1 MENQVEN
8 NSLDQTIVN
17 NQVTESVIPKGESFQ
32 PVMDMFDS
40 EENDVLMSR
49 MDLAQ
54 FQRLDALKPLIDS
67 TGIRSNGNALAKR
80 PTLSSNTFDPVL
92 QQNPPNLKE
101 PGGFERM
108 MDQSLQSTVQ
118 NFQKNI
124 KPGTGVASPTFTGMA
139 QSNFMRYYEHPK
151 FQELGWK
158 PYADNEAYY
167 NANSTIYDD
176 MSRMWGQFGSLA
188 GTGFVGGYRSIGSMF
203 SGESMTTDL
212 KSATEFEDAMAIGN
226 SSRGG
231 ALAWTNNLLLNSAY
245 TVGIISSIAVEEVAL
260 AALEVATFG
269 GATPLVAARTT
280 ANAARLARS
289 IGQATTV
296 GRLYSAG
303 RGMMTTLKS
312 IDAAEDFWS
321 VTRAGGKIAAGL
333 FAPET
338 VAAVKR
344 LKTTEVVAQNLTNM
358 AKASEYAGSFYRDV
372 RALNLALS
380 ESKLEG
386 GMVYNQMLKDGM
398 AIKFAENGGGP
409 VTTEQVADIQNNA
422 HKAAF
427 ATTMTNMPVIY
438 LTNKLVLGNSLG
450 GFNKSL
456 GRIFNEEAKGI
467 GRRIIKTAGTVGK
480 DGIKTLNPFKD
491 AGTGLKGL
499 ATTIANAGVKGNLT
513 KLGQGSL
520 RYFAANLGEGIQ
532 ELSQE
537 AISAGTKNY
546 YTATLKDPMNGG
558 NELFNA
564 SVKAGIGQQFSAQ
577 GFDVF
582 MSGFLMGG
590 VVSGPQKL
598 FFQGVPALYQRV
610 ANPEKYNEYKQNRD
624 NLIKSTV
631 DTYNAVWNAQAED
644 PNSVFD
650 PKRYNFL
657 MQKAAAA
664 GKTEAAIANNQFD
677 FVDETDFA
685 KFQQIHTVLSTGGA
699 HLFQD
704 QLLDYMK
711 MSDENL
717 ATAFPSS
724 KKDIKNGKIRERLQS
739 LVNQI
744 DKTQEIYEESKDR
757 NPNPFTPEAYEKG
770 SRQYTEETIK
780 QIAFEHARYLYMFT
794 QDGFTRALERSNSIY
809 QSLASEPLFEKMAAN
824 DLTVLLDQDS
834 INREVV
840 MLTKEAEVL
849 SEDKANDAKVKE
861 KTERVKRLISFKL
874 ALIENQKK
882 DGSFDKR
889 KMGALRKEFE
899 KYVKHMAQA
908 SGTFVNKNNVDAA
921 LKQIIDYTALQG
933 RAKVYDK
940 TIEYLNDP
948 QKFDLV
954 FQRTAEV
961 LQEKYKNRKS
971 IFEKQV
977 SDYIGIIERNE
988 LANQIAK
995 AGFIPD
1001 VEEMKMFLETGD
1013 SKYLKTFYNQK
1024 GEQVGVLTLA
1034 KNAVLPGFDK
1044 SDLEDIQVL
1053 LNDYEQTRPDKKVE
1067 EVKTDE
1073 VVAEE
1078 SRTEVDD
1085 ILENNG
1091 IDIEVTVSDS
1101 AVLDNSMQKAYA
1113 KYAAK
1118 QTATGK
1124 KPMAFDK
1131 WVNSEDGKNLR
1142 VAFIA
1147 VKKIWIDNDKLIN
1160 PNNPLTEAEIQSESK
1175 LIPWLQS
1182 QEGKTNDLV
1191 QNVVNALGLT
1201 IDDVTG
1207 QTELLPN
1214 EGETVEGNKNVT
1226 IVKKGNVVSLIELKN
1241 VDSQGNVI
1249 TSYQLVDQ
1257 YKQPLDEETLN
1268 RYSIASFGIY
1278 AEGDK
1283 AKALAMQKTLDNA
1296 APDTTKFTFDD
1307 IELNYGQLVYDQTGK
1322 EFIVLSQPKQVGSE
1336 RKLLLIPSDEITPS
1350 VEDTKRAT
1358 IPVKP
1363 GEFKA
1368 SFSIQDLDLKVLPQS
1383 VSRLNI
1389 NEPIQPYAYRNKDAV
1404 TDQWTESPEQAVARY
1419 NLILSILTPEELAEL
1434 ELVIIADPQGG
1445 MNNGNLIIPGFKEAN
1460 PYIQTIRAKY
1470 SVGIR
1475 ISNPDVQAKVDKA
1488 IAEKGLNKNNSE
1500 NGIFGYMQNT
1510 NFIITNSQGTVINP
1524 ATMTAEEYKN
1534 IIYTPEGMDVN
1545 LEEDLKRAQDN
1556 FALNNLLSSVLP
1568 GLVALNPDG
1577 VIALSKLPNGLSF
1590 ISKPGVTIYDKSPK
1604 PLVDLEF
1611 SAADR
1616 EGNYLI
1622 YQLENNKGGART
1634 KVAISNL
1641 EGEER
1646 RQLIDKV
1653 EESLTKQGLL
1663 DSITTLTDAY
1673 VAAVLLPDGTYA
1685 LVNLKAKS
1693 IDLNTKFLEL
1703 INRAETTL
1711 SDNPEANAEKFD
1723 KRFNVDYNKGL
1734 RSELFISAKPGY
1746 RLSLQVSPWGK
1757 IELEISD
1764 SNNKQIG
1771 IVRLNKSEISNK
1783 DLSTEDKL
1791 NLLLDKF
1798 NALPAVVAAD
1808 VNLTAANFRAS
1819 YSREAGVQEILDK
1832 TTTQVAPQ
1840 VVSPNAIQLSADSS
1854 AIQAAKNIP
1863 VVQQSAFV
1871 ATEEVAET
1879 KAEEVADDT
1888 MKNRRMDLFPAQSEF
1903 ADVVGG
1909 SNQMSNI
1916 SSYKE
1921 VNGIGIAE
1929 YTNPENGLVDVI
1941 MTGKSDN
1948 DYVGYIRIYTKSI
1961 VNGNVVITPTNRW
1974 TSKMENKSGDKT
1986 GFKSMITEVQNL
1998 LPAGHEYTEKTNI
2011 SLDGLRVYAN
2021 NLKRDYEVL
2030 MDNGVP
2036 VINNVTLNKA
2046 TLEKL
2051 RNAKTEEE
2059 INDLYEKITGITREE
2074 YEKIREQVN
2083 SLMPGVQTIFNA
2095 TDGSVIIKLPV
2106 LVSTKGAASNAVT
2119 PEERADAVNVD
2130 NINPEDINI
2139 DDASL
2144 TRNGVR
2150 LNKLEAVKQQLE
2162 LLKAQ
2167 LTEGLVGAAKIKAV
2181 KDSQEYADLLAERK
2195 KLESEANKIIDLN
2208 TLTEDVEDIDAFTAW
2223 AAMTLPDFI
2232 SMEDIET
2239 LGDNLKAGGVRV
2251 GAFVLGLS
2259 NIGGGLTVNGTLFTG
2274 AKSPFKYHEAFHGV
2288 FRMLLTDAEIKK
2300 YLGIAR
2306 REVRA
2311 KLRAEGK
2318 SFEAELERFRNSA
2331 NTYSDMSRERLEQEY
2346 YEEYLADEFEKFKAN
2361 AKSTQTDSSVKSL
2374 FTRIMEWIQ
2383 SVFKSFTKNQLL
2395 TLYENIDAGKFKNA
2409 GVSQNQF
2416 VTSLMTGVTLEAN
2429 ALLPYDTEQNANNK
2443 VGYYFLDS
2451 AIAEPLVSSIAA
2463 MYIQEISKVRDP
2475 NVKRGD
2481 ILENVI
2487 NDFAALYDEETEANQ
2502 KLSDEQKKFLPQI
2515 SEVFYNFSDE
2525 LKSEVYKVLNIITKQ
2540 TQEEEYN
2547 NEYFEEEVG
2556 LRNVEQYNMDASM
2569 IGGYG
2574 SLSEGLRSYLA
2585 TTTIEETDYFGNKE
2599 LKPGVKLIVPINFT
2613 SAYNGLLKAVKNIDD
2628 SKKMLQNMYFFG
2640 LDNPQTGAVVTRLL
2654 QDFGISVDTLLEPGP
2669 LPTKIKNS
2677 ALFTSVVKGF
2687 TTFRVDYLFVQRDN
2701 AGAVLIY
2708 SAAQRDDINS
2718 QLESWSQAW
2727 GQAEKKIKT
2736 DVKVKNETVR
2746 TLEDFASYLKPS
2758 DTKLTG
2764 PKLSEISSK
2773 YSQDIFRLTGIKLS
2787 KQFIAFSIASS
2798 RNNPTVA
2805 QAALVNANSEQTPI
2819 SYSDILEINKLIQ
2832 QGNDI
2837 FSEGETGASSRLRTL
2852 AIQNA
2857 PFDETIGA
2865 SVFKNPEGNLVYAHQ
2880 LPTFHLKRIQELNDV
2895 EELERLK
2902 ESDPYLANN
2911 FLLNSEAFIQMS
2923 AENRQ
2928 KVLRIAGSSVGK
2940 INSTEEELNDKI
2952 SGVSNKSSYGNYT
2965 PQEFALSIL
2974 NTYTA
2979 LLNTKSNKVDSIE
2992 YFDDKLNKTV
3002 KAALAPILI
3011 RVLEASNTGDLMY
3024 LPVVKAVKFEKPG
3037 GGKVVLTDEIIDAF
3051 TNRIETEYDRIRRES
3066 NPLTKTEE
3074 TQLGYNNNE
3083 KGRAFQLINTGLL
3096 LTPELKTSLEEIAKR
3111 EDAPSLKEA
3120 LKELNITDNAF
3131 RTVVNAQLESQYTK
3145 FSEGLAELQI
3155 EDQLGKSITEGLAAT
3170 TKANQN
3176 LIESAELLNLTYD
3189 KEYNL
3194 KQIFFNDWI
3203 NTTSINDVLLG
3214 DQAITLK
3221 DGIDAV
3227 KRAKMQNAAY
3237 YSAYT
3242 SISAEELGVMHT
3254 VDDISLVSLEEP
3266 TGVSALTGNSID
3278 RSDAQMWMT
3287 TKAFRYMW
3295 FGFGKLTPAQ
3305 AKLIDRIEAGEDISS
3320 QELFGQDGYV
3330 DMGSMLN
3337 SKKLVYGDGKTF
3349 IKMSAFVLTPQL
3361 TSNKVVD
3368 ENGNVTFVAKENKVD
3383 LHNLRVKLEAIEKTK
3398 ETISIA
3404 APLSAL
3410 KMLKQRVNP
3419 LSDLGNTNSFTNGH
3433 TTLSAK
3439 YMGLQVL
3446 TPSNKTEV
3454 IDPTQVKNIVTSEQK
3469 DSVYVEALGMTVGQI
3484 RTAYNLATSAKVEL
3498 KFKNKRNLI
3507 FSFEKGMQELAISKQ
3522 NNKITP
3528 NLTAF
3533 LRYATEGLK
3542 ASQASSNLLEFFST
3556 QDGEQ
3561 KYDLNNPITLNKFE
3575 QLFLSYLSKGALAE
3589 KAPGHAVAL
3598 VSDFGTKVYRRVFSV
3613 DENGVPDR
3621 SEIIRENVWN
3631 SLANKPQLGE
3641 YDTLSVTLKD
3651 NKEGVVILDRLRSG
3665 VKEYDKDGKFTG
3677 ERYTEMLMPAHF
3689 KSVMD
3694 LIENSNGAFPDV
3706 LSKMF
3711 AVRIPSQDNHSTINV
3726 KHVDFLPGFYGSS
3739 AMFAQELIEISGADF
3754 DIDKVYMQIKEFYE
3768 DKGQFYEYGKQ
3779 TTDNG
3784 KYTDYLKYVSEKVN
3798 QPGTTYAEA
3807 LELYKNNLQASSIA
3821 NSVTDIEQE
3830 IASDAGL
3837 SENGMKAL
3845 QILGLPITKEQYLE
3859 YKKNFREPY
3868 EAPMNNAILD
3878 YKYALMG
3885 NTGVTETTN
3894 ENETPISY
3902 TAASLQILQDSLAEL
3917 EEVLPGL
3924 LERSREDNI
3933 DINNIIGKIKAFT
3946 NNKGAAIGAIV
3957 LPNVYLSLLTEY
3969 GIKINDKGP
3978 TISVNG
3984 ITYDNFGVT
3993 REQLPNG
4000 LEGLRKQDIISALIT
4015 MATDNAK
4022 ERLVAKL
4029 GLNKHA
4035 LGVVANLTA
4044 LGVPIKTSL
4053 LLINNPMIQDIY
4065 SQALNKKDKLDPGVT
4080 SILNSILVDLT
4091 EKRKTVKLGDAKSIE
4106 AIKVNDNLL
4115 IDAFNNPEEVTNNE
4129 KIAILNLFLNAVQV
4143 KDFTSN
4149 MSAVAGLTN
4158 GLGKDIASVNEKAD
4172 QIDKLFDKDAMMD
4185 LNPIYKSK
4193 TWQSKYLEIFNQIRN
4208 DLLPATFLSASEN
4221 FQAILTKVLD
4231 NVNSDSIEF
4240 TEETKAKISR
4250 DLLSYLT
4257 IKAYQQNKLNNDP
4270 QSVATLNN
4278 NLVYPGGGYESI
4290 NDVVDRMRTTE
4301 AGQNN
4306 FFLDNFAISEKAT
4319 DSKNQ
4324 TGLNLVNA
4332 NTFRSLNAGQK
4343 VDLQNSFAK
4352 LYGSLET
4359 KDDALSIINYIMV
4372 KDGLQVGY
4380 ASLLEAVSPFTMD
4393 SYLSQ
4398 IETANKALRTNDDA
4412 NIKKVFGLNRTQLE
4426 SDFVNNYLQSNIN
4439 GPLLYTFSIN
4449 DKTGLLPKG
4458 VSIKENKVT
4467 IKWDDMGKVSP
4478 KDFVRYRI
4486 EDIQTGFVTYKT
4498 YMSTTQDESITKVY
4512 EEIETKGSNQQT
4524 PIGFMFG
4531 ERPTYKEVRQ
4541 SIKIKNAT
4549 TGQDAYA
4556 DNIQFEAEENY
4567 ALSAAEMIQLE
4578 ALNDE
4583 SANIEATEFGV
4594 NINGNNIAN
4603 ISALEAML
4611 TAKPKESAQSKGV
4624 EISSNAKG
4632 LAAAL
4637 TNPTELAKSK
4647 GNLKESYPVYF
4658 QWLNKEGEAEDNE
4671 FKDVEQ
4677 AYQKLKDNSEAKT
4690 KPAKENSNNYK
4701 LMVELIKAKLEQHP
4715 RLVSE
4720 ITKQGGSA
4728 WILSST
4734 HQPTKQNSVWETG
4747 GQNWFI
4753 ESLNDAYLSVAQ
4765 PAVKEDIA
4773 TTLVDSM
4780 SDLEREL
4787 YEEFAAEVE
4796 SDYLAIEN
4804 FWDANIQKDT
4814 QAKENLRLNNNVLS
4828 LEDLIDM
4835 YNKGIYTS
4843 QEEFIEQIKQCNL

>member
-1 MENQVEN
+1 
-8 NSLDQTIVN
+8 
-17 NQVTESVIPKGESFQ
+17 
-32 PVMDMFDS
+32 
-40 EENDVLMSR
+40 
-49 MDLAQ
+49 
-54 FQRLDALKPLIDS
+54 
-67 TGIRSNGNALAKR
+67 
-80 PTLSSNTFDPVL
+80 
-92 QQNPPNLKE
+92 
-101 PGGFERM
+101 
-108 MDQSLQSTVQ
+108 
-118 NFQKNI
+118 
-124 KPGTGVASPTFTGMA
+124 
-139 QSNFMRYYEHPK
+139 
-151 FQELGWK
+151 
-158 PYADNEAYY
+158 
-167 NANSTIYDD
+167 
-176 MSRMWGQFGSLA
+176 
-188 GTGFVGGYRSIGSMF
+188 
-203 SGESMTTDL
+203 
-212 KSATEFEDAMAIGN
+212 
-226 SSRGG
+226 
-231 ALAWTNNLLLNSAY
+231 
-245 TVGIISSIAVEEVAL
+245 
-260 AALEVATFG
+260 
-269 GATPLVAARTT
+269 
-280 ANAARLARS
+280 
-289 IGQATTV
+289 
-296 GRLYSAG
+296 
-303 RGMMTTLKS
+303 
-312 IDAAEDFWS
+312 
-321 VTRAGGKIAAGL
+321 
-333 FAPET
+333 
-338 VAAVKR
+338 
-344 LKTTEVVAQNLTNM
+344 
-358 AKASEYAGSFYRDV
+358 
-372 RALNLALS
+372 
-380 ESKLEG
+380 
-386 GMVYNQMLKDGM
+386 
-398 AIKFAENGGGP
+398 
-409 VTTEQVADIQNNA
+409 
-422 HKAAF
+422 
-427 ATTMTNMPVIY
+427 MTNMPVIY

-467 GRRIIKTAGTVGK
+467 GSRIIKTARTVGK
-480 DGIKTLNPFKD
+480 DGIKSLSPFKD

-520 RYFAANLGEGIQ
+520 RYFARNLGEGIQ

-564 SVKAGIGQQFSAQ
+564 SVKAGIGGQFSAQ

-610 ANPEKYNEYKQNRD
+610 SNPEKYNEYKQNKE
-624 NLIKSTV
+624 NYIKSVV
-631 DTYNAVWNAQAED
+631 DTYNAVWNTQAED
-644 PNSVFD
+644 PNAIFD

-657 MQKAAAA
+657 QQKAAAQ
-664 GKTEAAIANNQFD
+664 GKTLASIANDQFD
-677 FVDETDFA
+677 FIDETDFA

-744 DKTQEIYEESKDR
+744 DKTEETYEQSKDR
-757 NPNPFTPEAYEKG
+757 NPNPFMPEAYEKG
-770 SRQYTEETIK
+770 SRQWTEETIK
-780 QIAFEHARYLYMFT
+780 KIAFEHARYLYMFT

-809 QSLASEPLFEKMAAN
+809 QNLASEPLFEKMAAN
-824 DLTVLLDQDS
+824 DLTVLLDPDS
-834 INREVV
+834 IDKEIQ
-840 MLTKEAEVL
+840 MLMQEAIVL
-849 SEDKANDAKVKE
+849 SGDKANETKVKE
-861 KTERVKRLISFKL
+861 KTEKIARLQAFQSIL
-874 ALIENQKK
+874 MNEENQNK
-882 DGSFDKR
+882 DGSFNKR
-889 KMGALRKEFE
+889 KIGLLRKEFE
-899 KYVKHMAQA
+899 NYVQYMAKQTG
-908 SGTFVNKNNVDAA
+908 SFVNKQNVDAA
-921 LKQIIDYTALQG
+921 LKQIIDYTALKG

-954 FQRTAEV
+954 FQRSAEV
-961 LQEKYKNRKS
+961 LQEQYKNRKT
-971 IFEKQV
+971 IFEQQIR
-977 SDYIGIIERNE
+977 DYTDVIERTE

-995 AGFIPD
+995 AGFIPAVD
-1001 VEEMKMFLETGD
+1001 EMKMFLETGD

-1024 GEQVGVLTLA
+1024 GEQLGA
-1034 KNAVLPGFDK
+1034 YDK
-1044 SDLEDIQVL
+1044 QDLEDIQVL

-1091 IDIEVTVSDS
+1091 IDVEVTVSDS

-1389 NEPIQPYAYRNKDAV
+1389 NEPIQPYAYRNKDIT

-1434 ELVIIADPQGG
+1434 ELVIISDPQGG
-1445 MNNGNLIIPGFKEAN
+1445 LDNGNLIIPGFKEAN

-1693 IDLNTKFLEL
+1693 IDLNAKFLEL

-1840 VVSPNAIQLSADSS
+1840 VVSPNAIQLSADSG

-1863 VVQQSAFV
+1863 IVQQSAFV
-1871 ATEEVAET
+1871 ASEEVSTEVEEIVLDLDTAGKRIDIEKRR
-1879 KAEEVADDT
+1879 KAE
-1888 MKNRRMDLFPAQSEF
+1888 
-1903 ADVVGG
+1903 
-1909 SNQMSNI
+1909 
-1916 SSYKE
+1916 
-1921 VNGIGIAE
+1921 
-1929 YTNPENGLVDVI
+1929 
-1941 MTGKSDN
+1941 
-1948 DYVGYIRIYTKSI
+1948 
-1961 VNGNVVITPTNRW
+1961 
-1974 TSKMENKSGDKT
+1974 
-1986 GFKSMITEVQNL
+1986 
-1998 LPAGHEYTEKTNI
+1998 
-2011 SLDGLRVYAN
+2011 LDE
-2021 NLKRDYEVL
+2021 LKRKRQFDKKNT
-2030 MDNGVP
+2030 DP
-2036 VINNVTLNKA
+2036 I
-2046 TLEKL
+2046 
-2051 RNAKTEEE
+2051 NAKYDAELAALEGNEE
-2059 INDLYEKITGITREE
+2059 
-2074 YEKIREQVN
+2074 V
-2083 SLMPGVQTIFNA
+2083 V
-2095 TDGSVIIKLPV
+2095 
-2106 LVSTKGAASNAVT
+2106 VT

-2306 REVRA
+2306 KEVRA

-2487 NDFAALYDEETEANQ
+2487 NDFAALYDEETETNQ

-2669 LPTKIKNS
+2669 LPTKIKNP

-2718 QLESWSQAW
+2718 QLDSWSQGW

-2736 DVKVKNETVR
+2736 DVKVKNEVVDV
-2746 TLEDFASYLKPS
+2746 LGDFASYLKPS
-2758 DTKLTG
+2758 DTIIPDYTTKIDGKTVTG
-2764 PKLSEISSK
+2764 LYEISSK

-2805 QAALVNANSEQTPI
+2805 QAALLNANSDQIPMM
-2819 SYSDILEINKLIQ
+2819 YSDIIELSLIIQ
-2832 QGNDI
+2832 AGDDP
-2837 FSEGETGASSRLRTL
+2837 FSEGKDGTVSRLRTL

-2857 PFDETIGA
+2857 EFDETIGA

-2880 LPTFHLKRIQELNDV
+2880 LPTYHLKRIQELNDV
-2895 EELERLK
+2895 AELERLK

-2979 LLNTKSNKVDSIE
+2979 LLNTKSNKVDVVE
-2992 YFDDKLNKTV
+2992 YYDNVLEKNV

-3120 LKELNITDNAF
+3120 LKELNITDSAF

-3221 DGIDAV
+3221 DGVDAV

-3993 REQLPNG
+3993 REQLANG

-4035 LGVVANLTA
+4035 LGVVGNLTA

-4208 DLLPATFLSASEN
+4208 ELLPATFLSASEN

-4467 IKWDDMGKVSP
+4467 IKWDDMGKASP

-4531 ERPTYKEVRQ
+4531 ERPTYKAVRQ

-4549 TGQDAYA
+4549 TGQDAYV
-4556 DNIQFEAEENY
+4556 DSIKYEATENY
-4567 ALSAAEMIQLE
+4567 ALSAAEMVQLQ

-4611 TAKPKESAQSKGV
+4611 TAEPKESAQP
-4624 EISSNAKG
+4624 SSNIEVVSRY
-4632 LAAAL
+4632 
-4637 TNPTELAKSK
+4637 TNADVKANP
-4647 GNLKESYPVYF
+4647 
-4658 QWLNKEGEAEDNE
+4658 NKIYVFGDNTQR
-4671 FKDVEQ
+4671 V
-4677 AYQKLKDNSEAKT
+4677 
-4690 KPAKENSNNYK
+4690 
-4701 LMVELIKAKLEQHP
+4701 
-4715 RLVSE
+4715 
-4720 ITKQGGSA
+4720 G
-4728 WILSST
+4728 
-4734 HQPTKQNSVWETG
+4734 TG
-4747 GQNWFI
+4747 GQAQIRNNENAFGIATKI
-4753 ESLNDAYLSVAQ
+4753 EPNNSKEAFMSDIDDGRMVTWYEANIIAIDNDIAKIKADGRPVVLPKDGLGTGLAKLKENAPRTYAYLKQRLLEEFGFNNDTGTVTEIINTKPETGA
-4765 PAVKEDIA
+4765 P

-4796 SDYLAIEN
+4796 SDYSAIEN
-4804 FWDANIQKDT
+4804 FWDTNIQKNAE
-4814 QAKENLRLNNNVLS
+4814 AKENLRLNNNVLS

>member
-8 NSLDQTIVN
+8 NSLDQTIID
-17 NQVTESVIPKGESFQ
+17 NQVTESVIPKDNSFQ

-40 EENDVLMSR
+40 EENNALMST

-54 FQRLDALKPLIDS
+54 LQQLDALKPLIDS
-67 TGIRSNGNALAKR
+67 SGIRSNANAAARR
-80 PTLSSNTFDPVL
+80 PTLSTNTFDPVL
-92 QQNPPNLKE
+92 QQNPPNLRE
-101 PGGFERM
+101 PGGFERF
-108 MDQSLQSTVQ
+108 VEQ
-118 NFQKNI
+118 NVKAGFQQQQKNI
-124 KPGTGVASPTFTGMA
+124 APGTGVAAPTFTGMV
-139 QSNFMRYYEHPK
+139 QSNFMRYYEHPE
-151 FQELGWK
+151 FQKLGWK

-188 GTGFVGGYRSIGSMF
+188 GTGFMGGYRSIGAMF
-203 SGESMTTDL
+203 SGESMVTDL
-212 KSATEFEDAMAIGN
+212 KSANEFEDAMAIGN

-231 ALAWTNNLLLNSAY
+231 GMAWTNNLLLNSAY
-245 TVGIISSIAVEEVAL
+245 TFGIIGSIAVEEVAL
-260 AALEVATFG
+260 AALEVGTFG

-280 ANAARLARS
+280 ANAARLARAV
-289 IGQATTV
+289 GQATTV

-303 RGMMTTLKS
+303 RGMMTTLKGF
-312 IDAAEDFWS
+312 DTAKDFWS
-321 VTRAGGKIAAGL
+321 IAKAGGKMTAGI

-338 VAAVKR
+338 LAAVKR
-344 LKTTEVVAQNLTNM
+344 LKTTEVVAQNLSNM

-386 GMVYNQMLKDGM
+386 GMVYNQMIKDGM
-398 AIKFAENGGGP
+398 DIKFAENNNSP

-438 LTNKLVLGNSLG
+438 LTNKLLLGNSLG

-456 GRIFNEEAKGI
+456 GRIFNEQAKGI
-467 GRRIIKTAGTVGK
+467 GSRIIKTAQTVGK
-480 DGIKTLNPFKD
+480 DGVKSLSPFKD

-499 ATTIANAGVKGNLT
+499 FTTLGNAGVKGNLA

-532 ELSQE
+532 EVSQE
-537 AISAGTKNY
+537 AISTGTRTY
-546 YTATLKDPMNGG
+546 YTSLLKDPMTGG
-558 NELFNA
+558 PDLFNS
-564 SVKAGIGQQFSAQ
+564 SVKAGIGSQFSAQ

-610 ANPEKYNEYKQNRD
+610 ANPQKYAEYKQNKED
-624 NLIKSTV
+624 YIKSVV
-631 DTYNAVWNAQAED
+631 DTYNAVWNTQAED
-644 PNSVFD
+644 PNAMFD
-650 PKRYNFL
+650 PKKYNFL
-657 MQKAAAA
+657 QQKAAAQ
-664 GKTEAAIANNQFD
+664 GKTLASIANDQFD

-699 HLFQD
+699 NLFQD
-704 QLLDYMK
+704 QLTDYMK
-711 MSDENL
+711 MSDEDL
-717 ATAFPSS
+717 GTAFPSS

-739 LVNQI
+739 MVNQI
-744 DKTQEIYEESKDR
+744 DKTEEVYNQSKDR
-757 NPNPFTPEAYEKG
+757 NPNPFMPEAYEKG
-770 SRQYTEETIK
+770 SRQWTEETIK
-780 QIAFEHARYLYMFT
+780 KIAFEHARYLYMFT

-809 QSLASEPLFEKMAAN
+809 QNLASEPLFEKMAAS

-834 INREVV
+834 IDKEIQ
-840 MLTKEAEVL
+840 MLTQEAIVL
-849 SEDKANDAKVKE
+849 SGDKINESKVKE
-861 KTERVKRLISFKL
+861 KTERVERLSAFKNIL
-874 ALIENQKK
+874 LENQNK
-882 DGSFDKR
+882 DGSFNKK
-889 KMGALRKEFE
+889 KMGLLRKEFE
-899 KYVKHMAQA
+899 NYVKYMAKA
-908 SGTFVNKNNVDAA
+908 SGSFVNKDNVDAA
-921 LKQIIDYTALQG
+921 LKQIVDYTALKG

-940 TIEYLNDP
+940 SIEYLNDP

-961 LQEKYKNRKS
+961 LQEQYKNRKA
-971 IFEKQV
+971 IFEQQIR
-977 SDYIGIIERNE
+977 DYTDVIERNE

-995 AGFIPD
+995 LGFIPNN
-1001 VEEMKMFLETGD
+1001 VEMKMFLETGD

-1024 GEQVGVLTLA
+1024 GEQLSA
-1034 KNAVLPGFDK
+1034 YDK
-1044 SDLEDIQVL
+1044 QDLEDIQAL

-1078 SRTEVDD
+1078 GRSEVDD
-1085 ILENNG
+1085 ILDN
-1091 IDIEVTVSDS
+1091 ITIEVSVKDS
-1101 AVLDNSMQKAYA
+1101 VVLDNTMKKAYA

-1118 QTATGK
+1118 QTAAGK
-1124 KPMAFDK
+1124 KPITLDK
-1131 WVNSEDGKNLR
+1131 WINSEDGKNHR
-1142 VAFIA
+1142 AAFIA
-1147 VKKIWIDNDKLIN
+1147 VKKIWIDNDTLVN
-1160 PNNPLTEAEIQSESK
+1160 PNNPLTEEEIETETK

-1207 QTELLPN
+1207 QTELLPS
-1214 EGETVEGNKNVT
+1214 EGEVVEGNKNVT
-1226 IVKKGNVVSLIELKN
+1226 IIKKGNSVSLIELKT
-1241 VDSQGNVI
+1241 VDAEGNI
-1249 TSYQLVDQ
+1249 STSYQLVDQ

-1268 RYSIASFGIY
+1268 RYGIATFGIFI
-1278 AEGDK
+1278 EGDK
-1283 AKALAMQKTLDNA
+1283 AKALSMQKTLDDA
-1296 APDTTKFTFDD
+1296 APDTTKFMFDD

-1322 EFIVLSQPKQVGSE
+1322 EFIVVSQPKQIGTE
-1336 RKLLLIPSDEITPS
+1336 RKLLLVPSDEITPS

-1358 IPVKP
+1358 ISVKP

-1368 SFSIQDLDLKVLPQS
+1368 SFSIQDLELKVLPQS

-1404 TDQWTESPEQAVARY
+1404 TNQWLESPEQAEARY
-1419 NLILSILTPEELAEL
+1419 NLIMSILSAEELNEL
-1434 ELVIIADPQGG
+1434 ELVISLDPEGG
-1445 MNNGNLIIPGFKEAN
+1445 LNNGNLIIPGFKEAN
-1460 PYIQTIRAKY
+1460 PYIQTIRANY

-1475 ISNPDVQAKVDKA
+1475 TSNPDVQAKIDAA
-1488 IAEKGLNKNNSE
+1488 IQKNGLNKSNAS
-1500 NGIFGYMQNT
+1500 NGVFGFMQNT

-1524 ATMTAEEYKN
+1524 ATMTEEEYKN
-1534 IIYTPEGMDVN
+1534 VIYIPAGMEVN
-1545 LEEDLKRAQDN
+1545 IEEDLKRAQNN
-1556 FALNNLLSSVLP
+1556 FALNNLLSS
-1568 GLVALNPDG
+1568 ALSELIAINPDG
-1577 VIALSKLPNGLSF
+1577 VVAFSKLPSGLSF
-1590 ISKPGVTIYDKSPK
+1590 ISKPGVTMYDKSPK
-1604 PLVDLEF
+1604 PLTDLQF
-1611 SAADR
+1611 STAD
-1616 EGNYLI
+1616 ENGNYLI
-1622 YQLENNKGGART
+1622 YQLENSKGGRT

-1646 RQLIDKV
+1646 RQLIDRV

-1663 DSITTLTDAY
+1663 DGITSLTDAY

-1693 IDLNTKFLEL
+1693 IDLNEKFLEL
-1703 INRAETTL
+1703 LNRAELTL

-1723 KRFNVDYNKGL
+1723 KRFNVDYNKGI

-1783 DLSTEDKL
+1783 DLSVEDKL
-1791 NLLLDKF
+1791 KLLLDKF
-1798 NALPAVVAAD
+1798 NQLPAVVAVD
-1808 VNLTAANFRAS
+1808 VNITAANFRSS

-1840 VVSPNAIQLSADSS
+1840 VVSSNAIQLTADSS

-1863 VVQQSAFV
+1863 VATQGTFAPTEVVVESAV
-1871 ATEEVAET
+1871 SASDIEEVFMFNVRPEDREEALNDLVKAANTIIET
-1879 KAEEVADDT
+1879 GQASASLLQ
-1888 MKNRRMDLFPAQSEF
+1888 RRFKL
-1903 ADVVGG
+1903 
-1909 SNQMSNI
+1909 
-1916 SSYKE
+1916 
-1921 VNGIGIAE
+1921 
-1929 YTNPENGLVDVI
+1929 
-1941 MTGKSDN
+1941 
-1948 DYVGYIRIYTKSI
+1948 GY
-1961 VNGNVVITPTNRW
+1961 
-1974 TSKMENKSGDKT
+1974 
-1986 GFKSMITEVQNL
+1986 
-1998 LPAGHEYTEKTNI
+1998 
-2011 SLDGLRVYAN
+2011 
-2021 NLKRDYEVL
+2021 
-2030 MDNGVP
+2030 
-2036 VINNVTLNKA
+2036 NKA
-2046 TLEKL
+2046 GRLMEVLEKL
-2051 RNAKTEEE
+2051 GIVGAFTGNTARQVLITDSAQAESLIRQQLTVSPNA
-2059 INDLYEKITGITREE
+2059 NL
-2074 YEKIREQVN
+2074 
-2083 SLMPGVQTIFNA
+2083 
-2095 TDGSVIIKLPV
+2095 
-2106 LVSTKGAASNAVT
+2106 SNIEGKNIQIVDELN
-2119 PEERADAVNVD
+2119 PEEVNTD
-2130 NINPEDINI
+2130 NINPEDINV
-2139 DDASL
+2139 DDIAAL
-2144 TRNGVR
+2144 RNGVR
-2150 LNKLEAVKQQLE
+2150 LSKLEVVKQQLE
-2162 LLKAQ
+2162 TLKAQ
-2167 LTEGLVGAAKIKAV
+2167 LTEGLTGAAKIKAV
-2181 KDSQEYADLLAERK
+2181 KESQEYQDLLAERK
-2195 KLESEANKIIDLN
+2195 RLENEANKIVSIEDAAA
-2208 TLTEDVEDIDAFTAW
+2208 DVEDIDVFKEW
-2223 AAMTLPDFI
+2223 AALNLPDFI
-2232 SMEDIET
+2232 TIDDIET
-2239 LGDNLKAGGVRV
+2239 LGNNLKAGGVRV
-2251 GAFVLGLS
+2251 GAFVLNLNG
-2259 NIGGGLTVNGTLFTG
+2259 IGGGLNVNGTLFTG

-2300 YLGIAR
+2300 YLAIAR

-2318 SFEAELERFRNSA
+2318 SFEAELQRFRNSA
-2331 NTYSDMSRERLEQEY
+2331 NTYSEMSRERLEQEY

-2361 AKSTQTDSSVKSL
+2361 AKSTQTDSTVKSL
-2374 FTRIMEWIQ
+2374 FTRIIEWIQ
-2383 SVFKSFTKNQLL
+2383 SVFKSFTRNQLL
-2395 TLYENIDAGKFKNA
+2395 TLFENIDAGKFKNT

-2416 VTSLMTGVTLEAN
+2416 VTSLMTGVSLEAN

-2463 MYIQEISKVRDP
+2463 MYIQEIKKVRDP

-2481 ILENVI
+2481 ILENVM

-2502 KLSDEQKKFLPQI
+2502 KLSEEQRKFLPQI

-2525 LKSEVYKVLNIITKQ
+2525 LKTEVYKILNIITKQ

-2547 NEYFEEEVG
+2547 NEYFEEQVG

-2569 IGGYG
+2569 IGGFG

-2599 LKPGVKLIVPINFT
+2599 LKPGVKLIVPINFV
-2613 SAYNGLLKAVKNIDD
+2613 SAYNGLLKAVKNIEDP
-2628 SKKMLQNMYFFG
+2628 KKMLQNMYFFG

-2654 QDFGISVDTLLEPGP
+2654 QDFGISEETLLEPGP
-2669 LPTKIKNS
+2669 LPTKIKNA
-2677 ALFTSVVKGF
+2677 ALFQSVVKGF

-2701 AGAVLIY
+2701 TGAVLIY

-2727 GQAEKKIKT
+2727 GQAEKKIKS

-2746 TLEDFASYLKPS
+2746 TLEDFANYLKPS

-2764 PKLSEISSK
+2764 PKLSELSSK
-2773 YSQDIFRLTGIKLS
+2773 YSQDIFNLTGIKLS

-2805 QAALVNANSEQTPI
+2805 QAALINANSEQTPI

-2832 QGNDI
+2832 QDNDI

-2895 EELERLK
+2895 SELERLK
-2902 ESDPYLANN
+2902 DSDPYLANN
-2911 FLLNSEAFIQMS
+2911 FLLNSEAFLQMS

-2952 SGVSNKSSYGNYT
+2952 SGVSNKSTYGNYT

-2979 LLNTKSNKVDSIE
+2979 LLNTKSNKVDTVE

-3024 LPVVKAVKFEKPG
+3024 MPVVKTVKFEKPG
-3037 GGKVVLTDEIIDAF
+3037 GGKVVLTDETINAF
-3051 TNRIETEYDRIRRES
+3051 VNTIEAEYDRIRRES
-3066 NPLTKTEE
+3066 NPDTKTEE
-3074 TQLGYNNNE
+3074 TQLGYNTEN
-3083 KGRAFQLINTGLL
+3083 GRAFKLTNSGLL
-3096 LTPELKTSLEEIAKR
+3096 LTPELKASLEGIAKR
-3111 EDAPSLKEA
+3111 ENAPSLKEA
-3120 LKELNITDNAF
+3120 LKELNITDSAF
-3131 RTVVNAQLESQYTK
+3131 KSVVNIQLESQYNK
-3145 FSEGLAELQI
+3145 FSEGLKELQI
-3155 EDQLGKSITEGLAAT
+3155 EDQLSKSITEGLAAT
-3170 TKANQN
+3170 GKTNQN

-3214 DQAITLK
+3214 DQAMTLK
-3221 DGIDAV
+3221 DGVDAV

-3242 SISAEELGVMHT
+3242 SITAEDMGVMHT
-3254 VDDISLVSLEEP
+3254 VDDISLVALEEP
-3266 TGVSALTGNSID
+3266 IGVSALTGNNID

-3295 FGFGKLTPAQ
+3295 FGFGKLNPAQ
-3305 AKLIDRIEAGEDISS
+3305 AKLIDKIEAGEKISS
-3320 QELFGQDGYV
+3320 EEIFGQISLEQKGVNQKIIKIKKDRVNKLKETLSLQSSSLSIESINKITEEIDILDKELLGQDGYISM
-3330 DMGSMLN
+3330 DSMLN

-3349 IKMSAFVLTPQL
+3349 IKMSAFVLTPEL

-3368 ENGNVTFVAKENKVD
+3368 ENGNVTFVAKENKLE

-3398 ETISIA
+3398 DTISIA

-3433 TTLSAK
+3433 STLSAK

-3469 DSVYVEALGMTVGQI
+3469 DDVYVEALGMTVGQI
-3484 RTAYNLATSAKVEL
+3484 RTAYNLATSTKVEL
-3498 KFKNKRNLI
+3498 KYKNKRNLI

-3522 NNKITP
+3522 NNKLTP

-3556 QDGEQ
+3556 QEGEQ

-3575 QLFLSYLSKGALAE
+3575 QLFLSYLSKGVLAE
-3589 KAPGHAVAL
+3589 KAPGHSVAL

-3631 SLANKPQLGE
+3631 SMVNKPELGE
-3641 YDTLSVTLKD
+3641 YDTLSVTLRD

-3694 LIENSNGAFPDV
+3694 LVENTNGKFPDV

-3711 AVRIPSQDNHSTINV
+3711 GVRIPSQDNHSTINI
-3726 KHVDFLPGFYGSS
+3726 KHVDFLPAFYGSS

-3768 DKGQFYEYGKQ
+3768 EKGKFYEYGKQ

-3784 KYTDYLKYVSEKVN
+3784 KYTEYLKYVSEKVN
-3798 QPGTTYAEA
+3798 QPGTTYSEA
-3807 LELYKNNLQASSIA
+3807 LEMYKNDFQAASIE
-3821 NSVTDIEQE
+3821 NSVTDVEQE
-3830 IASDAGL
+3830 MASDAGL

-3859 YKKNFREPY
+3859 YKKKFREPY

-3902 TAASLQILQDSLAEL
+3902 TAAGLKILTDSLEEL

-3946 NNKGAAIGAIV
+3946 NNKGASIGAIV

-3969 GIKINDKGP
+3969 GITIKEDGP
-3978 TISVNG
+3978 KISVNG
-3984 ITYDNFGVT
+3984 ITYDDFGVT
-3993 REQLPNG
+3993 REQLANG
-4000 LEGLRKQDIISALIT
+4000 LEGLRKQDIISSLIT

-4065 SQALNKKDKLDPGVT
+4065 SQALNKKDKLDPGVPAIT
-4080 SILNSILVDLT
+4080 KNILSFLIESVKTN
-4091 EKRKTVKLGDAKSIE
+4091 EKIE
-4106 AIKVNDNLL
+4106 FVKVNDNLL
-4115 IDAFNNPEEVTNNE
+4115 IDAFNNPEEVTDTE
-4129 KIAILNLFLNAVQV
+4129 KIAILNLFSNAVKV
-4143 KDFTSN
+4143 KDFTAN

-4158 GLGKDIASVNEKAD
+4158 GLGKDISAVNEKAI
-4172 QIDKLFDKDAMMD
+4172 QVDKLFEKDAIMD

-4193 TWQSKYLEIFNQIRN
+4193 TWQSKYLEIFNQIKN
-4208 DLLPATFLSASEN
+4208 DLLPVTFLSASEN
-4221 FQAILTKVLD
+4221 FQSILTKVFE
-4231 NVNSDSIEF
+4231 NVNSSSIEF
-4240 TEETKAKISR
+4240 TEETRAKISR

-4290 NDVVDRMRTTE
+4290 NDIVNRLRTTE

-4306 FFLDNFAISEKAT
+4306 FFLDNFAISEKASDT
-4319 DSKNQ
+4319 KNQ
-4324 TGLNLVNA
+4324 SGLNLLNA

-4359 KDDALSIINYIMV
+4359 KNDALSIINYIMV
-4372 KDGLQVGY
+4372 KDGLQLGY
-4380 ASLLEAVSPFTMD
+4380 ASLLEAISPFTMD

-4398 IETANKALRTNDDA
+4398 IETANKALRTDDDA
-4412 NIKKVFGLNRTQLE
+4412 NIKKVFGLNKAELE

-4439 GPLLYTFSIN
+4439 GPLLYTISRN
-4449 DKTGLLPKG
+4449 VEGLLPKG
-4458 VSIKENKVT
+4458 VSIKDNKITV
-4467 IKWDDMGKVSP
+4467 KWDNMGKGSP

-4486 EDIQTGFVTYKT
+4486 EDIQTGYVSYKT
-4498 YMSTTQDESITKVY
+4498 YMSTNKDDSTTKVY
-4512 EEIETKGSNQQT
+4512 EEIETKGSNQQN

-4531 ERPTYKEVRQ
+4531 ERPTYKAVRDA
-4541 SIKIKNAT
+4541 IKIKNAN

-4556 DNIQFEAEENY
+4556 DSIGFEIQDDSFFDDIQFDEMSFAQGVQTA
-4567 ALSAAEMIQLE
+4567 ALQ
-4578 ALNDE
+4578 DE
-4583 SANIEATEFGV
+4583 DAVIDATDFGV

-4603 ISALEAML
+4603 INALEAML
-4611 TAKPKESAQSKGV
+4611 NAETEQPAQEPTQSSTSVKLFNKNDKELKKGSVVEYNGKKYLFWNDNNGKAQLINTDGTKFSGTPNLDKLTVIGAYTTTMYDKTEYIVTDNNNIYSGATGNLVFTNLDGSTKSKKAKIIK
-4624 EISSNAKG
+4624 
-4632 LAAAL
+4632 AAL
-4637 TNPTELAKSK
+4637 
-4647 GNLKESYPVYF
+4647 
-4658 QWLNKEGEAEDNE
+4658 
-4671 FKDVEQ
+4671 
-4677 AYQKLKDNSEAKT
+4677 
-4690 KPAKENSNNYK
+4690 
-4701 LMVELIKAKLEQHP
+4701 
-4715 RLVSE
+4715 
-4720 ITKQGGSA
+4720 
-4728 WILSST
+4728 
-4734 HQPTKQNSVWETG
+4734 
-4747 GQNWFI
+4747 
-4753 ESLNDAYLSVAQ
+4753 ESLQNTENVEPEID
-4765 PAVKEDIA
+4765 A
-4773 TTLVDSM
+4773 TTSLVESM

-4787 YEEFAAEVE
+4787 YDEFEAEME
-4796 SDYLAIEN
+4796 SDYSAIEN
-4804 FWDANIQKDT
+4804 FWDTNIQKNP
-4814 QAKENLRLNNNVLS
+4814 QAKENLRVNNNVLS

>member
-8 NSLDQTIVN
+8 NSLDQIITN

-40 EENDVLMSR
+40 EENNVLMSR

-67 TGIRSNGNALAKR
+67 TGIRSNANALAKR

-101 PGGFERM
+101 PGGFERLM
-108 MDQSLQSTVQ
+108 EQ
-118 NFQKNI
+118 NMNAGFQQQQKNI

-212 KSATEFEDAMAIGN
+212 KSATEFEDAMAVGN

-467 GRRIIKTAGTVGK
+467 GSRIIKTARTVGK
-480 DGIKTLNPFKD
+480 DGIKSLSPFKD

-520 RYFAANLGEGIQ
+520 RYFARNLGEGIQ

-564 SVKAGIGQQFSAQ
+564 SVKAGIGGQFSAQ

-610 ANPEKYNEYKQNRD
+610 SNPEKYNEYKQNKE
-624 NLIKSTV
+624 NYIKSVV
-631 DTYNAVWNAQAED
+631 DTYNAVWNTQAED
-644 PNSVFD
+644 PNAIFD

-657 MQKAAAA
+657 QQKAAAQ
-664 GKTEAAIANNQFD
+664 GKTLASIANDQFD
-677 FVDETDFA
+677 FIDETDFA

-744 DKTQEIYEESKDR
+744 DKTEETYEQSKDR
-757 NPNPFTPEAYEKG
+757 NPNPFMPEAYEKG
-770 SRQYTEETIK
+770 SRQWTEETIK
-780 QIAFEHARYLYMFT
+780 NIAFEHARYLYMFT

-809 QSLASEPLFEKMAAN
+809 QNLASEPLFEKMAAN
-824 DLTVLLDQDS
+824 DLTVLLDPDS
-834 INREVV
+834 IDKEIQ
-840 MLTKEAEVL
+840 MLMQEAIVL
-849 SEDKANDAKVKE
+849 SGDKANETKVKE
-861 KTERVKRLISFKL
+861 KTEKIARLQAFQSIL
-874 ALIENQKK
+874 MNEENQNK
-882 DGSFDKR
+882 DGSFNKR
-889 KMGALRKEFE
+889 KIGLLRKEFE
-899 KYVKHMAQA
+899 NYVQYMAKQTG
-908 SGTFVNKNNVDAA
+908 SFVNKQNVDAA
-921 LKQIIDYTALQG
+921 LKQIIDYTALKG

-954 FQRTAEV
+954 FQRSAEV
-961 LQEKYKNRKS
+961 LQEQYKNRKT
-971 IFEKQV
+971 IFEQQIR
-977 SDYIGIIERNE
+977 DYTDVIERTE

-995 AGFIPD
+995 AGFIPAVD
-1001 VEEMKMFLETGD
+1001 EMKMFLETGD

-1024 GEQVGVLTLA
+1024 GEQLGA
-1034 KNAVLPGFDK
+1034 YDK
-1044 SDLEDIQVL
+1044 QDLEDIQVL

-1091 IDIEVTVSDS
+1091 IDVEVTVSDS

-1389 NEPIQPYAYRNKDAV
+1389 NEPIQPYAYRNKDIT

-1434 ELVIIADPQGG
+1434 ELVIISDPQGG
-1445 MNNGNLIIPGFKEAN
+1445 LDNGNLIIPGFKEAN

-1693 IDLNTKFLEL
+1693 IDLNAKFLEL

-1840 VVSPNAIQLSADSS
+1840 VVSPNAIQLSADSG

-1863 VVQQSAFV
+1863 IVQQSAFV
-1871 ATEEVAET
+1871 ASEEVSTEVEEIVLDLDTAGKRIDIEKRR
-1879 KAEEVADDT
+1879 KAE
-1888 MKNRRMDLFPAQSEF
+1888 
-1903 ADVVGG
+1903 
-1909 SNQMSNI
+1909 
-1916 SSYKE
+1916 
-1921 VNGIGIAE
+1921 
-1929 YTNPENGLVDVI
+1929 
-1941 MTGKSDN
+1941 
-1948 DYVGYIRIYTKSI
+1948 
-1961 VNGNVVITPTNRW
+1961 
-1974 TSKMENKSGDKT
+1974 
-1986 GFKSMITEVQNL
+1986 
-1998 LPAGHEYTEKTNI
+1998 
-2011 SLDGLRVYAN
+2011 LDE
-2021 NLKRDYEVL
+2021 LKRKRQFDKKNT
-2030 MDNGVP
+2030 DP
-2036 VINNVTLNKA
+2036 I
-2046 TLEKL
+2046 
-2051 RNAKTEEE
+2051 NAKYDAELAALEGNEE
-2059 INDLYEKITGITREE
+2059 
-2074 YEKIREQVN
+2074 V
-2083 SLMPGVQTIFNA
+2083 V
-2095 TDGSVIIKLPV
+2095 
-2106 LVSTKGAASNAVT
+2106 VT

-2306 REVRA
+2306 KEVRA

-2487 NDFAALYDEETEANQ
+2487 NDFAALYDEETETNQ

-2669 LPTKIKNS
+2669 LPTKIKNP

-2718 QLESWSQAW
+2718 QLDSWSQGW

-2736 DVKVKNETVR
+2736 DVKVKNEVVDV
-2746 TLEDFASYLKPS
+2746 LGDFASYLKPS
-2758 DTKLTG
+2758 DTIIPDYTTKIDGKTVTG
-2764 PKLSEISSK
+2764 LYEISSK

-2805 QAALVNANSEQTPI
+2805 QAALLNANSDQIPMM
-2819 SYSDILEINKLIQ
+2819 YSDIIELSLIIQ
-2832 QGNDI
+2832 AGDDP
-2837 FSEGETGASSRLRTL
+2837 FSEGKDGTVSRLRTL

-2857 PFDETIGA
+2857 EFDETIGA

-2880 LPTFHLKRIQELNDV
+2880 LPTYHLKRIQELNDV
-2895 EELERLK
+2895 AELERLK

-2979 LLNTKSNKVDSIE
+2979 LLNTKSNKVDVVE
-2992 YFDDKLNKTV
+2992 YYDNVLEKNV

-3120 LKELNITDNAF
+3120 LKELNITDSAF

-3221 DGIDAV
+3221 DGVDAV

-3993 REQLPNG
+3993 REQLANG

-4035 LGVVANLTA
+4035 LGVVGNLTA

-4208 DLLPATFLSASEN
+4208 ELLPATFLSASEN

-4467 IKWDDMGKVSP
+4467 IKWDDMGKASP

-4531 ERPTYKEVRQ
+4531 ERPTYKAVRQ

-4549 TGQDAYA
+4549 TGQDAYV
-4556 DNIQFEAEENY
+4556 DSIKYEATENY
-4567 ALSAAEMIQLE
+4567 ALSAAEMVQLQ

-4611 TAKPKESAQSKGV
+4611 TAEPKESAQP
-4624 EISSNAKG
+4624 SSNIEVVSRY
-4632 LAAAL
+4632 
-4637 TNPTELAKSK
+4637 TNADVKANP
-4647 GNLKESYPVYF
+4647 
-4658 QWLNKEGEAEDNE
+4658 NKIYVFGDNTQR
-4671 FKDVEQ
+4671 V
-4677 AYQKLKDNSEAKT
+4677 
-4690 KPAKENSNNYK
+4690 
-4701 LMVELIKAKLEQHP
+4701 
-4715 RLVSE
+4715 
-4720 ITKQGGSA
+4720 G
-4728 WILSST
+4728 
-4734 HQPTKQNSVWETG
+4734 TG
-4747 GQNWFI
+4747 GQAQIRNNENAFGIATKI
-4753 ESLNDAYLSVAQ
+4753 EPNNSKEAFMSDIDDGRMVTWYEANIIAIDNDIAKIKADGRPVVLPKDGLGTGLAKLKENAPRTYAYLKQRLLEEFGFNNDTGTVTEIINTKPETGA
-4765 PAVKEDIA
+4765 P

-4796 SDYLAIEN
+4796 SDYSAIEN
-4804 FWDANIQKDT
+4804 FWDTNIQKNAE
-4814 QAKENLRLNNNVLS
+4814 AKENLRLNNNVLS

>member
-1 MENQVEN
+1 MENPIEN
-8 NSLDQTIVN
+8 NSLNQTILN
-17 NQVTESVIPKGESFQ
+17 NQVTESVIPKDNSFQ

-40 EENDVLMSR
+40 EENNVLMSR

-54 FQRLDALKPLIDS
+54 FQQLDALKPMIDS
-67 TGIRSNGNALAKR
+67 TGIRSNGNAAARR

-101 PGGFERM
+101 PGGIERSIE
-108 MDQSLQSTVQ
+108 QSLNQA
-118 NFQKNI
+118 FQESQGNI
-124 KPGTGVASPTFTGMA
+124 APGTGVAAPAFASMV
-139 QSNFMRYYEHPK
+139 QSNFKRYYEHPE
-151 FQELGWK
+151 FQKLGWK

-188 GTGFVGGYRSIGSMF
+188 GTGYMGGYRSIGDMF

-212 KSATEFEDAMAIGN
+212 KSANEFEDAMAIGN

-231 ALAWTNNLLLNSAY
+231 ALGFTNNLLLNSAY
-245 TVGIISSIAVEEVAL
+245 VVGVVSSIAVEELAL
-260 AALEVATFG
+260 AALEVGTFG

-296 GRLYSAG
+296 GRMYNAG
-303 RGMMTTLKS
+303 RGMMSALKGV
-312 IDAAEDFWS
+312 DAAKDFWS
-321 VTRAGGKIAAGL
+321 IAKAGGKMTAGI

-338 VAAVKR
+338 LAAVKR

-358 AKASEYAGSFYRDV
+358 AKASEYAGAFYRDA

-380 ESKLEG
+380 ESRLEG
-386 GMVYNQMLKDGM
+386 GMVYNQLIKDGM
-398 AIKFAENGGGP
+398 DIKFAENNGSP

-456 GRIFNEEAKGI
+456 GRIFNEQAKGI
-467 GRRIIKTAGTVGK
+467 GSRIIKTAQTVGK
-480 DGIKTLNPFKD
+480 DGVKSLSPFKD

-499 ATTIANAGVKGNLT
+499 ATTLGNAGVKGNLS

-546 YTATLKDPMNGG
+546 YTSLLKDPMNGG
-558 NELFNA
+558 TELFNA
-564 SVKAGIGQQFSAQ
+564 SVNAGIGQQFSSQ
-577 GFDVF
+577 GFETF

-590 VVSGPQKL
+590 IVSGPQKL

-610 ANPEKYNEYKQNRD
+610 SNPEKYAQYKQNKED
-624 NLIKSTV
+624 YVKSVV
-631 DTYNAVWNAQAED
+631 DTYNAVWNEQAQD
-644 PNSVFD
+644 PNSIFD
-650 PKRYNFL
+650 PKKYNFL
-657 MQKAAAA
+657 MQKAAAT
-664 GKTEAAIANNQFD
+664 GKTLASIANDQFD

-685 KFQQIHTVLSTGGA
+685 KFQQIHTVLTTGGA
-699 HLFQD
+699 ALFQD
-704 QLLDYMK
+704 QLTDYMK
-711 MSDENL
+711 MSDEDL

-724 KKDIKNGKIRERLQS
+724 KADVKNGKIRERLQS
-739 LVNQI
+739 MVNQI
-744 DKTQEIYEESKDR
+744 DKTEEVYSQSKDR
-757 NPNPFTPEAYEKG
+757 NPNPFTPESYEKG
-770 SRQYTEETIK
+770 SRQWTEETLK
-780 QIAFEHARYLYMFT
+780 KIAFEHARYLYMFT

-809 QSLASEPLFEKMAAN
+809 QNLAAEPLFEKMAAS

-834 INREVV
+834 IDKEIQ
-840 MLTKEAEVL
+840 MLTEEAIIL
-849 SEDKANDAKVKE
+849 SGDKINETKVKE
-861 KTERVKRLISFKL
+861 KTEKIERLSAFKNIL
-874 ALIENQKK
+874 LENQNK
-882 DGSFDKR
+882 DGSFNK
-889 KMGALRKEFE
+889 KKIGLLRKEFE
-899 KYVKHMAQA
+899 NYVKYMAQA
-908 SGTFVNKNNVDAA
+908 SGTFVNKDNIDAA
-921 LKQIIDYTALQG
+921 LKQIIDYTALKG

-940 TIEYLNDP
+940 AIEYLNDP
-948 QKFDLV
+948 QKFDV
-954 FQRTAEV
+954 IFQRTAEV
-961 LQEKYKNRKS
+961 LQEQYKNRKS
-971 IFEKQV
+971 IFEQQV
-977 SDYIGIIERNE
+977 RDYTEVIERTE

-995 AGFIPD
+995 AGFIPAVD
-1001 VEEMKMFLETGD
+1001 EMKMFLETGD

-1024 GEQVGVLTLA
+1024 GEQLSA
-1034 KNAVLPGFDK
+1034 YDK
-1044 SDLEDIQVL
+1044 QDLEDIQAL

-1067 EVKTDE
+1067 EVKDE
-1073 VVAEE
+1073 EEIAEE
-1078 SRTEVDD
+1078 GRSDVDD
-1085 ILENNG
+1085 ILGNIN
-1091 IDIEVTVSDS
+1091 IEVSVKDS
-1101 AVLDNSMQKAYA
+1101 VVLDNTMKKAYA

-1118 QTATGK
+1118 QTAAGK
-1124 KPMAFDK
+1124 KPITLDK
-1131 WVNSEDGKNLR
+1131 WINSEDGKNHR
-1142 VAFIA
+1142 TAFIA
-1147 VKKIWIDNDKLIN
+1147 VKKIWIDNDTLVN

-1207 QTELLPN
+1207 QTELLPS
-1214 EGETVEGNKNVT
+1214 EGEAVEGNKNIT
-1226 IVKKGNVVSLIELKN
+1226 IVKKGNAVSLIELKT
-1241 VDSQGNVI
+1241 VDSEGNI
-1249 TSYQLVDQ
+1249 STSYQLVDQ

-1268 RYSIASFGIY
+1268 RFGVPAFGIFI
-1278 AEGDK
+1278 EGDK
-1283 AKALAMQKTLDNA
+1283 AKALSIQKAIDSA
-1296 APDTTKFTFDD
+1296 APDITPFIFDD
-1307 IELNYGQLVYDQTGK
+1307 VQLNYGQLVYDQTGK
-1322 EFIVLSQPKQVGSE
+1322 EFIVVSQPKQIGTE
-1336 RKLLLIPSDEITPS
+1336 RKLLLVPSDEISTS
-1350 VEDTKRAT
+1350 IEETKKAT
-1358 IPVKP
+1358 FSVKP

-1368 SFSIQDLDLKVLPQS
+1368 SFSIQDLELKVLPQS

-1404 TDQWTESPEQAVARY
+1404 TNQWLESPEQATARY
-1419 NLILSILTPEELAEL
+1419 NLVMSVLSPEELSQL
-1434 ELVIIADPQGG
+1434 ELVVTLDPERGL
-1445 MNNGNLIIPGFKEAN
+1445 NNGYLIIPGFKEAN
-1460 PYIQTIRAKY
+1460 PYIQTITANY

-1475 ISNPDVQAKVDKA
+1475 TSNPEVQAKIDAA
-1488 IAEKGLNKNNSE
+1488 IEKNGLNKSNSP
-1500 NGIFGYMQNT
+1500 NGVFGFMQNT

-1524 ATMTAEEYKN
+1524 VNMTEEEYKN
-1534 IIYTPEGMDVN
+1534 IVYIPAGMSVN
-1545 LEEDLKRAQDN
+1545 LEEDLKRAQNN

-1568 GLVALNPDG
+1568 ELVANNPDG

-1590 ISKPGVTIYDKSPK
+1590 ISKPGVTMYDKAPK
-1604 PLVDLEF
+1604 PLTDLQF
-1611 SAADR
+1611 SSAD
-1616 EGNYLI
+1616 ENGNYLI
-1622 YQLENNKGGART
+1622 YQLENNKGGSRT
-1634 KVAISNL
+1634 KIAISNL

-1646 RQLIDKV
+1646 RQLIDRV

-1663 DSITTLTDAY
+1663 DSITSLTDAY

-1685 LVNLKAKS
+1685 LANLKAKS
-1693 IDLNTKFLEL
+1693 IDLNAKFLEL

-1723 KRFNVDYNKGL
+1723 KRFNVDYNKAL

-1783 DLSTEDKL
+1783 DLSVDDKL
-1791 NLLLDKF
+1791 KLLLDKF
-1798 NALPAVVAAD
+1798 NELPGVVAAD
-1808 VNLTAANFRAS
+1808 INLTAANFRAS
-1819 YSREAGVQEILDK
+1819 YSREAGVQEILEK

-1840 VVSPNAIQLSADSS
+1840 VVSNNVIQLSGDSS
-1854 AIQAAKNIP
+1854 AIQTARNIP
-1863 VVQQSAFV
+1863 VVTQGTF
-1871 ATEEVAET
+1871 
-1879 KAEEVADDT
+1879 
-1888 MKNRRMDLFPAQSEF
+1888 
-1903 ADVVGG
+1903 
-1909 SNQMSNI
+1909 
-1916 SSYKE
+1916 
-1921 VNGIGIAE
+1921 
-1929 YTNPENGLVDVI
+1929 
-1941 MTGKSDN
+1941 
-1948 DYVGYIRIYTKSI
+1948 
-1961 VNGNVVITPTNRW
+1961 TPTE
-1974 TSKMENKSGDKT
+1974 TFTDAEG
-1986 GFKSMITEVQNL
+1986 
-1998 LPAGHEYTEKTNI
+1998 
-2011 SLDGLRVYAN
+2011 
-2021 NLKRDYEVL
+2021 
-2030 MDNGVP
+2030 
-2036 VINNVTLNKA
+2036 
-2046 TLEKL
+2046 
-2051 RNAKTEEE
+2051 NA
-2059 INDLYEKITGITREE
+2059 I
-2074 YEKIREQVN
+2074 
-2083 SLMPGVQTIFNA
+2083 P
-2095 TDGSVIIKLPV
+2095 
-2106 LVSTKGAASNAVT
+2106 KGPELTTAAT
-2119 PEERADAVNVD
+2119 PEEIADGINTD
-2130 NINPEDINI
+2130 TINPEDINI
-2139 DDASL
+2139 DDTNL
-2144 TRNGVR
+2144 LRNAVR
-2150 LNKLEAVKQQLE
+2150 LSLLEGIKQELE
-2162 LLKAQ
+2162 TLKAE
-2167 LTEGLVGAAKIKAV
+2167 LTEGLVGAAKRKAV
-2181 KDSQEYADLLAERK
+2181 NESKKYQDLLAQRK
-2195 KLESEANKIIDLN
+2195 KLESEANKIVSV
-2208 TLTEDVEDIDAFTAW
+2208 EDAIANVEDINVFADW
-2223 AAMTLPDFI
+2223 ASQNLPDFI
-2232 SMEDIET
+2232 SRADIET
-2239 LGDNLKAGGVRV
+2239 LANNLKAGGVRV
-2251 GAFVLGLS
+2251 GAFVLSLN

-2288 FRMLLTDAEIKK
+2288 FRMLLSDTEIKK
-2300 YLGIAR
+2300 YLAIAR
-2306 REVRA
+2306 KEVRA

-2318 SFEAELERFRNSA
+2318 SFKVELEKFRNSA
-2331 NTYSDMSRERLEQEY
+2331 NTYSDMSPERLEQEY

-2361 AKSTQTDSSVKSL
+2361 AKSTQTDSTVKSL

-2383 SVFKSFTKNQLL
+2383 SVFKSFTRNELL
-2395 TLYENIDAGKFKNA
+2395 TLFENIDSGKFKNA
-2409 GVSQNQF
+2409 SINQNQF
-2416 VTSLMTGVTLEAN
+2416 VTSLMTGVSLEAN

-2463 MYIQEISKVRDP
+2463 MYLQEVQKVRDP

-2487 NDFAALYDEETEANQ
+2487 DDFAALYDEETESNQ

-2525 LKSEVYKVLNIITKQ
+2525 LKAEVYKVLNIITKQ

-2556 LRNVEQYNMDASM
+2556 LRNVEQFNMDASM
-2569 IGGYG
+2569 IGGFG

-2599 LKPGVKLIVPINFT
+2599 LKPGVKLIVPINFV

-2628 SKKMLQNMYFFG
+2628 PKKMLQNMYFFG

-2654 QDFGISVDTLLEPGP
+2654 QDFGISEETLLEAGP
-2669 LPTKIKNS
+2669 LPTKIKNA
-2677 ALFTSVVKGF
+2677 ALFQSVVKGF

-2727 GQAEKKIKT
+2727 GQAEKKIKS
-2736 DVKVKNETVR
+2736 DVKVKNETIK

-2764 PKLSEISSK
+2764 PKLSELSSK

-2819 SYSDILEINKLIQ
+2819 SYGDILEINKLIQ

-2880 LPTFHLKRIQELNDV
+2880 LPTYHLKRIQELNDV
-2895 EELERLK
+2895 SELERLI

-2911 FLLNSEAFIQMS
+2911 FLLNSEAFRQMS

-2928 KVLRIAGSSVGK
+2928 KVLRVAGSSVGK
-2940 INSTEEELNDKI
+2940 INTTEEDLNDKI

-2965 PQEFALSIL
+2965 PQEFALSII

-2979 LLNTKSNKVDSIE
+2979 LLNTKSNKVDTVE
-2992 YFDDKLNKTV
+2992 YFDDKSNKTV

-3024 LPVVKAVKFEKPG
+3024 LPVVKAVKFNKP
-3037 GGKVVLTDEIIDAF
+3037 GGKVVLTDEVIDAF
-3051 TNRIETEYDRIRRES
+3051 VNRIETEYDRIRRES
-3066 NPLTKTEE
+3066 NPETKTEE
-3074 TQLGYNNNE
+3074 TQLGYNTDN
-3083 KGRAFQLINTGLL
+3083 GRAFKLINSGLL
-3096 LTPELKTSLEEIAKR
+3096 LTPELKASLEEIAKR
-3111 EDAPSLKEA
+3111 EDAPSLKDA
-3120 LKELNITDNAF
+3120 LKELNVTNNAF
-3131 RTVVNAQLESQYTK
+3131 KTIVNTQLESQYDV
-3145 FSEGLAELQI
+3145 FSKGLVDLKI
-3155 EDQLGKSITEGLAAT
+3155 EDQLGKSITEGLAT
-3170 TKANQN
+3170 TGKADQN

-3203 NTTSINDVLLG
+3203 NTASINDVLLG
-3214 DQAITLK
+3214 DQAVTLK
-3221 DGIDAV
+3221 DGVDAV

-3242 SISAEELGVMHT
+3242 SISAEDLGVMHT

-3266 TGVSALTGNSID
+3266 VGVSALTGKNID

-3295 FGFGKLTPAQ
+3295 FGFGKLNPAQ

-3320 QELFGQDGYV
+3320 EELFGQDGYV

-3398 ETISIA
+3398 DTISIA

-3498 KFKNKRNLI
+3498 KYKNKRNLI

-3522 NNKITP
+3522 NNKLTP

-3575 QLFLSYLSKGALAE
+3575 QLFLSYLSKGVLAE

-3631 SLANKPQLGE
+3631 NMTNKPTLGE

-3651 NKEGVVILDRLRSG
+3651 NKEGVVILDRLRAG

-3689 KSVMD
+3689 KSIMD
-3694 LIENSNGAFPDV
+3694 LVENTDSAFPDI

-3768 DKGQFYEYGKQ
+3768 EKGKFYEYGKQ
-3779 TTDNG
+3779 TTDEG

-3807 LELYKNNLQASSIA
+3807 LELYKNNDQGATIE
-3821 NSVTDIEQE
+3821 NSVTDIEAE

-3837 SENGMKAL
+3837 SENGIKAL

-3859 YKKNFREPY
+3859 YKKKFREPY

-3902 TAASLQILQDSLAEL
+3902 TAASLQILQNSLKEL

-3957 LPNVYLSLLTEY
+3957 LPNLYLSLLTEY
-3969 GIKINDKGP
+3969 GITINNKGP
-3978 TISVNG
+3978 KISVNG
-3984 ITYDNFGVT
+3984 ITYDDFGVT
-3993 REQLPNG
+3993 REQLANG
-4000 LEGLRKQDIISALIT
+4000 LQGLRKQDIISSLIT

-4065 SQALNKKDKLDPGVT
+4065 SEALNKKDKLDPGVNN
-4080 SILNSILVDLT
+4080 ILDGILKDLIQKTKVNKKDKT
-4091 EKRKTVKLGDAKSIE
+4091 EVTEFV
-4106 AIKVNDNLL
+4106 KVNDDLL
-4115 IDAFNNPEEVTNNE
+4115 IDAFNNPEEVTTKE
-4129 KIAILNLFLNAVQV
+4129 KIAILYLFLNSVKV

-4158 GLGKDIASVNEKAD
+4158 GLGKDIASLNEKAE
-4172 QIDKLFDKDAMMD
+4172 QITKLFNEDAMMD
-4185 LNPIYKSK
+4185 LKPIYKSK
-4193 TWQSKYLEIFNQIRN
+4193 TWQSKYLEIFNQIKN
-4208 DLLPATFLSASEN
+4208 DLLPATFLSASNN
-4221 FQAILTKVLD
+4221 FQSILTKILD
-4231 NVNSDSIEF
+4231 NANTDSIEF

-4257 IKAYQQNKLNNDP
+4257 IKAYEQNKLNNDP

-4278 NLVYPGGGYESI
+4278 NLIYPGGGYESI
-4290 NDVVDRMRTTE
+4290 NDIVDRLRTTE
-4301 AGQNN
+4301 VGQNN
-4306 FFLDNFAISEKAT
+4306 FFLDNFAISVKAT
-4319 DSKNQ
+4319 DVKNQ
-4324 TGLNLVNA
+4324 SGLNLLNA

-4359 KDDALSIINYIMV
+4359 KNDALSIINYIMV
-4372 KDGLQVGY
+4372 KDGLQLGY
-4380 ASLLEAVSPFTMD
+4380 ESLLEAISPFTMD

-4398 IETANKALRTNDDA
+4398 IETANVALRSNDDA
-4412 NIKKVFGLNRTQLE
+4412 KVKETFGLNTEELK

-4439 GPLLYTFSIN
+4439 GPLLYTISR
-4449 DKTGLLPKG
+4449 DEKTDLLPKG
-4458 VSIKENKVT
+4458 VSIKENKLT
-4467 IKWDDMGKVSP
+4467 IKWADMRVSSP
-4478 KDFVRYRI
+4478 KDFVRLKI
-4486 EDIQTGFVTYKT
+4486 EDIMTGFVTYKT
-4498 YMSTTQDESITKVY
+4498 YMSTTEAESDTKVY

-4531 ERPTYKEVRQ
+4531 ERPTYKAVRQ
-4541 SIKIKNAT
+4541 SIKSKNAT
-4549 TGQDAYA
+4549 TSQDAYA
-4556 DNIQFEAEENY
+4556 DSIKYDADENY
-4567 ALSAAEMIQLE
+4567 ALSPDEMIQLQ
-4578 ALNDE
+4578 ALSDE
-4583 SANIEATEFGV
+4583 SANIEANEFGV

-4603 ISALEAML
+4603 ISAMEAML
-4611 TAKPKESAQSKGV
+4611 TAEPKENVNNKVSKYASILREIARRRDMVTDSDLKNSQLIKDIRVDKSQPKALKPNKADLDLTAIMLYGKRYDEIRDKYNGRFDEYGEPID
-4624 EISSNAKG
+4624 EISDGKFESET
-4632 LAAAL
+4632 LAYRILNDLLFNLDEINEYILEIVKNPEYASAL
-4637 TNPTELAKSK
+4637 TTNENPVKDFFENEIFDLTDSI
-4647 GNLKESYPVYF
+4647 
-4658 QWLNKEGEAEDNE
+4658 AEP
-4671 FKDVEQ
+4671 
-4677 AYQKLKDNSEAKT
+4677 KT
-4690 KPAKENSNNYK
+4690 N
-4701 LMVELIKAKLEQHP
+4701 M
-4715 RLVSE
+4715 
-4720 ITKQGGSA
+4720 
-4728 WILSST
+4728 
-4734 HQPTKQNSVWETG
+4734 
-4747 GQNWFI
+4747 
-4753 ESLNDAYLSVAQ
+4753 
-4765 PAVKEDIA
+4765 A
-4773 TTLVDSM
+4773 TTLLDSM

-4787 YEEFAAEVE
+4787 YEEFAAEME
-4796 SDYLAIEN
+4796 SNYSTIEN
-4804 FWDANIQKDT
+4804 FWDANIQKNSE
-4814 QAKENLRLNNNVLS
+4814 AKENLRLNNNVLS

-4835 YNKGIYTS
+4835 YNNGIYKN

>member
-8 NSLDQTIVN
+8 NSLDQTILN
-17 NQVTESVIPKGESFQ
+17 NQVTENVIPKDNSFQ

-40 EENDVLMSR
+40 EENNALMSR

-54 FQRLDALKPLIDS
+54 LQQLDALKPLIDS
-67 TGIRSNGNALAKR
+67 TGIRANGNAAARR

-92 QQNPPNLKE
+92 QQNPPNLNE

-108 MDQSLQSTVQ
+108 MEQ
-118 NFQKNI
+118 NVKTGFQQQQKSI
-124 KPGTGVASPTFTGMA
+124 KPGTGVAAPAFTGMV
-139 QSNFMRYYEHPK
+139 QSNFMRYYEHPE
-151 FQELGWK
+151 FQKLGWK
-158 PYADNEAYY
+158 PFADNEAYY

-188 GTGFVGGYRSIGSMF
+188 GTGFMGGYRSIGSMF
-203 SGESMTTDL
+203 TGESMVTDL
-212 KSATEFEDAMAIGN
+212 KSANEFEDAMAIGN

-245 TVGIISSIAVEEVAL
+245 TVGIIGSIAAEELAL
-260 AALEVATFG
+260 AALEVGTFG

-280 ANAARLARS
+280 ANAARLARAV
-289 IGQATTV
+289 GQATTV

-303 RGMMTTLKS
+303 RGMMTTLKGL
-312 IDAAEDFWS
+312 DAAKDFWS
-321 VTRAGGKIAAGL
+321 VARAGGKMTAGL

-338 VAAVKR
+338 LAAVKR

-386 GMVYNQMLKDGM
+386 GMVYNQLIKDGM
-398 AIKFAENGGGP
+398 DIKFAENNGGP

-456 GRIFNEEAKGI
+456 GRVFNEQAKGI
-467 GRRIIKTAGTVGK
+467 GSRIIKTAQTVGK
-480 DGIKTLNPFKD
+480 DGVKSLSPFKD

-499 ATTIANAGVKGNLT
+499 ITTIGNAGVKGNLT

-520 RYFAANLGEGIQ
+520 RYFAANLGEGVQ

-546 YTATLKDPMNGG
+546 YTSLLKDPMNGG
-558 NELFNA
+558 PELFNA
-564 SVKAGIGQQFSAQ
+564 SVKAGIGEQFSAQ

-610 ANPEKYNEYKQNRD
+610 ANPEKYAEYKQNKED
-624 NLIKSTV
+624 YIKSVV
-631 DTYNAVWNAQAED
+631 DTYNAVWNTQAED
-644 PNSVFD
+644 PNAMFD
-650 PKRYNFL
+650 PKKYNFL
-657 MQKAAAA
+657 QQKAAAT
-664 GKTEAAIANNQFD
+664 GKTLASIANDQFD
-677 FVDETDFA
+677 FIDETDFA

-699 HLFQD
+699 ALFQD
-704 QLLDYMK
+704 QLVDYMK
-711 MSDENL
+711 MSDEDL

-739 LVNQI
+739 MVNQI
-744 DKTQEIYEESKDR
+744 DKTEDVYQQSKDR
-757 NPNPFTPEAYEKG
+757 NPNPFMPEAYERG
-770 SRQYTEETIK
+770 SRQWTEETIK
-780 QIAFEHARYLYMFT
+780 KVAFEHARYLYMFT

-809 QSLASEPLFEKMAAN
+809 QSLTSDPLFDKMAAS

-834 INREVV
+834 IDKEIQ
-840 MLTKEAEVL
+840 MLTEEAIVL
-849 SEDKANDAKVKE
+849 SGDKINESKVKQ
-861 KTERVKRLISFKL
+861 KTERIERLSAFKNVL
-874 ALIENQKK
+874 LENQTK

-889 KMGALRKEFE
+889 KMGLLRNEFE
-899 KYVKHMAQA
+899 KYVKHMANQ
-908 SGTFVNKNNVDAA
+908 SGTFVNKENIDAA
-921 LKQIIDYTALQG
+921 LKQIIDYTALKG

-954 FQRTAEV
+954 FERTAEV
-961 LQEKYKNRKS
+961 LKEQYKNRKS
-971 IFEKQV
+971 IFEQQV
-977 SDYIGIIERNE
+977 RDYVGVIERNE

-995 AGFIPD
+995 LGFIPNNT
-1001 VEEMKMFLETGD
+1001 EMKMFLETGD
-1013 SKYLKTFYNQK
+1013 SRYLKTFYNQK
-1024 GEQVGVLTLA
+1024 GEQLSA
-1034 KNAVLPGFDK
+1034 YDK
-1044 SDLEDIQVL
+1044 QDLEDIQAL
-1053 LNDYEQTRPDKKVE
+1053 LNDYEETRPDKKVE
-1067 EVKTDE
+1067 EVKDE
-1073 VVAEE
+1073 EEVAEE
-1078 SRTEVDD
+1078 ARTEVDD
-1085 ILENNG
+1085 ILDG
-1091 IDIEVTVSDS
+1091 INIEVSVKDS
-1101 AVLDNSMQKAYA
+1101 VVLDNTMKKAYA

-1118 QTATGK
+1118 QTAAGK
-1124 KPMAFDK
+1124 KPITLDK
-1131 WVNSEDGKNLR
+1131 WINSEDGKNHR
-1142 VAFIA
+1142 AAFIA
-1147 VKKIWIDNDKLIN
+1147 VKKIWIDNDTLIN

-1207 QTELLPN
+1207 QTELLPA
-1214 EGETVEGNKNVT
+1214 EGEAVEGNKNIT
-1226 IVKKGNVVSLIELKN
+1226 IVKKGNTVSLIELKT
-1241 VDSQGNVI
+1241 VDSQGNI
-1249 TSYQLVDQ
+1249 STSYQLVDQ
-1257 YKQPLDEETLN
+1257 FKQPLEEELLN
-1268 RYSIASFGIY
+1268 RFNVPSFGIFV
-1278 AEGDK
+1278 EGDK
-1283 AKALAMQKTLDNA
+1283 VKALSMQKAIDDA
-1296 APDTTKFTFDD
+1296 APDTTSFIFDD
-1307 IELNYGQLVYDQTGK
+1307 VELNYGQLVYDQTGK
-1322 EFIVLSQPKQVGSE
+1322 EFIVVSQPKQVGTE
-1336 RKLLLIPSDEITPS
+1336 RKLLVVPSDEISPS
-1350 VEDTKRAT
+1350 IEETKKAT
-1358 IPVKP
+1358 FSVKP

-1368 SFSIQDLDLKVLPQS
+1368 SFNVQALDLKVLPQS

-1389 NEPIQPYAYRNKDAV
+1389 NEPIQPYAYRNKDAA
-1404 TDQWTESPEQAVARY
+1404 TNQWLETPEQATARY
-1419 NLILSILTPEELAEL
+1419 NLVMSMLSSEELNEL
-1434 ELVIIADPQGG
+1434 ELIVTLDPEGG
-1445 MNNGNLIIPGFKEAN
+1445 LNNGNLIIPGFKEAN
-1460 PYIQTIRAKY
+1460 PYIQTIRANY

-1475 ISNPDVQAKVDKA
+1475 TSNPNVQAKIDAA
-1488 IAEKGLNKNNSE
+1488 IEKNGLNKSNSP
-1500 NGIFGYMQNT
+1500 NGVFGFMQNA
-1510 NFIITNSQGTVINP
+1510 NFVITNSQGTVINP
-1524 ATMTAEEYKN
+1524 ATMTADEYKN
-1534 IIYTPEGMDVN
+1534 IVYTPEGMDVN
-1545 LEEDLKRAQDN
+1545 LEEDLKRAQNN
-1556 FALNNLLSSVLP
+1556 FALNNLLSSMLP
-1568 GLVALNPDG
+1568 ELVANNPDG

-1590 ISKPGVTIYDKSPK
+1590 ISKPGVTMYDKSPK
-1604 PLVDLEF
+1604 PLGDLQY
-1611 SAADR
+1611 STADE

-1646 RQLIDKV
+1646 RQLIDRV

-1663 DSITTLTDAY
+1663 DSITSLTDAY
-1673 VAAVLLPDGTYA
+1673 VAAVLLPDGSYA

-1693 IDLNTKFLEL
+1693 IDLNAKFLEL
-1703 INRAETTL
+1703 INRSETTL

-1723 KRFNVDYNKGL
+1723 KRFNVDYNKAL

-1783 DLSTEDKL
+1783 DLSVDDKL

-1840 VVSPNAIQLSADSS
+1840 VVSNNAIQLSADSS

-1863 VVQQSAFV
+1863 IVQRTAFV
-1871 ATEEVAET
+1871 STEEIPVGIDEIVLDLDTAGKRLDIEKRR
-1879 KAEEVADDT
+1879 KAELDELKRKRQFDK
-1888 MKNRRMDLFPAQSEF
+1888 KNTDPINARYDAELA
-1903 ADVVGG
+1903 ALD
-1909 SNQMSNI
+1909 
-1916 SSYKE
+1916 SSKE
-1921 VNGIGIAE
+1921 
-1929 YTNPENGLVDVI
+1929 
-1941 MTGKSDN
+1941 
-1948 DYVGYIRIYTKSI
+1948 
-1961 VNGNVVITPTNRW
+1961 VVIT
-1974 TSKMENKSGDKT
+1974 SE
-1986 GFKSMITEVQNL
+1986 
-1998 LPAGHEYTEKTNI
+1998 EK
-2011 SLDGLRVYAN
+2011 
-2021 NLKRDYEVL
+2021 
-2030 MDNGVP
+2030 
-2036 VINNVTLNKA
+2036 
-2046 TLEKL
+2046 
-2051 RNAKTEEE
+2051 
-2059 INDLYEKITGITREE
+2059 
-2074 YEKIREQVN
+2074 
-2083 SLMPGVQTIFNA
+2083 
-2095 TDGSVIIKLPV
+2095 
-2106 LVSTKGAASNAVT
+2106 
-2119 PEERADAVNVD
+2119 ADAVNTD
-2130 NINPEDINI
+2130 NINPEDINV
-2139 DDASL
+2139 DDINAL
-2144 TRNGVR
+2144 RNGVR
-2150 LNKLEAVKQQLE
+2150 LNKLEGVKQQLE
-2162 LLKAQ
+2162 TLKAK

-2181 KDSQEYADLLAERK
+2181 KESKEYQDLLAERK
-2195 KLESEANKIIDLN
+2195 KLESEANKIVSI
-2208 TLTEDVEDIDAFTAW
+2208 EDAVADAEDINVFTEW
-2223 AAMTLPDFI
+2223 ASQNLPSFI
-2232 SMEDIET
+2232 TIEDIKT

-2251 GAFVLGLS
+2251 GAFVLGL
-2259 NIGGGLTVNGTLFTG
+2259 NDIGGGLTVNGTLFTG

-2300 YLGIAR
+2300 YLAIAR
-2306 REVRA
+2306 KEVRA

-2318 SFEAELERFRNSA
+2318 NFEAELERFRNSA

-2374 FTRIMEWIQ
+2374 FTRIMEWIK
-2383 SVFKSFTKNQLL
+2383 SVFSSFTKNQLL

-2416 VTSLMTGVTLEAN
+2416 VTSMMTGIALEAN

-2463 MYIQEISKVRDP
+2463 MYIQEVQKVRDP

-2481 ILENVI
+2481 ILENVM

-2556 LRNVEQYNMDASM
+2556 LRNVEQYSMDASM
-2569 IGGYG
+2569 IGGFG

-2654 QDFGISVDTLLEPGP
+2654 QDFGISVETLLEAGP
-2669 LPTKIKNS
+2669 LPTEIKNA

-2727 GQAEKKIKT
+2727 GQAEKKIKS

-2764 PKLSEISSK
+2764 PKLSELSSK

-2819 SYSDILEINKLIQ
+2819 SYSDILEMNKLIQ

-2895 EELERLK
+2895 AELERLK
-2902 ESDPYLANN
+2902 GSDPYLTNN
-2911 FLLNSEAFIQMS
+2911 FLLNSDAFIQMS

-2928 KVLRIAGSSVGK
+2928 RVLRIAGSSVGK

-2979 LLNTKSNKVDSIE
+2979 LLNTKSNKVDTVE
-2992 YFDDKLNKTV
+2992 YFDDVLNKNV

-3024 LPVVKAVKFEKPG
+3024 LPVVKAVRFEKAG
-3037 GGKVVLTDEIIDAF
+3037 AGKVVLTDEIINAF
-3051 TNRIETEYDRIRRES
+3051 VNRIESEYDRIRRES
-3066 NPLTKTEE
+3066 NPETKTEE
-3074 TQLGYNNNE
+3074 TQLGYNTE
-3083 KGRAFQLINTGLL
+3083 DGRAFQLINSGLL
-3096 LTPELKTSLEEIAKR
+3096 LTPELKVSLEEIAKR

-3120 LKELNITDNAF
+3120 LKELNVTDKTF
-3131 RTVVNAQLESQYTK
+3131 RSVVNTQLESQYTK

-3214 DQAITLK
+3214 DQAVTLK
-3221 DGIDAV
+3221 DGVDAV

-3242 SISAEELGVMHT
+3242 SISAKDLGVMHT

-3266 TGVSALTGNSID
+3266 VGVSTLTGKNID

-3305 AKLIDRIEAGEDISS
+3305 AKLIDKIEAGEDISS
-3320 QELFGQDGYV
+3320 EELFGQDGYV

-3368 ENGNVTFVAKENKVD
+3368 ENGNVTFVPKETKVD

-3398 ETISIA
+3398 DTISIA

-3641 YDTLSVTLKD
+3641 YDTLSITLKD
-3651 NKEGVVILDRLRSG
+3651 NKNGVVILDRLRSG

-3694 LIENSNGAFPDV
+3694 LVENTNSAFPDV

-3784 KYTDYLKYVSEKVN
+3784 KYTDYLRYVSEKVN

-3807 LELYKNNLQASSIA
+3807 LDLYRNNLQASSIA

-3837 SENGMKAL
+3837 SENGIKAL
-3845 QILGLPITKEQYLE
+3845 QILGLPITKDQYLE

-3902 TAASLQILQDSLAEL
+3902 TSASLQILTDSLKEL

-3969 GIKINDKGP
+3969 GITINDKGP
-3978 TISVNG
+3978 KISVNG
-3984 ITYDNFGVT
+3984 ITYDDFGVT
-3993 REQLPNG
+3993 REQLANG

-4065 SQALNKKDKLDPGVT
+4065 SQALNKKDKLDPGVN
-4080 SILNSILVDLT
+4080 SILNSILADLT
-4091 EKRKTVKLGDAKSIE
+4091 EKRKAVKLGDAKSIE

-4129 KIAILNLFLNAVQV
+4129 KIAILNLFSNAVQV

-4158 GLGKDIASVNEKAD
+4158 GLGKDIASVNEKAE

-4221 FQAILTKVLD
+4221 FQSILTKVLD

-4257 IKAYQQNKLNNDP
+4257 IKAYEQNKLNNDP

-4306 FFLDNFAISEKAT
+4306 FFLDNFAISIKAT
-4319 DSKNQ
+4319 DAKNQ
-4324 TGLNLVNA
+4324 SGLNLLNA

-4380 ASLLEAVSPFTMD
+4380 ASLLEAISPFTMD

-4412 NIKKVFGLNRTQLE
+4412 NIKKVFGLNRAQLE

-4439 GPLLYTFSIN
+4439 GPLLYTIN
-4449 DKTGLLPKG
+4449 RSEIGALPKG
-4458 VSIKENKVT
+4458 ISIKENKIT
-4467 IKWDDMGKVSP
+4467 IKWEDMYGTSP
-4478 KDFVRYRI
+4478 KDFVRLKL
-4486 EDIQTGFVTYKT
+4486 EDIATGFVTYKT
-4498 YMSTTQDESITKVY
+4498 YMSTTQDESTTKVY

-4524 PIGFMFG
+4524 AIGFMFG
-4531 ERPTYKEVRQ
+4531 ERPTYKAVRQ
-4541 SIKIKNAT
+4541 SIKIKNLGAE
-4549 TGQDAYA
+4549 QDSFT
-4556 DNIQFEAEENY
+4556 DSIQFDEMSFAQGVQTA
-4567 ALSAAEMIQLE
+4567 ALQ
-4578 ALNDE
+4578 DE
-4583 SANIEATEFGV
+4583 DAVIDATEFGV
-4594 NINGNNIAN
+4594 NVNGNNIAN

-4611 TAKPKESAQSKGV
+4611 TAESKEKV
-4624 EISSNAKG
+4624 EE
-4632 LAAAL
+4632 
-4637 TNPTELAKSK
+4637 TKS
-4647 GNLKESYPVYF
+4647 
-4658 QWLNKEGEAEDNE
+4658 D
-4671 FKDVEQ
+4671 
-4677 AYQKLKDNSEAKT
+4677 
-4690 KPAKENSNNYK
+4690 
-4701 LMVELIKAKLEQHP
+4701 I
-4715 RLVSE
+4715 
-4720 ITKQGGSA
+4720 I
-4728 WILSST
+4728 
-4734 HQPTKQNSVWETG
+4734 ETG
-4747 GQNWFI
+4747 
-4753 ESLNDAYLSVAQ
+4753 V
-4765 PAVKEDIA
+4765 A

-4796 SDYLAIEN
+4796 NNYSAIEN
-4804 FWDANIQKDT
+4804 FWDANIQKNSD
-4814 QAKENLRLNNNVLS
+4814 AKENLRLNNNVLS

>member
-8 NSLDQTIVN
+8 NSLDQTILN
-17 NQVTESVIPKGESFQ
+17 NQVTESVIPKDNSFQ

-40 EENDVLMSR
+40 EENNALMSR

-54 FQRLDALKPLIDS
+54 LQQLDALKPFIDS
-67 TGIRSNGNALAKR
+67 TGIRSNGNAAARR

-92 QQNPPNLKE
+92 QQNPPNLNE

-108 MDQSLQSTVQ
+108 MEQ
-118 NFQKNI
+118 NVKTGFQQQQKSI
-124 KPGTGVASPTFTGMA
+124 KPGTGVASPTFTGMV
-139 QSNFMRYYEHPK
+139 QSNFMRYYEHPE
-151 FQELGWK
+151 FQKLGWK
-158 PYADNEAYY
+158 PFADNEAYY

-188 GTGFVGGYRSIGSMF
+188 GTGFMGGYRSIGSMF
-203 SGESMTTDL
+203 TGESMVTDL
-212 KSATEFEDAMAIGN
+212 KSANEFEDAMAIGN

-245 TVGIISSIAVEEVAL
+245 TVGIIGSIAAEELAL
-260 AALEVATFG
+260 AALEVVTFG

-280 ANAARLARS
+280 ANAARFARS
-289 IGQATTV
+289 VGQATTV

-303 RGMMTTLKS
+303 RGMMTTLKGL
-312 IDAAEDFWS
+312 DAAKDFWS
-321 VTRAGGKIAAGL
+321 VARAGGKITAGI

-344 LKTTEVVAQNLTNM
+344 LKTTEVVAQNLSNM

-386 GMVYNQMLKDGM
+386 GMVYNQLIKDGM
-398 AIKFAENGGGP
+398 DIKFAENNGGP
-409 VTTEQVADIQNNA
+409 VTPEQVADIQNNA

-456 GRIFNEEAKGI
+456 GRVFNEQAKGI
-467 GRRIIKTAGTVGK
+467 GSRIIKTAQTVGK
-480 DGIKTLNPFKD
+480 DGVKSLSPFKD

-546 YTATLKDPMNGG
+546 YTSLLKDPMNGG
-558 NELFNA
+558 PELFNA

-610 ANPEKYNEYKQNRD
+610 ANPEKYAQYKQNKED
-624 NLIKSTV
+624 YVKSVV

-644 PNSVFD
+644 PNAIFD
-650 PKRYNFL
+650 PKKYNFL
-657 MQKAAAA
+657 LQKSAAT
-664 GKTEAAIANNQFD
+664 GKTLASIANDQFD
-677 FVDETDFA
+677 FIDETDFA

-699 HLFQD
+699 ALFQD
-704 QLLDYMK
+704 QLVDYMK
-711 MSDENL
+711 MSDEDL

-739 LVNQI
+739 MVNQI
-744 DKTQEIYEESKDR
+744 DKTEDVYKQSKDR

-770 SRQYTEETIK
+770 SRQWTEETIK
-780 QIAFEHARYLYMFT
+780 KIGWEHARYLYMFT

-809 QSLASEPLFEKMAAN
+809 QSLVSEPLFEKMAAN
-824 DLTVLLDQDS
+824 DLTVLLDQNS
-834 INREVV
+834 IDKEIQ
-840 MLTKEAEVL
+840 MLTEEAIIL
-849 SEDKANDAKVKE
+849 SGDKVNESKVKQ
-861 KTERVKRLISFKL
+861 KTERIERLSAFKNVL
-874 ALIENQKK
+874 LENQTK
-882 DGSFDKR
+882 DGSFDRIKISL
-889 KMGALRKEFE
+889 LRKEFE
-899 KYVKHMAQA
+899 NYVKHMANQ
-908 SGTFVNKNNVDAA
+908 SGTFVNKDNVDAA

-954 FQRTAEV
+954 FERTAEV
-961 LQEKYKNRKS
+961 LKEQYKNRKS
-971 IFEKQV
+971 IFEQQV
-977 SDYIGIIERNE
+977 RDYVGVIERNE

-995 AGFIPD
+995 LGFIPNNM
-1001 VEEMKMFLETGD
+1001 EMKMFLETGD

-1024 GEQVGVLTLA
+1024 GEQLSA
-1034 KNAVLPGFDK
+1034 YDK
-1044 SDLEDIQVL
+1044 QDLEDIQAL

-1067 EVKTDE
+1067 EVKDE
-1073 VVAEE
+1073 EEIAEE
-1078 SRTEVDD
+1078 GRSEVDD
-1085 ILENNG
+1085 ILDG
-1091 IDIEVTVSDS
+1091 INIEVSVKDS
-1101 AVLDNSMQKAYA
+1101 VVLDNTMKKAYA

-1118 QTATGK
+1118 QTASGK
-1124 KPMAFDK
+1124 KPITLDK
-1131 WVNSEDGKNLR
+1131 WINSEDGKNHR
-1142 VAFIA
+1142 AAFIA
-1147 VKKIWIDNDKLIN
+1147 VKKIWIDNDTLVN

-1214 EGETVEGNKNVT
+1214 EGEAVEGNKNIT
-1226 IVKKGNVVSLIELKN
+1226 IVRKGNAVSLIELKT
-1241 VDSQGNVI
+1241 VDSQGNI
-1249 TSYQLVDQ
+1249 STSYQLVDQ
-1257 YKQPLDEETLN
+1257 FKQPLEEELLN
-1268 RYSIASFGIY
+1268 RFNVPAFGIFV
-1278 AEGDK
+1278 EGDK
-1283 AKALAMQKTLDNA
+1283 TKALSMQKAIDNA
-1296 APDTTKFTFDD
+1296 APDTTSFIFDD
-1307 IELNYGQLVYDQTGK
+1307 VELNYGQLVYDQTGK
-1322 EFIVLSQPKQVGSE
+1322 EFIVVSQPKQIGAE
-1336 RKLLLIPSDEITPS
+1336 RKLLVVPSDEISPS
-1350 VEDTKRAT
+1350 IEETKKAT
-1358 IPVKP
+1358 FSIKP

-1368 SFSIQDLDLKVLPQS
+1368 SFNVQALDLKVLPQS

-1389 NEPIQPYAYRNKDAV
+1389 NEPIQPYAYRNKDAA
-1404 TDQWTESPEQAVARY
+1404 TNQWLESPEQARARY
-1419 NLILSILTPEELAEL
+1419 NLVMSILTPEELSEL
-1434 ELVIIADPQGG
+1434 ELVISADPEGG
-1445 MNNGNLIIPGFKEAN
+1445 LNNGYLIIPGFKEAN
-1460 PYIQTIRAKY
+1460 PNIQTITANY

-1475 ISNPDVQAKVDKA
+1475 VSNPETQTKIDVAIEKA
-1488 IAEKGLNKNNSE
+1488 GLNKNNSPI
-1500 NGIFGYMQNT
+1500 GVFGFMQNT
-1510 NFIITNSQGTVINP
+1510 NFVITNSQGTVINP
-1524 ATMTAEEYKN
+1524 ATMTADEYKN
-1534 IIYTPEGMDVN
+1534 IVYTPEGMDVN
-1545 LEEDLKRAQDN
+1545 LEEDLKRAQNN
-1556 FALNNLLSSVLP
+1556 FALNNLLSSILP
-1568 GLVALNPDG
+1568 GLVGEYPNGIIPIS
-1577 VIALSKLPNGLSF
+1577 VLPSGLSF
-1590 ISKPGVTIYDKSPK
+1590 ISKPGVTMYDKAPK
-1604 PLVDLEF
+1604 ALTDLQF
-1611 SAADR
+1611 STADN

-1622 YQLENNKGGART
+1622 YQLENNKGGSRT

-1663 DSITTLTDAY
+1663 DGITSLTDAY

-1703 INRAETTL
+1703 LNRAETT
-1711 SDNPEANAEKFD
+1711 SADNPESNPEKFD

-1783 DLSTEDKL
+1783 DLSVDDKL
-1791 NLLLDKF
+1791 KLLLDKF
-1798 NALPAVVAAD
+1798 NELPGVVAAD
-1808 VNLTAANFRAS
+1808 INLTAANFRAS
-1819 YSREAGVQEILDK
+1819 YSREAGVQEILEK

-1840 VVSPNAIQLSADSS
+1840 VVSPSAIQLSADSS
-1854 AIQAAKNIP
+1854 AIQAARNIP
-1863 VVQQSAFV
+1863 VVTQGVFTP
-1871 ATEEVAET
+1871 TE
-1879 KAEEVADDT
+1879 
-1888 MKNRRMDLFPAQSEF
+1888 LFTDAQGNPIPKGPPLTTAPAS
-1903 ADVVGG
+1903 
-1909 SNQMSNI
+1909 
-1916 SSYKE
+1916 E
-1921 VNGIGIAE
+1921 VN
-1929 YTNPENGLVDVI
+1929 
-1941 MTGKSDN
+1941 
-1948 DYVGYIRIYTKSI
+1948 
-1961 VNGNVVITPTNRW
+1961 
-1974 TSKMENKSGDKT
+1974 
-1986 GFKSMITEVQNL
+1986 
-1998 LPAGHEYTEKTNI
+1998 
-2011 SLDGLRVYAN
+2011 
-2021 NLKRDYEVL
+2021 LK
-2030 MDNGVP
+2030 
-2036 VINNVTLNKA
+2036 
-2046 TLEKL
+2046 
-2051 RNAKTEEE
+2051 EEE
-2059 INDLYEKITGITREE
+2059 INNKLDALTEKFIKEGKTQKEAENLALGSITEEERQVLRDAYNEDLKNGNPTVDVVSDP
-2074 YEKIREQVN
+2074 EQVN
-2083 SLMPGVQTIFNA
+2083 T
-2095 TDGSVIIKLPV
+2095 
-2106 LVSTKGAASNAVT
+2106 
-2119 PEERADAVNVD
+2119 D
-2130 NINPEDINI
+2130 NINPEDINV
-2139 DDASL
+2139 DDIAAL
-2144 TRNGVR
+2144 RNGVR
-2150 LNKLEAVKQQLE
+2150 LNKLEAVKQQLD
-2162 LLKAQ
+2162 LLKKE
-2167 LTEGLVGAAKIKAV
+2167 LTKDKIGAAKIEAV
-2181 KDSQEYADLLAERK
+2181 RDSKEYQDLLAERK
-2195 KLESEANKIIDLN
+2195 KLENEANKIIDLN
-2208 TLTEDVEDIDAFTAW
+2208 TLTEDVDDIDAFTAW
-2223 AAMTLPDFI
+2223 AALTLPDFI

-2239 LGDNLKAGGVRV
+2239 LGNNLKAGGVRV
-2251 GAFVLGLS
+2251 GAFVLSLNG
-2259 NIGGGLTVNGTLFTG
+2259 IGGGMTVNGTLFTG

-2300 YLGIAR
+2300 YLAIAR
-2306 REVRA
+2306 KEVRA

-2331 NTYSDMSRERLEQEY
+2331 DTYSNMSRERLEQEY

-2361 AKSTQTDSSVKSL
+2361 AKSTQTDSAVKSL

-2383 SVFKSFTKNQLL
+2383 SVFKSFTRNQLL
-2395 TLYENIDAGKFKNA
+2395 TLFENIDSGKFKNA
-2409 GVSQNQF
+2409 SINQNQF
-2416 VTSLMTGVTLEAN
+2416 VTSLMTGVSLEAN

-2451 AIAEPLVSSIAA
+2451 TIAEPLVSSIAA
-2463 MYIQEISKVRDP
+2463 MYIQEVQKVRDP

-2487 NDFAALYDEETEANQ
+2487 DDFAALYDEETESNQ

-2525 LKSEVYKVLNIITKQ
+2525 LKAEVYKVLNIITKQ

-2556 LRNVEQYNMDASM
+2556 LRNVEQFNMDASM
-2569 IGGYG
+2569 IGGFG

-2599 LKPGVKLIVPINFT
+2599 LKPGVKLIVPINFV

-2628 SKKMLQNMYFFG
+2628 PKKMLQNMYFFG

-2654 QDFGISVDTLLEPGP
+2654 QDFGISEETLLESGP
-2669 LPTKIKNS
+2669 LPTKIKNP
-2677 ALFTSVVKGF
+2677 ALFQSVVKGF

-2727 GQAEKKIKT
+2727 GQAEKKIKS
-2736 DVKVKNETVR
+2736 DVKVKNETVK

-2764 PKLSEISSK
+2764 PKLSELSSK

-2819 SYSDILEINKLIQ
+2819 SYGDILEINKLIQ

-2880 LPTFHLKRIQELNDV
+2880 LPTYHLKRIQELNDV
-2895 EELERLK
+2895 AELETLRD
-2902 ESDPYLANN
+2902 SDPYLANN
-2911 FLLNSEAFIQMS
+2911 FLLNSDAFRQMS

-2928 KVLRIAGSSVGK
+2928 KILRIAGSSVGK
-2940 INSTEEELNDKI
+2940 INSTEEDLNDKI
-2952 SGVSNKSSYGNYT
+2952 SGVSNKASYGNYT

-3024 LPVVKAVKFEKPG
+3024 LPVVKAVKFEKAG
-3037 GGKVVLTDEIIDAF
+3037 GGKVVLTDEILDAF
-3051 TNRIETEYDRIRRES
+3051 TNNIKSEYDRIRREES
-3066 NPLTKTEE
+3066 ARVIRELNPLTADQN

-3096 LTPELKTSLEEIAKR
+3096 LTPELKASLEEIAKR
-3111 EDAPSLKEA
+3111 KDAPSLKEA
-3120 LKELNITDNAF
+3120 LKELNITNSAF
-3131 RTVVNAQLESQYTK
+3131 RTTVNTQLESQYTK

-3203 NTTSINDVLLG
+3203 NTSAINDVLLG

-3221 DGIDAV
+3221 DGVDAV

-3469 DSVYVEALGMTVGQI
+3469 DSVYVEALGMTIGQI
-3484 RTAYNLATSAKVEL
+3484 RAAYNLATSAKVEL

-3726 KHVDFLPGFYGSS
+3726 KHVDFLPAFYGSS

-3754 DIDKVYMQIKEFYE
+3754 DIDKVYMHIKEFYE

-3859 YKKNFREPY
+3859 YKKKFREPY

-4278 NLVYPGGGYESI
+4278 NLIYPGGGYESI
-4290 NDVVDRMRTTE
+4290 NDVVDRIRTTE
-4301 AGQNN
+4301 VGQNN

-4467 IKWDDMGKVSP
+4467 IKWDDIGKASP

-4531 ERPTYKEVRQ
+4531 ERPTYKAVRQ
-4541 SIKIKNAT
+4541 SIKTKNAT

-4567 ALSAAEMIQLE
+4567 ALSAAEMVQLE

-4611 TAKPKESAQSKGV
+4611 NAESKQSAQPIGSVKKGV

-4658 QWLNKEGEAEDNE
+4658 QWLNAEGEAEDNN

-4677 AYQKLKDNSEAKT
+4677 AYQTLKDNSEAKT
-4690 KPAKENSNNYK
+4690 KPNKENSANYK
-4701 LMVELIKAKLEQHP
+4701 LMVELIKAKLKQHP

-4720 ITKQGGSA
+4720 ITNQGGSA

-4734 HQPTKQNSVWETG
+4734 HQPTKQNSVWETD

-4765 PAVKEDIA
+4765 PAVKEDVT
-4773 TTLVDSM
+4773 TTLLDSM

-4787 YEEFAAEVE
+4787 YDEFAAEVE
-4796 SDYLAIEN
+4796 SDYSAIEN
-4804 FWDANIQKDT
+4804 FWDTNIQKNAE
-4814 QAKENLRLNNNVLS
+4814 AKENLRLNNNVLS

>member
-8 NSLDQTIVN
+8 NSLDQTIIN
-17 NQVTESVIPKGESFQ
+17 NQVTESVIPKDNSFQ
-32 PVMDMFDS
+32 PVMDMFDTP
-40 EENDVLMSR
+40 ENNALMSR

-54 FQRLDALKPLIDS
+54 LQQLDALKPLIDS
-67 TGIRSNGNALAKR
+67 TGIRSNGNAAARR

-92 QQNPPNLKE
+92 QQNPPNLNE

-108 MDQSLQSTVQ
+108 MEQNVQSG
-118 NFQKNI
+118 FQKQQKDI
-124 KPGTGVASPTFTGMA
+124 KPGSGVAAPAFAGMV
-139 QSNFMRYYEHPK
+139 QTNFMRYYEHPK

-158 PYADNEAYY
+158 PFSDNEAYY

-188 GTGFVGGYRSIGSMF
+188 GTGFVSGYRSIGSMF
-203 SGESMTTDL
+203 TGESMTTDL
-212 KSATEFEDAMAIGN
+212 KSANEFEDAMAIGN

-231 ALAWTNNLLLNSAY
+231 AMAWTNNLLLNSAY
-245 TVGIISSIAVEEVAL
+245 TVGIISSIALEEVAL
-260 AALEVATFG
+260 AALEVVTLG
-269 GATPLVAARTT
+269 GASGLVAARTG
-280 ANAARLARS
+280 ANAVRLGRA

-296 GRLYSAG
+296 GRMYGAG
-303 RGMMTTLKS
+303 RTMMNTLKG
-312 IDAAEDFWS
+312 IDAAKDFWAVS
-321 VTRAGGKIAAGL
+321 KAGAKMTAGI

-338 VAAVKR
+338 MAAVKR
-344 LKTTEVVAQNLTNM
+344 LKTTESVAQNLTNM
-358 AKASEYAGSFYRDV
+358 AKASEYAGSFYRDL
-372 RALNLALS
+372 RGLNLALS

-386 GMVYNQMLKDGM
+386 GMVYNQMVKDGM
-398 AIKFAENGGGP
+398 DIKFAENNGSP

-427 ATTMTNMPVIY
+427 ATTMTNMPVIF

-456 GRIFNEEAKGI
+456 GRIFNEEAKGV
-467 GRRIIKTAGTVGK
+467 GSRIIKTARTVGK
-480 DGIKTLNPFKD
+480 DGVKALSPFKD

-513 KLGQGSL
+513 KVGQGSL
-520 RYFAANLGEGIQ
+520 RYFAANFGEGIQ
-532 ELSQE
+532 EISQE
-537 AISAGTKNY
+537 AISVGTKNY
-546 YTATLKDPMNGG
+546 YTALLKDPMSGG
-558 NELFNA
+558 PELFNA
-564 SVKAGIGQQFSAQ
+564 SVKAGIGEQFSAQ
-577 GFDVF
+577 GFDTF

-610 ANPEKYNEYKQNRD
+610 SNPEKYAEYKQNKE
-624 NLIKSTV
+624 NYIKSVV

-644 PNSVFD
+644 PGAIFD
-650 PKRYNFL
+650 PKKYNFL
-657 MQKAAAA
+657 QQKAAAQ
-664 GKTEAAIANNQFD
+664 GKTLASIANDQFD

-685 KFQQIHTVLSTGGA
+685 KFQQIHTVLTTGGA
-699 HLFQD
+699 NLFED
-704 QLLDYMK
+704 QLKDYMK
-711 MSDENL
+711 MSDEDL
-717 ATAFPSS
+717 AAAFPSS
-724 KKDIKNGKIRERLQS
+724 KKDIKDGKIRERLQS

-744 DKTQEIYEESKDR
+744 DRTETVYEQSKDR
-757 NPNPFTPEAYEKG
+757 YQNPFIPESFEKG
-770 SRQYTEETIK
+770 SRQWTEETIK
-780 QIAFEHARYLYMFT
+780 KVAFEHARYLYMFT
-794 QDGFTRALERSNSIY
+794 QDGFTRALERSNNIY
-809 QSLASEPLFEKMAAN
+809 QNLASEPLFDKMAAN
-824 DLTVLLDQDS
+824 DLTVLLDQNS
-834 INREVV
+834 IDKEIQ
-840 MLTKEAEVL
+840 MLTEEAIIL
-849 SEDKANDAKVKE
+849 SGDPTNADRVKE
-861 KTERVKRLISFKL
+861 KTERVERLSAFKNIL
-874 ALIENQKK
+874 MNEENQAK

-889 KMGALRKEFE
+889 KIGALRKEFE
-899 KYVKHMAQA
+899 NYVKYMAKQ
-908 SGTFVNKNNVDAA
+908 SGTFVNKEAVDAA

-961 LQEKYKNRKS
+961 LQEQYKNRKV
-971 IFEKQV
+971 IFEQQV
-977 SDYIGIIERNE
+977 RDYTDVIERNE

-995 AGFIPD
+995 LGYIPNN
-1001 VEEMKMFLETGD
+1001 VEMKMFLETGD

-1024 GEQVGVLTLA
+1024 GEQLTS
-1034 KNAVLPGFDK
+1034 FDK
-1044 SDLEDIQVL
+1044 EALEDIQGL

-1067 EVKTDE
+1067 EVKTE
-1073 VVAEE
+1073 EETAEE
-1078 SRTEVDD
+1078 SRDEVDD
-1085 ILENNG
+1085 ILDNVIIDVEVSVKDSVVLEN
-1091 IDIEVTVSDS
+1091 T
-1101 AVLDNSMQKAYA
+1101 MKKAYA
-1113 KYAAK
+1113 KYAVK
-1118 QTATGK
+1118 ETTAGR
-1124 KPMAFDK
+1124 KPVTFDK
-1131 WVNSEDGKNLR
+1131 WVNSESGKNHR
-1142 VAFIA
+1142 AAFIA
-1147 VKKIWIDNDKLIN
+1147 VKKIWISNDKLIN
-1160 PNNPLTEAEIQSESK
+1160 PNNPLTEEEIRTEAG

-1191 QNVVNALGLT
+1191 ESVVNALGLT

-1214 EGETVEGNKNVT
+1214 EGEAVEGNKNIT
-1226 IVKKGNVVSLIELKN
+1226 TVKKGNTVSLVELKTL
-1241 VDSQGNVI
+1241 DSEGNTVI
-1249 TSYQLVDQ
+1249 SYQLVDQ
-1257 YKQPLDEETLN
+1257 SKQPIDEETLT
-1268 RYSIASFGIY
+1268 RYGIPTFGIF

-1283 AKALAMQKTLDNA
+1283 AKALSMQKTLDNA
-1296 APDTTKFTFDD
+1296 APDSTQFIFDD
-1307 IELNYGQLVYDQTGK
+1307 VTLNYGQLVYDLSGK
-1322 EFIVLSQPKQVGSE
+1322 EFIVLSQPKQVGTE
-1336 RKLLLIPSDEITPS
+1336 RKLMLIASDDISPSIDETTNASFKI
-1350 VEDTKRAT
+1350 A
-1358 IPVKP
+1358 P

-1368 SFSIQDLDLKVLPQS
+1368 SFTVQALDLKVLPQN

-1389 NEPIQPYAYRNKDAV
+1389 NEPIQPYAYRNKDVV
-1404 TDQWTESPEQAVARY
+1404 TNQWLESPEQATARY
-1419 NLILSILTPEELAEL
+1419 NLVMSVLSPEELSQL
-1434 ELVIIADPQGG
+1434 ELVVTLDPEGG
-1445 MNNGNLIIPGFKEAN
+1445 VNNGNLIIPGFKEAN
-1460 PYIQTIRAKY
+1460 PYIQTVRAKY

-1475 ISNPDVQAKVDKA
+1475 TSNPETQAKIDAA
-1488 IAEKGLNKNNSE
+1488 IEASGLNKSNSS
-1500 NGIFGYMQNT
+1500 NGVFGFMQNT

-1524 ATMTAEEYKN
+1524 STMTAEDYKN
-1534 IIYTPEGMDVN
+1534 LIYVPAGMSVN
-1545 LEEDLKRAQDN
+1545 TEEDLKRAQNN
-1556 FALNNLLSSVLP
+1556 FALNNLLSSALP
-1568 GLVALNPDG
+1568 ELIANNPDG
-1577 VIALSKLPNGLSF
+1577 VISISKLPSGLSF
-1590 ISKPGVTIYDKSPK
+1590 ISKPGITVYDKTPK
-1604 PLVDLEF
+1604 SLNDLEF
-1611 SAADR
+1611 KSAD
-1616 EGNYLI
+1616 ENGNYLI
-1622 YQLENNKGGART
+1622 YQLENNKGGSRT

-1646 RQLIDKV
+1646 RQLIDRV
-1653 EESLTKQGLL
+1653 EESLTKQGML
-1663 DSITTLTDAY
+1663 DSITSLTDAY
-1673 VAAVLLPDGTYA
+1673 VAAVLLQDGSYA

-1693 IDLNTKFLEL
+1693 IDLNAKFLEL
-1703 INRAETTL
+1703 LDRAQLTL
-1711 SDNPEANAEKFD
+1711 SENPEKNADKFD
-1723 KRFNVDYNKGL
+1723 KRFNVDYNKAL
-1734 RSELFISAKPGY
+1734 RSELFISAKPGF

-1764 SNNKQIG
+1764 SSNKQIG
-1771 IVRLNKSEISNK
+1771 IVRLNKADILNK
-1783 DLSTEDKL
+1783 DLSVDQKL
-1791 NLLLDKF
+1791 KLLLDQF
-1798 NALPAVVAAD
+1798 NELPAVIASD
-1808 VNLTAANFRAS
+1808 VNITAANFRAS
-1819 YSREAGVQEILDK
+1819 YSREAGVQEIIEK
-1832 TTTQVAPQ
+1832 TTTEVAPQ
-1840 VVSPNAIQLSADSS
+1840 VSSVSAIQLSADSG

-1863 VVQQSAFV
+1863 VVTQGVFTP
-1871 ATEEVAET
+1871 TEMFTDAQGNPIPKGPELRTA
-1879 KAEEVADDT
+1879 ADPMQD
-1888 MKNRRMDLFPAQSEF
+1888 RRKDLFPDQSEF

-1909 SNQMSNI
+1909 SNKNSNI

-1961 VNGNVVITPTNRW
+1961 VNGNVVITPSNRW
-1974 TSKMENKSGDKT
+1974 TSKMENKSGDKVS
-1986 GFKSMITEVQNL
+1986 FKSMITEVQKL

-2030 MDNGVP
+2030 TVNGNP
-2036 VINNVTLNKA
+2036 VTNNVELNKA

-2051 RNAKTEEE
+2051 KNAKTEDE
-2059 INDLYEKITGITREE
+2059 IQDLYERQTGITQDEFN
-2074 YEKIREQVN
+2074 KIKEQVT
-2083 SLMPGVQTIFNA
+2083 SLIPGVQLLFNQA
-2095 TDGSVIIKLPV
+2095 DGSVIIKLPV
-2106 LVSTKGAASNAVT
+2106 LVSTKADVSNVVT
-2119 PEERADAVNVD
+2119 PEEKADRVNTD
-2130 NINPEDINI
+2130 SINPEDINV
-2139 DDASL
+2139 DDINAL
-2144 TRNGVR
+2144 RNGVR
-2150 LNKLEAVKQQLE
+2150 LNKLEGVKQQLE
-2162 LLKAQ
+2162 ILKAQ
-2167 LTEGLVGAAKIKAV
+2167 LTQGLVGAAKIKAV
-2181 KDSQEYADLLAERK
+2181 KESKEYQDLLAERK
-2195 KLESEANKIIDLN
+2195 KLESEANKIVSVEDAAA
-2208 TLTEDVEDIDAFTAW
+2208 DVEDIDVFTEW
-2223 AAMTLPDFI
+2223 AGNNLPSFI
-2232 SMEDIET
+2232 SIADIET
-2239 LGDNLKAGGVRV
+2239 LGNNLKNAGVRV
-2251 GAFVLGLS
+2251 GAFVLNL
-2259 NIGGGLTVNGTLFTG
+2259 NDLGGGLTVNGTLFTG
-2274 AKSPFKYHEAFHGV
+2274 ARSPFRYHEAFHGV
-2288 FRMLLTDAEIKK
+2288 FRMLLTDAEITK
-2300 YLGIAR
+2300 YLAIAR
-2306 REVRA
+2306 KEVRA

-2331 NTYSDMSRERLEQEY
+2331 DTYSNMSRERLEQEY

-2374 FTRIMEWIQ
+2374 FTRIMEWIK
-2383 SVFKSFTKNQLL
+2383 SVFQSFTKNQLL

-2409 GVSQNQF
+2409 SINSNQF
-2416 VTSLMTGVTLEAN
+2416 VNSLMTGVSLEAN

-2443 VGYYFLDS
+2443 IGYYFLDS

-2463 MYIQEISKVRDP
+2463 MYIQEIQKVRDP

-2481 ILENVI
+2481 ILENVM
-2487 NDFAALYDEETEANQ
+2487 NDFAALYDEETESNQ

-2515 SEVFYNFSDE
+2515 NEVFYNFSDE
-2525 LKSEVYKVLNIITKQ
+2525 LKSEVFKVLNIITKQ

-2547 NEYFEEEVG
+2547 NEYFEEQVG

-2569 IGGYG
+2569 IGGFG

-2585 TTTIEETDYFGNKE
+2585 TTTIEETDYFGNTE

-2628 SKKMLQNMYFFG
+2628 PKKMLQNMYFFG

-2654 QDFGISVDTLLEPGP
+2654 QDFGISVDTLLESGP
-2669 LPTKIKNS
+2669 LPTKIKNA
-2677 ALFTSVVKGF
+2677 ALFQSVVKGF

-2727 GQAEKKIKT
+2727 GQAEKKIKS

-2758 DTKLTG
+2758 DTQISD
-2764 PKLSEISSK
+2764 PKLSELSSK

-2798 RNNPTVA
+2798 RNNPTVP

-2837 FSEGETGASSRLRTL
+2837 FSEGETGASSRIRTL

-2895 EELERLK
+2895 AELERLK
-2902 ESDPYLANN
+2902 DSDPYLRNN

-2952 SGVSNKSSYGNYT
+2952 SGVSNKASYGNYT

-2979 LLNTKSNKVDSIE
+2979 LLNTKSNKVDSVE
-2992 YFDDKLNKTV
+2992 YFDNVLNKTV
-3002 KAALAPILI
+3002 KAALAPVLL
-3011 RVLEASNTGDLMY
+3011 RVLEASNTGDLTY
-3024 LPVVKAVKFEKPG
+3024 LPVIKAVKFDKPG
-3037 GGKVVLTDEIIDAF
+3037 GGKVVLTDEIINAF
-3051 TNRIETEYDRIRRES
+3051 ATNIETEYDRIRRES
-3066 NPLTKTEE
+3066 NPETKTQEI
-3074 TQLGYNNNE
+3074 QLGYNTNN
-3083 KGRAFQLINTGLL
+3083 GRAFKLINSGLL
-3096 LTPELKTSLEEIAKR
+3096 LTPELKVSLEEIAKR
-3111 EDAPSLKEA
+3111 ENAPSLADA
-3120 LKELNITDNAF
+3120 LKELNITDKTF
-3131 RTVVNAQLESQYTK
+3131 KSIVNAQLESQYNK
-3145 FSEGLAELQI
+3145 FSEGIKELQI
-3155 EDQLGKSITEGLAAT
+3155 EDQLSKNITEGLAAT
-3170 TKANQN
+3170 TKPNQN
-3176 LIESAELLNLTYD
+3176 LVESAELLNLTYD

-3203 NTTSINDVLLG
+3203 NTSAINEVLLG
-3214 DQAITLK
+3214 DQAVTLK
-3221 DGIDAV
+3221 DGVDAV

-3242 SISAEELGVMHT
+3242 SISAEDMGVMHT
-3254 VDDISLVSLEEP
+3254 VDDISLVALEEP
-3266 TGVSALTGNSID
+3266 IGVSALTGSNID

-3295 FGFGKLTPAQ
+3295 FGFGKLNPAQ
-3305 AKLIDRIEAGEDISS
+3305 ARLIDKIEAGEDISS
-3320 QELFGQDGYV
+3320 EEIFGQDGYV
-3330 DMGSMLN
+3330 DMDSMLN

-3361 TSNKVVD
+3361 TSNKIVD
-3368 ENGNVTFVAKENKVD
+3368 ENGNVTFVPKENKVD

-3404 APLSAL
+3404 APLTAL

-3419 LSDLGNTNSFTNGH
+3419 LSDLGNTNSFTNGYS
-3433 TTLSAK
+3433 TLSAK

-3469 DSVYVEALGMTVGQI
+3469 DDVFVEALNMYVGQI

-3498 KFKNKRNLI
+3498 KYKNKRNLI

-3522 NNKITP
+3522 NNKVTP
-3528 NLTAF
+3528 NLMAF

-3631 SLANKPQLGE
+3631 SMANKPELGA

-3651 NKEGVVILDRLRSG
+3651 NKNGVVILDRLRSG
-3665 VKEYDKDGKFTG
+3665 VKEYDKDGNFTG

-3694 LIENSNGAFPDV
+3694 LVENTDSAFPDV

-3711 AVRIPSQDNHSTINV
+3711 GVRIPSQDNHSTINI
-3726 KHVDFLPGFYGSS
+3726 KHVDFLPAFYGSS

-3768 DKGQFYEYGKQ
+3768 DKGKFYEYGKQ

-3798 QPGTTYAEA
+3798 KSGTVYTEA
-3807 LELYKNNLQASSIA
+3807 LQLYKNDFQAASVQ

-3830 IASDAGL
+3830 VASDAGL
-3837 SENGMKAL
+3837 SENGIKAL

-3859 YKKNFREPY
+3859 YKKKFREPY
-3868 EAPMNNAILD
+3868 EAPMSNAILD

-3902 TAASLQILQDSLAEL
+3902 TSASLQILTDEL
-3917 EEVLPGL
+3917 KALEQVLPGL

-3969 GIKINDKGP
+3969 GITINEKGP
-3978 TISVNG
+3978 AISING
-3984 ITYDNFGVT
+3984 ITYDDFGVT
-3993 REQLPNG
+3993 REQLANG
-4000 LEGLRKQDIISALIT
+4000 IEGLRKQDIISSLIT

-4065 SQALNKKDKLDPGVT
+4065 SQAFNKKEKLDPGVNG
-4080 SILNSILVDLT
+4080 ILNAVLSGLV
-4091 EKRKTVKLGDAKSIE
+4091 EKTKASKKDDAKATE
-4106 AIKVNDNLL
+4106 FIKVNDNLL
-4115 IDAFNNPEEVTNNE
+4115 IDAFNNPEEVTDKE
-4129 KIAILNLFLNAVQV
+4129 KIAILNLFSNSVKV

-4158 GLGKDIASVNEKAD
+4158 GLGKDIASINEKSE

-4193 TWQSKYLEIFNQIRN
+4193 TWQSKYLEIFNQIKN
-4208 DLLPATFLSASEN
+4208 DLLPVTFLSASEN
-4221 FQAILTKVLD
+4221 FQLILNKVFE

-4240 TEETKAKISR
+4240 TEEIKAKISR

-4257 IKAYQQNKLNNDP
+4257 IKAYQQTKLNNDS

-4278 NLVYPGGGYESI
+4278 NLIYPGGGYQSI
-4290 NDVVDRMRTTE
+4290 NDIVDRLRTTE

-4306 FFLDNFAISEKAT
+4306 FFLDNFVVSVKAT
-4319 DSKNQ
+4319 DAKNQ
-4324 TGLNLVNA
+4324 SGLNLLNA

-4359 KDDALSIINYIMV
+4359 KNDALSIINYIMV
-4372 KDGLQVGY
+4372 KDGLQTGY

-4398 IETANKALRTNDDA
+4398 IETANKALRTDDDA
-4412 NIKKVFGLNRTQLE
+4412 NIKKVFGLNKAELE

-4439 GPLLYTFSIN
+4439 GPLLYTLNRSE
-4449 DKTGLLPKG
+4449 TGALPKG
-4458 VSIKENKVT
+4458 VSIKENKIT
-4467 IKWDDMGKVSP
+4467 IKWEDMYGANP
-4478 KDFVRYRI
+4478 KNFVRLKL
-4486 EDIQTGFVTYKT
+4486 EDIATGFVTYKT
-4498 YMSTTQDESITKVY
+4498 YMSTTEDEATTKVY
-4512 EEIETKGSNQQT
+4512 EEIETQGSNQQN

-4531 ERPTYKEVRQ
+4531 ERPTYKAIRQ
-4541 SIKIKNAT
+4541 SLKTKNLGAE
-4549 TGQDAYA
+4549 QDSFT
-4556 DNIQFEAEENY
+4556 DSIQFDEMSFAQGVQTA
-4567 ALSAAEMIQLE
+4567 ALQ
-4578 ALNDE
+4578 DE
-4583 SANIEATEFGV
+4583 DATIDATDFGV
-4594 NINGNNIAN
+4594 NVNGNNIAN

-4611 TAKPKESAQSKGV
+4611 TAEP
-4624 EISSNAKG
+4624 
-4632 LAAAL
+4632 
-4637 TNPTELAKSK
+4637 
-4647 GNLKESYPVYF
+4647 
-4658 QWLNKEGEAEDNE
+4658 
-4671 FKDVEQ
+4671 
-4677 AYQKLKDNSEAKT
+4677 
-4690 KPAKENSNNYK
+4690 
-4701 LMVELIKAKLEQHP
+4701 KAKVEEE
-4715 RLVSE
+4715 VESD
-4720 ITKQGGSA
+4720 I
-4728 WILSST
+4728 I
-4734 HQPTKQNSVWETG
+4734 ETG
-4747 GQNWFI
+4747 VQ
-4753 ESLNDAYLSVAQ
+4753 
-4765 PAVKEDIA
+4765 
-4773 TTLVDSM
+4773 TTLLDSM

-4796 SDYLAIEN
+4796 SDYSAIEN
-4804 FWDANIQKDT
+4804 FWDENIQKNAE
-4814 QAKENLRLNNNVLS
+4814 AKENLRVNNNVLS
-4828 LEDLIDM
+4828 LEDLIEM
-4835 YNKGIYTS
+4835 YDKGIYKD
-4843 QEEFIEQIKQCNL
+4843 QEEFIDQIKKCNL

>member
-1 MENQVEN
+1 MENQIEN
-8 NSLDQTIVN
+8 NSLDQTITN

-32 PVMDMFDS
+32 PVMDMFDTP
-40 EENDVLMSR
+40 ENDVLMSR

-54 FQRLDALKPLIDS
+54 LQRLDALKPLIDS

-92 QQNPPNLKE
+92 QQNPPNLRE

-108 MDQSLQSTVQ
+108 MDQSLQATVQ
-118 NFQKNI
+118 SFNKNI
-124 KPGTGVASPTFTGMA
+124 KPGTGVASPDFAGMA
-139 QSNFMRYYEHPK
+139 QTNFMRYYEHPK

-188 GTGFVGGYRSIGSMF
+188 GTGFMGGYRSIGSMF
-203 SGESMTTDL
+203 TGESMTTDL

-226 SSRGG
+226 STRGG

-245 TVGIISSIAVEEVAL
+245 TVGIIGSIAAEELAL

-303 RGMMTTLKS
+303 RGMMTTLKG
-312 IDAAEDFWS
+312 IDAAKDFWS
-321 VTRAGGKIAAGL
+321 VARAGGKMTAGL

-338 VAAVKR
+338 VAAIKR

-358 AKASEYAGSFYRDV
+358 AKASEYAGSFYRDA

-398 AIKFAENGGGP
+398 QIKFAENGGGP

-422 HKAAF
+422 HKAAY

-456 GRIFNEEAKGI
+456 GRIFNEQAKGI
-467 GRRIIKTAGTVGK
+467 GSRIIKTAGTVGK

-532 ELSQE
+532 EVTQE
-537 AISAGTKNY
+537 AISAGTRNY
-546 YTATLKDPMNGG
+546 YTSVLKDPMNGG
-558 NELFNA
+558 PELFNA
-564 SVKAGIGQQFSAQ
+564 SVKAGIGGQFSAQ

-610 ANPEKYNEYKQNRD
+610 ANPEKYAEYKQNKE
-624 NLIKSTV
+624 NYIKSVV

-644 PNSVFD
+644 PNAIFD

-657 MQKAAAA
+657 QQKAAAQ
-664 GKTEAAIANNQFD
+664 GKTLASIANDQFD
-677 FVDETDFA
+677 FIDETDFA

-711 MSDENL
+711 MSDEDL

-744 DKTQEIYEESKDR
+744 DKTEEIYEQSKDR
-757 NPNPFTPEAYEKG
+757 NPNPFMPEAYEKG
-770 SRQYTEETIK
+770 SRQWTEETIK
-780 QIAFEHARYLYMFT
+780 KIAFEHARYLYMFT

-809 QSLASEPLFEKMAAN
+809 QSLASEPLFDKMAAN

-834 INREVV
+834 IDKEIQMLMQEVI
-840 MLTKEAEVL
+840 VL
-849 SEDKANDAKVKE
+849 SGDKANEARVKE
-861 KTERVKRLISFKL
+861 KTEKVVRLQAFQSIL
-874 ALIENQKK
+874 MNEENQAK

-889 KMGALRKEFE
+889 KIGLLRKEFE
-899 KYVKHMAQA
+899 NYVQYMAKQTG
-908 SGTFVNKNNVDAA
+908 SFVNKQNVDAA
-921 LKQIIDYTALQG
+921 LKQIIDYTALKG

-961 LQEKYKNRKS
+961 LQEQYKNRKT
-971 IFEKQV
+971 IFEQQV
-977 SDYIGIIERNE
+977 NDYIGVVERTE

-995 AGFIPD
+995 AGFIPAVD
-1001 VEEMKMFLETGD
+1001 EMKMFLETGD

-1024 GEQVGVLTLA
+1024 GEQLGA
-1034 KNAVLPGFDK
+1034 YDK
-1044 SDLEDIQVL
+1044 QDLEDIQAL

-1147 VKKIWIDNDKLIN
+1147 VKKIWIDNDKLVN
-1160 PNNPLTEAEIQSESK
+1160 PNNPLKEVDINNEIG
-1175 LIPWLQS
+1175 LITWLQS

-1201 IDDVTG
+1201 IDDITG
-1207 QTELLPN
+1207 QTELLPS

-1241 VDSQGNVI
+1241 VDSQGNII

-1257 YKQPLDEETLN
+1257 YKQPLDEETLT
-1268 RYSIASFGIY
+1268 RYGIASFGIY
-1278 AEGDK
+1278 VEGDK
-1283 AKALAMQKTLDNA
+1283 AKALVMQKTLDNA
-1296 APDTTKFTFDD
+1296 APDTTVFTFDD
-1307 IELNYGQLVYDQTGK
+1307 VELNYGQLVYDQTGK

-1336 RKLLLIPSDEITPS
+1336 RKLLLIPSDEISPS

-1389 NEPIQPYAYRNKDAV
+1389 NEPIQPYAYRNKDTT

-1434 ELVIIADPQGG
+1434 ELVIIFDPQGG
-1445 MNNGNLIIPGFKEAN
+1445 LDNGNLIIPGFKEAN
-1460 PYIQTIRAKY
+1460 PYIQTVRAKY

-1475 ISNPDVQAKVDKA
+1475 ISNSDVQAKVDKA

-1590 ISKPGVTIYDKSPK
+1590 ISKPGVTMYDKSPK

-1641 EGEER
+1641 EGDER

-1663 DSITTLTDAY
+1663 DSITSLTDAY

-1703 INRAETTL
+1703 LNRAETTL
-1711 SDNPEANAEKFD
+1711 ADNPESNPEKFD
-1723 KRFNVDYNKGL
+1723 KRFNVDYNKGV

-1771 IVRLNKSEISNK
+1771 IVRLNKSEILNK
-1783 DLSTEDKL
+1783 DLSVDDKL
-1791 NLLLDKF
+1791 KLLLDKF
-1798 NALPAVVAAD
+1798 NELPGVVAAD

-1854 AIQAAKNIP
+1854 AIQAARNIP
-1863 VVQQSAFV
+1863 VVQQSTFV
-1871 ATEEVAET
+1871 ASEEVSTEVDEIVLDLDTAGKRIDIEKRRQAELDELKRKRQFDKKNT
-1879 KAEEVADDT
+1879 DPINAKYDAELAALESNEEV
-1888 MKNRRMDLFPAQSEF
+1888 
-1903 ADVVGG
+1903 
-1909 SNQMSNI
+1909 I
-1916 SSYKE
+1916 
-1921 VNGIGIAE
+1921 
-1929 YTNPENGLVDVI
+1929 
-1941 MTGKSDN
+1941 
-1948 DYVGYIRIYTKSI
+1948 
-1961 VNGNVVITPTNRW
+1961 
-1974 TSKMENKSGDKT
+1974 
-1986 GFKSMITEVQNL
+1986 
-1998 LPAGHEYTEKTNI
+1998 
-2011 SLDGLRVYAN
+2011 
-2021 NLKRDYEVL
+2021 
-2030 MDNGVP
+2030 
-2036 VINNVTLNKA
+2036 
-2046 TLEKL
+2046 
-2051 RNAKTEEE
+2051 
-2059 INDLYEKITGITREE
+2059 
-2074 YEKIREQVN
+2074 
-2083 SLMPGVQTIFNA
+2083 
-2095 TDGSVIIKLPV
+2095 
-2106 LVSTKGAASNAVT
+2106 VT
-2119 PEERADAVNVD
+2119 PEETADTVNVD
-2130 NINPEDINI
+2130 NINPEDIII

-2208 TLTEDVEDIDAFTAW
+2208 TVIEDAEDIDAFTAW

-2300 YLGIAR
+2300 YLAIAR
-2306 REVRA
+2306 KEVRA

-2481 ILENVI
+2481 ILDNVI

-2556 LRNVEQYNMDASM
+2556 LRNVEQYSMDASM
-2569 IGGYG
+2569 IGGFG

-2654 QDFGISVDTLLEPGP
+2654 QDFGISVETLLEAGP
-2669 LPTKIKNS
+2669 LPTEIKNS

-2727 GQAEKKIKT
+2727 GQAEKKIKS
-2736 DVKVKNETVR
+2736 DVKVKNETIK

-2764 PKLSEISSK
+2764 PKLSELSSK

-2798 RNNPTVA
+2798 RNNPTVP

-2895 EELERLK
+2895 AELERLK

-2928 KVLRIAGSSVGK
+2928 RVLRIAGSSVGK

-2979 LLNTKSNKVDSIE
+2979 LLNTKSNKVDTVE
-2992 YFDDKLNKTV
+2992 YFDDVLNKNV

-3024 LPVVKAVKFEKPG
+3024 LPVVKAVKFEKSG
-3037 GGKVVLTDEIIDAF
+3037 GGKVVLTDEITDAF
-3051 TNRIETEYDRIRRES
+3051 INRIESEYDRIRRES

-3074 TQLGYNNNE
+3074 VQLGYNNNE
-3083 KGRAFQLINTGLL
+3083 KGRAFQLINSGLL
-3096 LTPELKTSLEEIAKR
+3096 LTPELKVSLEEIAKR
-3111 EDAPSLKEA
+3111 EDAPTLKEA
-3120 LKELNITDNAF
+3120 LKELNVTDKTF
-3131 RTVVNAQLESQYTK
+3131 RSVVNTQLESQYIK

-3203 NTTSINDVLLG
+3203 NTTSINDILLG

-3221 DGIDAV
+3221 DGVDAV

-3242 SISAEELGVMHT
+3242 SISAKELGVMHT

-3266 TGVSALTGNSID
+3266 TGVSALTGNNID

-3305 AKLIDRIEAGEDISS
+3305 AKLIDKIETGEDISS
-3320 QELFGQDGYV
+3320 EELFGQDGYV

-3368 ENGNVTFVAKENKVD
+3368 ENGNVTFVPKENRVD

-3398 ETISIA
+3398 DTISIA

-3498 KFKNKRNLI
+3498 KYKNKRNLI

-3598 VSDFGTKVYRRVFSV
+3598 VSDFGVKVYRRVFSV

-3631 SLANKPQLGE
+3631 NLANKPQLGE

-3689 KSVMD
+3689 KSIMD
-3694 LIENSNGAFPDV
+3694 LVENTNGKFPDV

-3845 QILGLPITKEQYLE
+3845 QILGLPITKQQYLD

-3969 GIKINDKGP
+3969 GITINDKGP
-3978 TISVNG
+3978 KISVNG

-3993 REQLPNG
+3993 REQLANG

-4035 LGVVANLTA
+4035 LGVVGNLTA

-4065 SQALNKKDKLDPGVT
+4065 SQALNKKDKLDPGVN

-4106 AIKVNDNLL
+4106 AVKVNDNLL

-4129 KIAILNLFLNAVQV
+4129 KIAILNLFSNAVQV

-4257 IKAYQQNKLNNDP
+4257 IKAYEQNKLNNDP

-4278 NLVYPGGGYESI
+4278 NLIYPGGGYESI

-4319 DSKNQ
+4319 DAKNQ
-4324 TGLNLVNA
+4324 TGLNLLNA

-4380 ASLLEAVSPFTMD
+4380 ASLLEAISPFTMD

-4412 NIKKVFGLNRTQLE
+4412 NIKKVFGLNRTELE

-4439 GPLLYTFSIN
+4439 GPLLYTVSIN

-4458 VSIKENKVT
+4458 VTVEKNKIT
-4467 IKWDDMGKVSP
+4467 IKWDDMGKASP

-4498 YMSTTQDESITKVY
+4498 YISTTQDESTTKVY
-4512 EEIETKGSNQQT
+4512 EEVETKGSNQQT

-4541 SIKIKNAT
+4541 SIKTKNAT
-4549 TGQDAYA
+4549 TGQDAYV

-4567 ALSAAEMIQLE
+4567 ALSAAEMVQLE

-4611 TAKPKESAQSKGV
+4611 QAEPKQKVDNKISKYASILK
-4624 EISSNAKG
+4624 EISIRRAMATDSDLKNSQLIKDIRVDKSQPNAIEPNKADLDLTAIMLYG
-4632 LAAAL
+4632 KRYDDIRDKYNGRFDEYGEPIDKITNGRFESKTLAYRILNDLLFNLNEINEYILEIVENPEYAAAL
-4637 TNPTELAKSK
+4637 TTNENPVKDFFENEIF
-4647 GNLKESYPVYF
+4647 NLTDSI
-4658 QWLNKEGEAEDNE
+4658 AEP
-4671 FKDVEQ
+4671 
-4677 AYQKLKDNSEAKT
+4677 KT
-4690 KPAKENSNNYK
+4690 D
-4701 LMVELIKAKLEQHP
+4701 M
-4715 RLVSE
+4715 
-4720 ITKQGGSA
+4720 
-4728 WILSST
+4728 
-4734 HQPTKQNSVWETG
+4734 
-4747 GQNWFI
+4747 
-4753 ESLNDAYLSVAQ
+4753 
-4765 PAVKEDIA
+4765 A
-4773 TTLVDSM
+4773 TTLFDSM

-4787 YEEFAAEVE
+4787 YDEFAAEME
-4796 SDYLAIEN
+4796 SDYSAIEN
-4804 FWDANIQKDT
+4804 FWDANIQKNSD
-4814 QAKENLRLNNNVLS
+4814 AKENLRLNNNVLS

-4835 YNKGIYTS
+4835 YNNGIYTS

>member
-8 NSLDQTIVN
+8 NSLDQIITN
-17 NQVTESVIPKGESFQ
+17 NQVTESVIPKGDSFQ

-40 EENDVLMSR
+40 EENDILMSR

-54 FQRLDALKPLIDS
+54 LQRLDALKPLIDS

-92 QQNPPNLKE
+92 QQNPPNLNE

-108 MDQSLQSTVQ
+108 MDQNVKTG
-118 NFQKNI
+118 FQKQQKDI
-124 KPGTGVASPTFTGMA
+124 APGTGVAAPAFTGMV
-139 QSNFMRYYEHPK
+139 QSNFMRYYEHPE
-151 FQELGWK
+151 FQNLGWK
-158 PYADNEAYY
+158 PFADNEAYY

-188 GTGFVGGYRSIGSMF
+188 GTGFMGGYRSIGSLF
-203 SGESMTTDL
+203 TGESMTTDL
-212 KSATEFEDAMAIGN
+212 KSATEFEDAMAVGN
-226 SSRGG
+226 SSRTGT
-231 ALAWTNNLLLNSAY
+231 LAWTNNLLLNSAY
-245 TVGIISSIAVEEVAL
+245 TVGIIGSIAAEELAL
-260 AALEVATFG
+260 AALEVGTFG
-269 GATPLVAARTT
+269 GATPLVAGRT
-280 ANAARLARS
+280 ALNAARLAES
-289 IGQATTV
+289 VGKATTV

-303 RGMMTTLKS
+303 RSMMTTLKG
-312 IDAAEDFWS
+312 IDAAKDFWS
-321 VTRAGGKIAAGL
+321 VARAGGKMTAGL

-338 VAAVKR
+338 LAAVKR

-358 AKASEYAGSFYRDV
+358 AKASEYAGSFYRDA

-386 GMVYNQMLKDGM
+386 GMVYNQMIKDGM
-398 AIKFAENGGGP
+398 DIKFAENSGSP

-422 HKAAF
+422 HKSAF

-467 GRRIIKTAGTVGK
+467 GSRIIKTAQTVGK
-480 DGIKTLNPFKD
+480 GGVKSLSPFKD

-537 AISAGTKNY
+537 AISAGTKTY
-546 YTATLKDPMNGG
+546 YTSLLKDPMNGG
-558 NELFNA
+558 PELFNA
-564 SVKAGIGQQFSAQ
+564 SVKAGIGQQLSAQ

-590 VVSGPQKL
+590 IVSGPQKL

-610 ANPEKYNEYKQNRD
+610 ANPEKYAEYKQNKE
-624 NLIKSTV
+624 NYIKSVV

-644 PNSVFD
+644 PNAIFD
-650 PKRYNFL
+650 PKKYNFL
-657 MQKAAAA
+657 QQKAAAT
-664 GKTEAAIANNQFD
+664 GKTLASIANDQFD
-677 FVDETDFA
+677 FIDETDFA

-711 MSDENL
+711 MSDEDL
-717 ATAFPSS
+717 ATAFPAS
-724 KKDIKNGKIRERLQS
+724 KKEIKNGKIRERLQG

-744 DKTQEIYEESKDR
+744 DVTENIYEESKDR
-757 NPNPFTPEAYEKG
+757 NPNPFMPEAYEKG
-770 SRQYTEETIK
+770 SRQWTEETIK
-780 QIAFEHARYLYMFT
+780 KIAFEHARYLYMFT

-809 QSLASEPLFEKMAAN
+809 QNLTSEPLFDKMAAN

-834 INREVV
+834 IDKEIQ
-840 MLTKEAEVL
+840 MLTEETIVL
-849 SEDKANDAKVKE
+849 SGDKTNQK
-861 KTERVKRLISFKL
+861 RVKDKIEKIARLQAFKNILISE
-874 ALIENQKK
+874 ENQTK

-889 KMGALRKEFE
+889 KIGLLRKEFE
-899 KYVKHMAQA
+899 NYVKYMANQTG
-908 SGTFVNKNNVDAA
+908 SFVNKQNVNAA
-921 LKQIIDYTALQG
+921 LKQIIDYTALKG

-940 TIEYLNDP
+940 AIEYLNDP

-961 LQEKYKNRKS
+961 LQEQYKNRKK
-971 IFEKQV
+971 IFEQQV
-977 SDYIGIIERNE
+977 RDYVGIIERNE

-995 AGFIPD
+995 AGFIPNNA
-1001 VEEMKMFLETGD
+1001 EMKLFLETGD

-1024 GEQVGVLTLA
+1024 GEQLGV
-1034 KNAVLPGFDK
+1034 FDK
-1044 SDLEDIQVL
+1044 EDLADIQSL

-1073 VVAEE
+1073 VIAEE
-1078 SRTEVDD
+1078 GRTEVDD
-1085 ILENNG
+1085 ILDG
-1091 IDIEVTVSDS
+1091 ITIEVSVKDS
-1101 AVLDNSMQKAYA
+1101 VVLDNTMQKAYA
-1113 KYAAK
+1113 RYAAK
-1118 QTATGK
+1118 QTTAGK
-1124 KPMAFDK
+1124 KPITLDK
-1131 WVNSEDGKNLR
+1131 WINSQDGKNLR
-1142 VAFIA
+1142 AAFIA
-1147 VKKIWIDNDKLIN
+1147 VKKIWIDNDTLVN
-1160 PNNPLTEAEIQSESK
+1160 PNNPLSEEEINAETG
-1175 LIPWLQS
+1175 LITWLQS

-1201 IDDVTG
+1201 IDDITG

-1214 EGETVEGNKNVT
+1214 EGQAVEGNKNVT
-1226 IVKKGNVVSLIELKN
+1226 ILKKGNTVSLIELKN
-1241 VDSQGNVI
+1241 VDSQGNII

-1257 YKQPLDEETLN
+1257 FKQPLDEETLN
-1268 RYSIASFGIY
+1268 RYGIASFGIY

-1283 AKALAMQKTLDNA
+1283 AKALAMQRTLDNA
-1296 APDTTKFTFDD
+1296 APDTTTFTFDD
-1307 IELNYGQLVYDQTGK
+1307 TELNYGQLVYDQTGK
-1322 EFIVLSQPKQVGSE
+1322 EFIVLSQPKQVGTE
-1336 RKLLLIPSDEITPS
+1336 RKLLIIPSDEITPS
-1350 VEDTKRAT
+1350 VEETKKAT
-1358 IPVKP
+1358 ISVKP

-1368 SFSIQDLDLKVLPQS
+1368 SFNVQALDLKVLPQS

-1389 NEPIQPYAYRNKDAV
+1389 NEPIQPYAYRNKDTA
-1404 TDQWTESPEQAVARY
+1404 TDQWTESPEQALARY
-1419 NLILSILTPEELAEL
+1419 NLVMSMLTPEELNEL
-1434 ELVIIADPQGG
+1434 ELVITFDPEGG
-1445 MNNGNLIIPGFKEAN
+1445 LDTGFLIIPGFKEVN
-1460 PYIQTIRAKY
+1460 PYIQTTRAKY

-1488 IAEKGLNKNNSE
+1488 IEEKGLNKNNST
-1500 NGIFGYMQNT
+1500 NGVFGFMQNT
-1510 NFIITNSQGTVINP
+1510 NFKITNSQGTVINP
-1524 ATMTAEEYKN
+1524 ATMTEEEYKN
-1534 IIYTPEGMDVN
+1534 IIYTPEGMDIN
-1545 LEEDLKRAQDN
+1545 LEEDLKRAQNN
-1556 FALNNLLSSVLP
+1556 FALNNLLSSMLP
-1568 GLVALNPDG
+1568 ELVANNPDG
-1577 VIALSKLPNGLSF
+1577 VIAISKLPNGLSF
-1590 ISKPGVTIYDKSPK
+1590 ISKPGVTMYDKAPK
-1604 PLVDLEF
+1604 LLTDLEF
-1611 SAADR
+1611 SAADA

-1646 RQLIDKV
+1646 RQLIDRV

-1663 DSITTLTDAY
+1663 DSITSLTDAY

-1693 IDLNTKFLEL
+1693 IDLNEKFLEL

-1711 SDNPEANAEKFD
+1711 ADNPESNPEKFD
-1723 KRFNVDYNKGL
+1723 KRFNVDYNKGI

-1791 NLLLDKF
+1791 KLLLDKF

-1808 VNLTAANFRAS
+1808 VNLTAANFRSS

-1840 VVSPNAIQLSADSS
+1840 VVSPSAIQLSADSS
-1854 AIQAAKNIP
+1854 AIQAARNIP
-1863 VVQQSAFV
+1863 VVEQGTFTP
-1871 ATEEVAET
+1871 TESLTTTPTSEVNI
-1879 KAEEVADDT
+1879 KAEE
-1888 MKNRRMDLFPAQSEF
+1888 
-1903 ADVVGG
+1903 
-1909 SNQMSNI
+1909 I
-1916 SSYKE
+1916 STKLDILTEQFIVQGKTQKE
-1921 VNGIGIAE
+1921 AE
-1929 YTNPENGLVDVI
+1929 SLALA
-1941 MTGKSDN
+1941 
-1948 DYVGYIRIYTKSI
+1948 SI
-1961 VNGNVVITPTNRW
+1961 
-1974 TSKMENKSGDKT
+1974 
-1986 GFKSMITEVQNL
+1986 
-1998 LPAGHEYTEKTNI
+1998 
-2011 SLDGLRVYAN
+2011 
-2021 NLKRDYEVL
+2021 
-2030 MDNGVP
+2030 
-2036 VINNVTLNKA
+2036 
-2046 TLEKL
+2046 
-2051 RNAKTEEE
+2051 TEEE
-2059 INDLYEKITGITREE
+2059 RQVLRDAYNEDLKNG
-2074 YEKIREQVN
+2074 N
-2083 SLMPGVQTIFNA
+2083 STV
-2095 TDGSVIIKLPV
+2095 DV
-2106 LVSTKGAASNAVT
+2106 AAD
-2119 PEERADAVNVD
+2119 PEEVNID
-2130 NINPEDINI
+2130 NINPEDINV
-2139 DDASL
+2139 DDIAAL
-2144 TRNGVR
+2144 RNGVR

-2181 KDSQEYADLLAERK
+2181 KDSKEYADLLAERK
-2195 KLESEANKIIDLN
+2195 KLENEANKIIDFG

-2223 AAMTLPDFI
+2223 AALSLPEFI
-2232 SMEDIET
+2232 SIEDIET

-2251 GAFVLGLS
+2251 GAFVLNL
-2259 NIGGGLTVNGTLFTG
+2259 NDIGGGLTVNGTLFTG

-2306 REVRA
+2306 KEVRA

-2331 NTYSDMSRERLEQEY
+2331 NTYTNMSRERLEQEY

-2361 AKSTQTDSSVKSL
+2361 TKSTQTDSSVKSL
-2374 FTRIMEWIQ
+2374 FTRIMEWIK
-2383 SVFKSFTKNQLL
+2383 SVFNSFTKNQLL

-2409 GVSQNQF
+2409 GISQNQF
-2416 VTSLMTGVTLEAN
+2416 VTSMMTGVSLEAN

-2451 AIAEPLVSSIAA
+2451 VIAEPLVSSIAA
-2463 MYIQEISKVRDP
+2463 MYIQEVSKVRDP

-2481 ILENVI
+2481 ILENVM

-2540 TQEEEYN
+2540 TQEEEFN

-2556 LRNVEQYNMDASM
+2556 LRNVEQFNMDASM
-2569 IGGYG
+2569 IGGFG

-2599 LKPGVKLIVPINFT
+2599 LKPGVKLIVPINFV

-2628 SKKMLQNMYFFG
+2628 PKKMLQNMYFFG

-2654 QDFGISVDTLLEPGP
+2654 QDFGISEETLLEPGP
-2669 LPTKIKNS
+2669 LPTKIKNP
-2677 ALFTSVVKGF
+2677 ALFQSVVKGF

-2727 GQAEKKIKT
+2727 GQAEKKIKS
-2736 DVKVKNETVR
+2736 DAKVKNETVR
-2746 TLEDFASYLKPS
+2746 TLEDFASYLKSS
-2758 DTKLTG
+2758 DTKMTA
-2764 PKLSEISSK
+2764 PKLSELSSK

-2798 RNNPTVA
+2798 RKNPTVA
-2805 QAALVNANSEQTPI
+2805 QAALLNANSEQTPI

-2837 FSEGETGASSRLRTL
+2837 FSEGEIGASSRLRTL

-2895 EELERLK
+2895 AELDRLK
-2902 ESDPYLANN
+2902 ESDPYLEDN
-2911 FLLNSEAFIQMS
+2911 FLLNSEAFYQMS

-2952 SGVSNKSSYGNYT
+2952 SGVSNKASYGNYT
-2965 PQEFALSIL
+2965 PQEFALSII

-2979 LLNTKSNKVDSIE
+2979 LLNTKSNKVDSVE
-2992 YFDDKLNKTV
+2992 YFDDILNKTV

-3037 GGKVVLTDEIIDAF
+3037 GGKVVLTDELVDAF
-3051 TNRIETEYDRIRRES
+3051 INRIESEYDRIRRES

-3074 TQLGYNNNE
+3074 TQLGYNTPN
-3083 KGRAFQLINTGLL
+3083 GRAFQLINSGLL
-3096 LTPELKTSLEEIAKR
+3096 LTPELKSSLEEIAKR

-3131 RTVVNAQLESQYTK
+3131 KTIVNTQLESQYTK

-3170 TKANQN
+3170 GKANQN

-3214 DQAITLK
+3214 DQALTLK
-3221 DGIDAV
+3221 DGVDAV

-3242 SISAEELGVMHT
+3242 SITAEDMGVMHT
-3254 VDDISLVSLEEP
+3254 VDDISLVALEEP
-3266 TGVSALTGNSID
+3266 TGVSALTGNNID

-3295 FGFGKLTPAQ
+3295 FGFGKLNPAQ
-3305 AKLIDRIEAGEDISS
+3305 AKLIDKIEAGEDISS
-3320 QELFGQDGYV
+3320 EELFGQDGYV

-3368 ENGNVTFVAKENKVD
+3368 ENGNVTWVAKENKVE

-3398 ETISIA
+3398 DTISIS

-3419 LSDLGNTNSFTNGH
+3419 LSDLGNTNSFTNGY

-3522 NNKITP
+3522 NNKLTP

-3631 SLANKPQLGE
+3631 SMANKPTLGE

-3694 LIENSNGAFPDV
+3694 LVENSNSPFPDV

-3711 AVRIPSQDNHSTINV
+3711 GVRIPSQDNHSTINI
-3726 KHVDFLPGFYGSS
+3726 KHVDFLPAFYGSS

-3768 DKGQFYEYGKQ
+3768 SKGQFYEYGKQ
-3779 TTDNG
+3779 TTDQG
-3784 KYTDYLKYVSEKVN
+3784 KYTDYLKYVSEKVA

-3807 LELYKNNLQASSIA
+3807 LELYKNNIQAASIA
-3821 NSVTDIEQE
+3821 NSLTNAEQK
-3830 IASDAGL
+3830 AALNAGL
-3837 SENGMKAL
+3837 SENGIKAL

-3859 YKKNFREPY
+3859 YKKKFREPY

-3902 TAASLQILQDSLAEL
+3902 TSASLKILQDSLAEL

-3969 GIKINDKGP
+3969 GITINDKGP

-3984 ITYDNFGVT
+3984 ITYDDFGVT
-3993 REQLPNG
+3993 REQLANG
-4000 LEGLRKQDIISALIT
+4000 TEGLRKQDIISALIT

-4035 LGVVANLTA
+4035 LGVVGNLTA
-4044 LGVPIKTSL
+4044 LGVPINTSL
-4053 LLINNPMIQDIY
+4053 LLINNPIIQDIY
-4065 SQALNKKDKLDPGVT
+4065 SQALNKKDKLDPGVNG
-4080 SILNSILVDLT
+4080 ILNGMLAGLI
-4091 EKRKTVKLGDAKSIE
+4091 EKGKTAKIGDAESIKF
-4106 AIKVNDNLL
+4106 IKVNDNLL
-4115 IDAFNNPEEVTNNE
+4115 IDAFNNPEEVTDNE
-4129 KIAILNLFLNAVQV
+4129 KIAILNLFSNAVKV

-4172 QIDKLFDKDAMMD
+4172 QIDKLFDKDAIMD
-4185 LNPIYKSK
+4185 LTPIYKSK

-4208 DLLPATFLSASEN
+4208 DLLPVTFLSASEN
-4221 FQAILTKVLD
+4221 FQVILTKVLE

-4257 IKAYQQNKLNNDP
+4257 IKAYEQNKLNNDP

-4306 FFLDNFAISEKAT
+4306 FFLDNFAISVKAT
-4319 DSKNQ
+4319 DAKNQ
-4324 TGLNLVNA
+4324 SGLNLLNA

-4359 KDDALSIINYIMV
+4359 KNDAISIINYIMV
-4372 KDGLQVGY
+4372 KDGLQTGY
-4380 ASLLEAVSPFTMD
+4380 ASLLEAISPFTMD

-4398 IETANKALRTNDDA
+4398 IETANKALRTDDDA
-4412 NIKKVFGLNRTQLE
+4412 NIKKVFGLKRAELE

-4439 GPLLYTFSIN
+4439 GPLLYTISRSE
-4449 DKTGLLPKG
+4449 TGSLPKG
-4458 VSIKENKVT
+4458 VTIKDNKIT
-4467 IKWDDMGKVSP
+4467 IKWEDMYGTSP
-4478 KDFVRYRI
+4478 KNFVRLKL
-4486 EDIQTGFVTYKT
+4486 EDIATGFVSYKT
-4498 YMSTTQDESITKVY
+4498 YMSTTQDESTTKVY
-4512 EEIETKGSNQQT
+4512 EEIETKGSNQQN

-4531 ERPTYKEVRQ
+4531 ERPTYKAVRQ
-4541 SIKIKNAT
+4541 SIKTKNLGA
-4549 TGQDAYA
+4549 GQDSFI
-4556 DNIQFEAEENY
+4556 DDIQFDEMSFAQGVQTA
-4567 ALSAAEMIQLE
+4567 ALQ
-4578 ALNDE
+4578 DE
-4583 SANIEATEFGV
+4583 DAVIDATEFGV

-4611 TAKPKESAQSKGV
+4611 TAEPKEK
-4624 EISSNAKG
+4624 
-4632 LAAAL
+4632 
-4637 TNPTELAKSK
+4637 
-4647 GNLKESYPVYF
+4647 
-4658 QWLNKEGEAEDNE
+4658 
-4671 FKDVEQ
+4671 
-4677 AYQKLKDNSEAKT
+4677 
-4690 KPAKENSNNYK
+4690 AKE
-4701 LMVELIKAKLEQHP
+4701 
-4715 RLVSE
+4715 
-4720 ITKQGGSA
+4720 
-4728 WILSST
+4728 
-4734 HQPTKQNSVWETG
+4734 
-4747 GQNWFI
+4747 I
-4753 ESLNDAYLSVAQ
+4753 ES
-4765 PAVKEDIA
+4765 DITEIGEA

-4787 YEEFAAEVE
+4787 YEEFAAEME
-4796 SDYLAIEN
+4796 SDYSVIEN
-4804 FWDANIQKDT
+4804 FWDTNIQKNAE
-4814 QAKENLRLNNNVLS
+4814 AKEKLRVDNNVLS

>member
-8 NSLDQTIVN
+8 NSLDQIITN

-40 EENDVLMSR
+40 EENNVLMSR

-67 TGIRSNGNALAKR
+67 TGIRSNANALAKR

-101 PGGFERM
+101 PGGFERLM
-108 MDQSLQSTVQ
+108 EQ
-118 NFQKNI
+118 NMNAGFQQQQKNI

-212 KSATEFEDAMAIGN
+212 KSATEFEDAMAVGN

-467 GRRIIKTAGTVGK
+467 GSRIIKTARTVGK
-480 DGIKTLNPFKD
+480 DGIKSLSPFKD

-520 RYFAANLGEGIQ
+520 RYFARNLGEGIQ

-564 SVKAGIGQQFSAQ
+564 SVKAGIGGQFSAQ

-610 ANPEKYNEYKQNRD
+610 SNPEKYNEYKQNKE
-624 NLIKSTV
+624 NYIKSVV
-631 DTYNAVWNAQAED
+631 DTYNAVWNTQAED
-644 PNSVFD
+644 PNAIFD

-657 MQKAAAA
+657 QQKAAAQ
-664 GKTEAAIANNQFD
+664 GKTLASIANDQFD
-677 FVDETDFA
+677 FIDETDFA

-744 DKTQEIYEESKDR
+744 DKTEETYEQSKDR
-757 NPNPFTPEAYEKG
+757 NPNPFMPEAYEKG
-770 SRQYTEETIK
+770 SRQWTEETIK
-780 QIAFEHARYLYMFT
+780 KIAFEHARYLYMFT

-809 QSLASEPLFEKMAAN
+809 QNLASEPLFEKMAAN
-824 DLTVLLDQDS
+824 DLTVLLDPDS
-834 INREVV
+834 IDKEIQ
-840 MLTKEAEVL
+840 MLMQEAIVL
-849 SEDKANDAKVKE
+849 SGDKANETKVKE
-861 KTERVKRLISFKL
+861 KTEKIARLQAFQSIL
-874 ALIENQKK
+874 MNEENQNK
-882 DGSFDKR
+882 DGSFNKR
-889 KMGALRKEFE
+889 KIGLLRKEFE
-899 KYVKHMAQA
+899 NYVQYMAKQTG
-908 SGTFVNKNNVDAA
+908 SFVNKQNVDAA
-921 LKQIIDYTALQG
+921 LKQIIDYTALKG

-954 FQRTAEV
+954 FQRSAEV
-961 LQEKYKNRKS
+961 LQEQYKNRKT
-971 IFEKQV
+971 IFEQQIR
-977 SDYIGIIERNE
+977 DYTDVIERTE

-995 AGFIPD
+995 AGFIPAVD
-1001 VEEMKMFLETGD
+1001 EMKMFLETGD

-1024 GEQVGVLTLA
+1024 GEQLGA
-1034 KNAVLPGFDK
+1034 YDK
-1044 SDLEDIQVL
+1044 QDLEDIQVL

-1091 IDIEVTVSDS
+1091 IDVEVTVSDS

-1389 NEPIQPYAYRNKDAV
+1389 NEPIQPYAYRNKDIT

-1434 ELVIIADPQGG
+1434 ELVIISDPQGG
-1445 MNNGNLIIPGFKEAN
+1445 LDNGNLIIPGFKEAN

-1693 IDLNTKFLEL
+1693 IDLNAKFLEL

-1840 VVSPNAIQLSADSS
+1840 VVSPNAIQLSADSG

-1863 VVQQSAFV
+1863 IVQQSAFV
-1871 ATEEVAET
+1871 ASEEVSTEVEEIVLDLDTAGKRIDIEKRR
-1879 KAEEVADDT
+1879 KAE
-1888 MKNRRMDLFPAQSEF
+1888 
-1903 ADVVGG
+1903 
-1909 SNQMSNI
+1909 
-1916 SSYKE
+1916 
-1921 VNGIGIAE
+1921 
-1929 YTNPENGLVDVI
+1929 
-1941 MTGKSDN
+1941 
-1948 DYVGYIRIYTKSI
+1948 
-1961 VNGNVVITPTNRW
+1961 
-1974 TSKMENKSGDKT
+1974 
-1986 GFKSMITEVQNL
+1986 
-1998 LPAGHEYTEKTNI
+1998 
-2011 SLDGLRVYAN
+2011 LDE
-2021 NLKRDYEVL
+2021 LKRKRQFDKKNT
-2030 MDNGVP
+2030 DP
-2036 VINNVTLNKA
+2036 I
-2046 TLEKL
+2046 
-2051 RNAKTEEE
+2051 NAKYDAELAALEGNEE
-2059 INDLYEKITGITREE
+2059 
-2074 YEKIREQVN
+2074 V
-2083 SLMPGVQTIFNA
+2083 V
-2095 TDGSVIIKLPV
+2095 
-2106 LVSTKGAASNAVT
+2106 VT

-2306 REVRA
+2306 KEVRA

-2487 NDFAALYDEETEANQ
+2487 NDFAALYDEETETNQ

-2669 LPTKIKNS
+2669 LPTKIKNP

-2718 QLESWSQAW
+2718 QLDSWSQGW

-2736 DVKVKNETVR
+2736 DVKVKNEVVDV
-2746 TLEDFASYLKPS
+2746 LGDFASYLKPS
-2758 DTKLTG
+2758 DTIIPDYTTKIDGKTVTG
-2764 PKLSEISSK
+2764 LYEISSK

-2805 QAALVNANSEQTPI
+2805 QAALLNANSDQIPMM
-2819 SYSDILEINKLIQ
+2819 YSDIIELSLIIQ
-2832 QGNDI
+2832 AGDDP
-2837 FSEGETGASSRLRTL
+2837 FSEGKDGTVSRLRTL

-2857 PFDETIGA
+2857 EFDETIGA

-2880 LPTFHLKRIQELNDV
+2880 LPTYHLKRIQELNDV
-2895 EELERLK
+2895 AELERLK

-2979 LLNTKSNKVDSIE
+2979 LLNTKSNKVDVVE
-2992 YFDDKLNKTV
+2992 YYDNVLEKNV

-3120 LKELNITDNAF
+3120 LKELNITDSAF

-3221 DGIDAV
+3221 DGVDAV

-3993 REQLPNG
+3993 REQLANG

-4035 LGVVANLTA
+4035 LGVVGNLTA

-4208 DLLPATFLSASEN
+4208 ELLPATFLSASEN

-4467 IKWDDMGKVSP
+4467 IKWDDMGKASP

-4531 ERPTYKEVRQ
+4531 ERPTYKAVRQ

-4549 TGQDAYA
+4549 TGQDAYV
-4556 DNIQFEAEENY
+4556 DSIKYEATENY
-4567 ALSAAEMIQLE
+4567 ALSAAEMVQLQ

-4611 TAKPKESAQSKGV
+4611 TAEPKESAQP
-4624 EISSNAKG
+4624 SSNIEVVSRY
-4632 LAAAL
+4632 
-4637 TNPTELAKSK
+4637 TNADVKANP
-4647 GNLKESYPVYF
+4647 
-4658 QWLNKEGEAEDNE
+4658 NKIYVFGDNTQR
-4671 FKDVEQ
+4671 V
-4677 AYQKLKDNSEAKT
+4677 
-4690 KPAKENSNNYK
+4690 
-4701 LMVELIKAKLEQHP
+4701 
-4715 RLVSE
+4715 
-4720 ITKQGGSA
+4720 G
-4728 WILSST
+4728 
-4734 HQPTKQNSVWETG
+4734 TG
-4747 GQNWFI
+4747 GQAQIRNNENAFGIATKI
-4753 ESLNDAYLSVAQ
+4753 EPNNSKEAFMSDIDDGRMVTWYEANIIAIDNDIAKIKADGRPVVLPKDGLGTGLAKLKENAPRTYAYLKQRLLEEFGFNNDTGTVTEIINTKPETGA
-4765 PAVKEDIA
+4765 P

-4796 SDYLAIEN
+4796 SDYSAIEN
-4804 FWDANIQKDT
+4804 FWDTNIQKNAE
-4814 QAKENLRLNNNVLS
+4814 AKENLRLNNNVLS

>member
-1 MENQVEN
+1 MENQIEN
-8 NSLDQTIVN
+8 NSLDQTIID
-17 NQVTESVIPKGESFQ
+17 NQVTESVIPKGDSFQ

-54 FQRLDALKPLIDS
+54 LQQLDALKPLIDS
-67 TGIRSNGNALAKR
+67 TGIRSNANAAARR

-92 QQNPPNLKE
+92 QQNPPNLRE

-108 MDQSLQSTVQ
+108 MDQSLKSTVE
-118 NFQKNI
+118 NFKKNI
-124 KPGTGVASPTFTGMA
+124 APGTGVAAPAFTGMV

-188 GTGFVGGYRSIGSMF
+188 GTGFMGGYRSIGSMF
-203 SGESMTTDL
+203 TGDSMTTDL
-212 KSATEFEDAMAIGN
+212 KSANEFEDAMAVGN
-226 SSRGG
+226 SSRSG

-245 TVGIISSIAVEEVAL
+245 TVGIIGSIAAEELAL

-289 IGQATTV
+289 VGQATTV

-303 RGMMTTLKS
+303 RGMMTALKGV
-312 IDAAEDFWS
+312 DAAKDFWS
-321 VTRAGGKIAAGL
+321 AARAGGKITAGI

-358 AKASEYAGSFYRDV
+358 AKASEYAGAFYRDA

-386 GMVYNQMLKDGM
+386 GMVYNQMIKDGM
-398 AIKFAENGGGP
+398 DIKFTENGGGP

-456 GRIFNEEAKGI
+456 GRIFNEQAKGI
-467 GRRIIKTAGTVGK
+467 GSRIIRTAGTVGK
-480 DGIKTLNPFKD
+480 GGVKTLSPFKD

-558 NELFNA
+558 PELFNA
-564 SVKAGIGQQFSAQ
+564 SVKAGIGEQFSAQ

-610 ANPEKYNEYKQNRD
+610 ANPEKYAEYKQNKE
-624 NLIKSTV
+624 NYIKSVV

-644 PNSVFD
+644 PNAIFD

-657 MQKAAAA
+657 QQKAAAQ
-664 GKTEAAIANNQFD
+664 GKTLASIANDQFD
-677 FVDETDFA
+677 FIDETDFA
-685 KFQQIHTVLSTGGA
+685 KFQQIHTVLTTGGA

-711 MSDENL
+711 MSDEDL

-739 LVNQI
+739 LVSQI
-744 DKTQEIYEESKDR
+744 DKTEEIYEQSKDR
-757 NPNPFTPEAYEKG
+757 NPNPFMPEAYEKG
-770 SRQYTEETIK
+770 SRQWTEETIK
-780 QIAFEHARYLYMFT
+780 KIAFEHARYLYMFT

-809 QSLASEPLFEKMAAN
+809 QNLASEPLFEKMAAN

-834 INREVV
+834 IDKEIQ
-840 MLTKEAEVL
+840 MLTQEAIVL
-849 SEDKANDAKVKE
+849 SGDKANEARVKE
-861 KTERVKRLISFKL
+861 KTEKIARLQAFQNIL
-874 ALIENQKK
+874 MNEENQAK

-889 KMGALRKEFE
+889 KIGLLRKEFE
-899 KYVKHMAQA
+899 NYVQFMAKQTG
-908 SGTFVNKNNVDAA
+908 SFVNKENVDAA
-921 LKQIIDYTALQG
+921 LKQIIDYTALKG

-954 FQRTAEV
+954 FQRSAEV
-961 LQEKYKNRKS
+961 LQEQYKNRKK
-971 IFEKQV
+971 IFEQQV
-977 SDYIGIIERNE
+977 RDYVGVIERTE

-995 AGFIPD
+995 AGFIPN
-1001 VEEMKMFLETGD
+1001 VSEMKMFLETGD
-1013 SKYLKTFYNQK
+1013 SKYLKTFFNQK
-1024 GEQVGVLTLA
+1024 GEQLGA
-1034 KNAVLPGFDK
+1034 FDK

-1053 LNDYEQTRPDKKVE
+1053 LNDYEQSRPDKKVE

-1073 VVAEE
+1073 VLAEE

-1085 ILENNG
+1085 ILENSG
-1091 IDIEVTVSDS
+1091 IDVEVTVTDS
-1101 AVLDNSMQKAYA
+1101 VVLDNTMQKAYA

-1118 QTATGK
+1118 QTAIGK

-1131 WVNSEDGKNLR
+1131 WVNTEDGKNLR
-1142 VAFIA
+1142 AAFIA
-1147 VKKIWIDNDKLIN
+1147 VKKIWIDNDKLVN
-1160 PNNPLTEAEIQSESK
+1160 PTNPLTEADINAETK
-1175 LIPWLQS
+1175 LITWLQS

-1201 IDDVTG
+1201 IDDITG
-1207 QTELLPN
+1207 QTELLPS
-1214 EGETVEGNKNVT
+1214 EGENVEGNKNIT

-1241 VDSQGNVI
+1241 VDSQGNII

-1257 YKQPLDEETLN
+1257 FKQPLDEETLN
-1268 RYSIASFGIY
+1268 NYGIASFGIY

-1296 APDTTKFTFDD
+1296 APDTTKFKFDD
-1307 IELNYGQLVYDQTGK
+1307 VELNYGQLVYDQTGK
-1322 EFIVLSQPKQVGSE
+1322 EYIVLSQPKQVGTQ
-1336 RKLLLIPSDEITPS
+1336 RKLLLIPSDEISPS
-1350 VEDTKRAT
+1350 IEETKKAT
-1358 IPVKP
+1358 ITVKP

-1404 TDQWTESPEQAVARY
+1404 TGQWTESPEQAMARY
-1419 NLILSILTPEELAEL
+1419 NLVMSILTPEELAEL
-1434 ELVIIADPQGG
+1434 ELVISLDPEGG
-1445 MNNGNLIIPGFKEAN
+1445 LDTGFLIIPGFKEVN
-1460 PYIQTIRAKY
+1460 PYIQTTRAKY

-1488 IAEKGLNKNNSE
+1488 IEEKGLNKNNST
-1500 NGIFGYMQNT
+1500 NGVFGFMQNT
-1510 NFIITNSQGTVINP
+1510 NFKITNSQGTVINP
-1524 ATMTAEEYKN
+1524 ATMTEEEYKN

-1545 LEEDLKRAQDN
+1545 LEEDLKRAQNN
-1556 FALNNLLSSVLP
+1556 FALNNLLSSMLP
-1568 GLVALNPDG
+1568 ELVANNPDG
-1577 VIALSKLPNGLSF
+1577 VIAISKLPNGLSF
-1590 ISKPGVTIYDKSPK
+1590 ISKPGVTMYDKAPK
-1604 PLVDLEF
+1604 PLTDLEF
-1611 SAADR
+1611 SAADT

-1622 YQLENNKGGART
+1622 YQLENNKGGSRT

-1646 RQLIDKV
+1646 RQLIDRV
-1653 EESLTKQGLL
+1653 EESLAKQGLL
-1663 DSITTLTDAY
+1663 DSITSLTDAY

-1693 IDLNTKFLEL
+1693 IDLNAKFLEL
-1703 INRAETTL
+1703 LNRAETTL
-1711 SDNPEANAEKFD
+1711 ADNPESNPEKFD

-1771 IVRLNKSEISNK
+1771 IVRLNKSDILNK
-1783 DLSTEDKL
+1783 DLSVDDKL
-1791 NLLLDKF
+1791 KLLLDKF
-1798 NALPAVVAAD
+1798 NELPAVIAAD
-1808 VNLTAANFRAS
+1808 VNLTAANFRTS

-1863 VVQQSAFV
+1863 VVAQGAFV
-1871 ATEEVAET
+1871 ETEEEAKT
-1879 KAEEVADDT
+1879 KEEEAADDA

-1909 SNQMSNI
+1909 SNKMSNI

-1974 TSKMENKSGDKT
+1974 TSKMENKSGDKA

-2011 SLDGLRVYAN
+2011 SLDGVRVYAN

-2030 MDNGVP
+2030 MANGVL
-2036 VINNVTLNKA
+2036 VTNNVELNKA

-2059 INDLYEKITGITREE
+2059 VNDLYERQTGITQDEFN
-2074 YEKIREQVN
+2074 KIREQVT
-2083 SLMPGVQTIFNA
+2083 SLMPGVQLLFNQA
-2095 TDGSVIIKLPV
+2095 DGSVIIKLPV
-2106 LVSTKGAASNAVT
+2106 LVSTKGATSNVVT

-2130 NINPEDINI
+2130 NINPEDINV
-2139 DDASL
+2139 DDIAAL
-2144 TRNGVR
+2144 RNGVR

-2181 KDSQEYADLLAERK
+2181 RDSKEYQDLLAERK

-2223 AAMTLPDFI
+2223 AALTLPDFI
-2232 SMEDIET
+2232 SIEDIET
-2239 LGDNLKAGGVRV
+2239 LGNNLKAGGVRV
-2251 GAFVLGLS
+2251 GAFVLKL
-2259 NIGGGLTVNGTLFTG
+2259 NDIGGGLTVNGTLFTG

-2300 YLGIAR
+2300 YLAIAR
-2306 REVRA
+2306 KEVRA

-2331 NTYSDMSRERLEQEY
+2331 DTYSNMSRERLEQEY
-2346 YEEYLADEFEKFKAN
+2346 YEEYLADEFEKFKTN

-2416 VTSLMTGVTLEAN
+2416 VTSMMTGVSLEAN

-2463 MYIQEISKVRDP
+2463 MYIQEVSKVRDP
-2475 NVKRGD
+2475 NVKRGE

-2540 TQEEEYN
+2540 TQEEEFN

-2556 LRNVEQYNMDASM
+2556 LRNVEQFNMDASM
-2569 IGGYG
+2569 IGGFG

-2599 LKPGVKLIVPINFT
+2599 LKPGVKLIVPINFV

-2628 SKKMLQNMYFFG
+2628 PKKMLQNMYFFG

-2654 QDFGISVDTLLEPGP
+2654 QDFGISEETLLEPGP
-2669 LPTKIKNS
+2669 LPTKIKNP
-2677 ALFTSVVKGF
+2677 ALFQSVVKGF

-2727 GQAEKKIKT
+2727 GQAEKKIKS

-2758 DTKLTG
+2758 DTEISD
-2764 PKLSEISSK
+2764 PKLSELSSK

-2895 EELERLK
+2895 AELERLK

-2911 FLLNSEAFIQMS
+2911 FLLNSEAFLQMS

-2952 SGVSNKSSYGNYT
+2952 SGVSNKASYGNYT
-2965 PQEFALSIL
+2965 PQEFALSII

-2979 LLNTKSNKVDSIE
+2979 LLNTKSNKVDTIE
-2992 YFDDKLNKTV
+2992 YFDDTLNKNV
-3002 KAALAPILI
+3002 KAALAPILL

-3024 LPVVKAVKFEKPG
+3024 LPVVKAVKFSKPG

-3131 RTVVNAQLESQYTK
+3131 KTIVNAQLESQYTK

-3170 TKANQN
+3170 GKTNQN

-3214 DQAITLK
+3214 DQAVTLK
-3221 DGIDAV
+3221 DGVDAV

-3242 SISAEELGVMHT
+3242 SITAEDMGVMHT
-3254 VDDISLVSLEEP
+3254 VDDISLVALEEP
-3266 TGVSALTGNSID
+3266 TGVSALTGNNID

-3295 FGFGKLTPAQ
+3295 FGFGKLNPTQ
-3305 AKLIDRIEAGEDISS
+3305 AKLIDKIEAGEDISS
-3320 QELFGQDGYV
+3320 EEIFGQDGYV

-3368 ENGNVTFVAKENKVD
+3368 ENGNVTWVAKENKVA

-3419 LSDLGNTNSFTNGH
+3419 LNDLENTDSFTNGYS
-3433 TTLSAK
+3433 TLSAK

-3454 IDPTQVKNIVTSEQK
+3454 IDPTQVKNIVTSEQD
-3469 DSVYVEALGMTVGQI
+3469 DSVYVEALDMTVGQI
-3484 RTAYNLATSAKVEL
+3484 RAAYNLATSAKVEL

-3522 NNKITP
+3522 NNKLTP

-3631 SLANKPQLGE
+3631 SMANKPPLGE
-3641 YDTLSVTLKD
+3641 YDTLSVALKN

-3689 KSVMD
+3689 KSIMD
-3694 LIENSNGAFPDV
+3694 LVENSNGAFPDV

-3711 AVRIPSQDNHSTINV
+3711 GVRIPSQDNHSTINI
-3726 KHVDFLPGFYGSS
+3726 KHVDFLPAFYGSS

-3768 DKGQFYEYGKQ
+3768 SKGQFYEYGKQ
-3779 TTDNG
+3779 TTENG
-3784 KYTDYLKYVSEKVN
+3784 KYTDYLKYVSEKVT

-3859 YKKNFREPY
+3859 YKKKFREPY

-3902 TAASLQILQDSLAEL
+3902 TSASLKILQDSLVEL

-3969 GIKINDKGP
+3969 GITINDKGP
-3978 TISVNG
+3978 KISVNG
-3984 ITYDNFGVT
+3984 ITYDDFGVT
-3993 REQLPNG
+3993 REQLANG

-4053 LLINNPMIQDIY
+4053 LLINNSMIQDIY
-4065 SQALNKKDKLDPGVT
+4065 SQALNKKNKLDPGVN
-4080 SILNSILVDLT
+4080 SILNGILAGLN
-4091 EKRKTVKLGDAKSIE
+4091 EKRKAVKLGDAKAIE
-4106 AIKVNDNLL
+4106 FVKVNDNLL
-4115 IDAFNNPEEVTNNE
+4115 IDAFNNPEEVTDNE
-4129 KIAILNLFLNAVQV
+4129 KIAILNLFSNAVKV

-4158 GLGKDIASVNEKAD
+4158 GLGKDIASVNEKAE

-4193 TWQSKYLEIFNQIRN
+4193 TWQSKYLEIFNQIKN
-4208 DLLPATFLSASEN
+4208 DLLPVTFLSASEN
-4221 FQAILTKVLD
+4221 FQAILTKVLE
-4231 NVNSDSIEF
+4231 NVNSDAIDF

-4257 IKAYQQNKLNNDP
+4257 IKAYEQNKLNNDP

-4278 NLVYPGGGYESI
+4278 NLIYPGGGYESI
-4290 NDVVDRMRTTE
+4290 NDVVDRLRTTE

-4359 KDDALSIINYIMV
+4359 KNDALSIINYIMV
-4372 KDGLQVGY
+4372 KDGLQTGY
-4380 ASLLEAVSPFTMD
+4380 ASLLEAISPFTMD

-4398 IETANKALRTNDDA
+4398 IETANKALRSDDDVS
-4412 NIKKVFGLNRTQLE
+4412 IKKAFGLNRAQLE

-4439 GPLLYTFSIN
+4439 GPLLYTMSRSE
-4449 DKTGLLPKG
+4449 TGSLPKG
-4458 VSIKENKVT
+4458 VSIKDNKIT
-4467 IKWDDMGKVSP
+4467 IKWEDMYGVSP
-4478 KDFVRYRI
+4478 KNFIRLKL
-4486 EDIQTGFVTYKT
+4486 EDIATGFVTYKT
-4498 YMSTTQDESITKVY
+4498 YISTSPDESTTKVY
-4512 EEIETKGSNQQT
+4512 EEIETKGSNQQS

-4531 ERPTYKEVRQ
+4531 ERPTYKAVRQ
-4541 SIKIKNAT
+4541 AIKTKNLGAE
-4549 TGQDAYA
+4549 QDTFVDA
-4556 DNIQFEAEENY
+4556 IQFDEMSFAQGVQTA
-4567 ALSAAEMIQLE
+4567 ALQ
-4578 ALNDE
+4578 DE
-4583 SANIEATEFGV
+4583 DAVIDATEFGV

-4611 TAKPKESAQSKGV
+4611 NAEPKEK
-4624 EISSNAKG
+4624 
-4632 LAAAL
+4632 
-4637 TNPTELAKSK
+4637 
-4647 GNLKESYPVYF
+4647 
-4658 QWLNKEGEAEDNE
+4658 
-4671 FKDVEQ
+4671 
-4677 AYQKLKDNSEAKT
+4677 
-4690 KPAKENSNNYK
+4690 AKE
-4701 LMVELIKAKLEQHP
+4701 
-4715 RLVSE
+4715 
-4720 ITKQGGSA
+4720 
-4728 WILSST
+4728 
-4734 HQPTKQNSVWETG
+4734 
-4747 GQNWFI
+4747 I
-4753 ESLNDAYLSVAQ
+4753 ES
-4765 PAVKEDIA
+4765 DITEIAEA

-4787 YEEFAAEVE
+4787 YDEFAAEIE
-4796 SDYLAIEN
+4796 SDYSAIEN
-4804 FWDANIQKDT
+4804 FWDTNIQKNAE
-4814 QAKENLRLNNNVLS
+4814 AKEKLRVNNNVLS

-4835 YNKGIYTS
+4835 YNNGIYTS

>member
-8 NSLDQTIVN
+8 NSLDQTIID
-17 NQVTESVIPKGESFQ
+17 NQVTESVIPKDNSFQ

-40 EENDVLMSR
+40 EENNALMST

-54 FQRLDALKPLIDS
+54 LQQLDALKPLIDS
-67 TGIRSNGNALAKR
+67 SGVRSNANAAARR
-80 PTLSSNTFDPVL
+80 PTLSTNTFDPVL
-92 QQNPPNLKE
+92 QQNPPNLRE

-108 MDQSLQSTVQ
+108 MDQSLKSTAE

-124 KPGTGVASPTFTGMA
+124 KPGTGVAAPTFTGMV
-139 QSNFMRYYEHPK
+139 QSNFKRYYEHPE
-151 FQELGWK
+151 FQKLGWK

-176 MSRMWGQFGSLA
+176 MSRMWGQFGSLV
-188 GTGFVGGYRSIGSMF
+188 GTGYMSGYRSIGAMF
-203 SGESMTTDL
+203 SGESMVTDL
-212 KSATEFEDAMAIGN
+212 KSANEFEDAMRIGN
-226 SSRGG
+226 SSRDGG
-231 ALAWTNNLLLNSAY
+231 MAWTNNLLLNSAY
-245 TVGIISSIAVEEVAL
+245 TFGIIGSIAVEEVAL
-260 AALEVATFG
+260 AALEVVTFG
-269 GATPLVAARTT
+269 GATPLVAGKT
-280 ANAARLARS
+280 ALNAARLVES
-289 IGQATTV
+289 IGKATTI
-296 GRLYSAG
+296 GRMLSSG
-303 RGMMTTLKS
+303 RSMMTTLKGL
-312 IDAAEDFWS
+312 DAAKDFWS
-321 VTRAGGKIAAGL
+321 IAKVGGKMTAGL

-338 VAAVKR
+338 LAAVRR
-344 LKTTEVVAQNLTNM
+344 LKTTEVVAQNLSNM

-386 GMVYNQMLKDGM
+386 GMVYNQMIKDGM
-398 AIKFAENGGGP
+398 DIKFAENNNSP
-409 VTTEQVADIQNNA
+409 VTTEQVADIANNA

-456 GRIFNEEAKGI
+456 GRIFNEQAKGI
-467 GRRIIKTAGTVGK
+467 GSRIIKTAQTVGK
-480 DGIKTLNPFKD
+480 DGVKSLSPFKD

-499 ATTIANAGVKGNLT
+499 FTTLGNAGVKGNLA

-532 ELSQE
+532 EVSQE
-537 AISAGTKNY
+537 AISTGTRTY
-546 YTATLKDPMNGG
+546 YTSLLKDPMAGG
-558 NELFNA
+558 PNLFGS
-564 SVKAGIGQQFSAQ
+564 SVKAGLGSQLSAQ

-610 ANPEKYNEYKQNRD
+610 ANPQKYAEYKQKRD
-624 NLIKSTV
+624 DLVKSTV
-631 DTYNAVWNAQAED
+631 DAYNAVWNTQAED
-644 PNSVFD
+644 PNAMFD
-650 PKRYNFL
+650 PKKYNFL
-657 MQKAAAA
+657 QQKVAAQ
-664 GKTEAAIANNQFD
+664 GKTLASINNNQFD

-685 KFQQIHTVLSTGGA
+685 KFNQIHTVLSTGGA
-699 HLFQD
+699 SLFQD
-704 QLLDYMK
+704 QLTDYMK
-711 MSDENL
+711 MSDEDL

-739 LVNQI
+739 MVNQI
-744 DKTQEIYEESKDR
+744 DKTEQVYKESKDR
-757 NPNPFTPEAYEKG
+757 NPNPFMPEAYEKG
-770 SRQYTEETIK
+770 SRQWTEETIK
-780 QIAFEHARYLYMFT
+780 KIAFEHARYLYMFT
-794 QDGFTRALERSNSIY
+794 QDGFTRALERSNNIY
-809 QSLASEPLFEKMAAN
+809 QNLASEPLFEKMAAS

-834 INREVV
+834 IDKEIQ
-840 MLTKEAEVL
+840 MLTQEAIVL
-849 SEDKANDAKVKE
+849 SGDKINESKVKE
-861 KTERVKRLISFKL
+861 KTERVERLSAFKNIL
-874 ALIENQKK
+874 LENQNK
-882 DGSFDKR
+882 DGSFNK
-889 KMGALRKEFE
+889 KKIGLLRKEFE
-899 KYVKHMAQA
+899 NYVKYMAQA
-908 SGTFVNKNNVDAA
+908 AGTFVNKDNVDAA
-921 LKQIIDYTALQG
+921 LKQIVDYTALKG

-940 TIEYLNDP
+940 AIEYLNDP

-954 FQRTAEV
+954 FQRSAEV
-961 LQEKYKNRKS
+961 LQEQYKNRKA
-971 IFEKQV
+971 IFEQQV
-977 SDYIGIIERNE
+977 RDYVGIIERNE

-1001 VEEMKMFLETGD
+1001 NEQMQMFLETGD

-1024 GEQVGVLTLA
+1024 GEQLGIL
-1034 KNAVLPGFDK
+1034 DI
-1044 SDLEDIQVL
+1044 EDIQNILAL

-1078 SRTEVDD
+1078 GRSEVDD
-1085 ILENNG
+1085 ILDG
-1091 IDIEVTVSDS
+1091 ITIEVSVKDS
-1101 AVLDNSMQKAYA
+1101 VVLDNTMKKAYA
-1113 KYAAK
+1113 RYAAK
-1118 QTATGK
+1118 QTAAGK
-1124 KPMAFDK
+1124 KPITLDK
-1131 WVNSEDGKNLR
+1131 WINSEDGKNHR
-1142 VAFIA
+1142 AAFIA
-1147 VKKIWIDNDKLIN
+1147 VKKIWIDNDTLVN
-1160 PNNPLTEAEIQSESK
+1160 PNNPLTEEEIETETK

-1207 QTELLPN
+1207 QTELLPS
-1214 EGETVEGNKNVT
+1214 EGEIVEGNKNVT
-1226 IVKKGNVVSLIELKN
+1226 IIKKGNSVSLIELKT
-1241 VDSQGNVI
+1241 VDAEGNI
-1249 TSYQLVDQ
+1249 STSYQLVDQ

-1268 RYSIASFGIY
+1268 RYGIATFGIFI
-1278 AEGDK
+1278 EGDK
-1283 AKALAMQKTLDNA
+1283 EKALSMQKTLDDA
-1296 APDTTKFTFDD
+1296 APDTTKFIFDD
-1307 IELNYGQLVYDQTGK
+1307 VELNYGQLVYDQTGK
-1322 EFIVLSQPKQVGSE
+1322 EFIVVSQPKQVGAE
-1336 RKLLLIPSDEITPS
+1336 RKLLLVPSDEITPS

-1368 SFSIQDLDLKVLPQS
+1368 SFSVQDLELKVLPQS

-1404 TDQWTESPEQAVARY
+1404 TNQWLESAEQAAARY
-1419 NLILSILTPEELAEL
+1419 NLVMSVLSPEELNEL
-1434 ELVIIADPQGG
+1434 ELVISLDPEGG
-1445 MNNGNLIIPGFKEAN
+1445 LNNGNLIIPGFKEAN
-1460 PYIQTIRAKY
+1460 PYIQTVRANY

-1475 ISNPDVQAKVDKA
+1475 TSNPIVQDKINAA
-1488 IAEKGLNKNNSE
+1488 IEKNGLNKSNSP
-1500 NGIFGYMQNT
+1500 NGVFGFMQNT

-1524 ATMTAEEYKN
+1524 ATMTVDEYKN
-1534 IIYTPEGMDVN
+1534 IIYIPAGMDVN
-1545 LEEDLKRAQDN
+1545 IEEDLKRAQDN
-1556 FALNNLLSSVLP
+1556 FALNNLLSSVLSE
-1568 GLVALNPDG
+1568 LIAINPDG
-1577 VIALSKLPNGLSF
+1577 VIAFSKLPNGLSF
-1590 ISKPGVTIYDKSPK
+1590 ISKPGVTMYDKSPK
-1604 PLVDLEF
+1604 PLTDLQF
-1611 SAADR
+1611 STAD
-1616 EGNYLI
+1616 ENGNYLI
-1622 YQLENNKGGART
+1622 YQLENSKGGRT

-1646 RQLIDKV
+1646 RQLIDRV

-1663 DSITTLTDAY
+1663 DGITSLTDAY
-1673 VAAVLLPDGTYA
+1673 VAAVLLPDGSYA

-1693 IDLNTKFLEL
+1693 IDINEKFLEL
-1703 INRAETTL
+1703 LNRAELTL
-1711 SDNPEANAEKFD
+1711 SDNPEKNTETFD

-1798 NALPAVVAAD
+1798 NQLPAVVAAD

-1840 VVSPNAIQLSADSS
+1840 VVSSNAIQLTADSS

-1863 VVQQSAFV
+1863 VVTQGTFTPTETFTDAEGNPIPKGPELTTA
-1871 ATEEVAET
+1871 ATP
-1879 KAEEVADDT
+1879 EEVAD
-1888 MKNRRMDLFPAQSEF
+1888 N
-1903 ADVVGG
+1903 
-1909 SNQMSNI
+1909 
-1916 SSYKE
+1916 
-1921 VNGIGIAE
+1921 VN
-1929 YTNPENGLVDVI
+1929 TD
-1941 MTGKSDN
+1941 
-1948 DYVGYIRIYTKSI
+1948 I
-1961 VNGNVVITPTNRW
+1961 V
-1974 TSKMENKSGDKT
+1974 
-1986 GFKSMITEVQNL
+1986 
-1998 LPAGHEYTEKTNI
+1998 
-2011 SLDGLRVYAN
+2011 
-2021 NLKRDYEVL
+2021 
-2030 MDNGVP
+2030 
-2036 VINNVTLNKA
+2036 
-2046 TLEKL
+2046 
-2051 RNAKTEEE
+2051 
-2059 INDLYEKITGITREE
+2059 
-2074 YEKIREQVN
+2074 
-2083 SLMPGVQTIFNA
+2083 
-2095 TDGSVIIKLPV
+2095 
-2106 LVSTKGAASNAVT
+2106 
-2119 PEERADAVNVD
+2119 
-2130 NINPEDINI
+2130 NPEDINV
-2139 DDASL
+2139 DDIAAL
-2144 TRNGVR
+2144 RNGVR

-2162 LLKAQ
+2162 ILKAK
-2167 LTEGLVGAAKIKAV
+2167 LTEGLTGPAKIKAV
-2181 KDSQEYADLLAERK
+2181 KESKEYQDLLAERK
-2195 KLESEANKIIDLN
+2195 RLENEANKIIDFG
-2208 TLTEDVEDIDAFTAW
+2208 TLTEDVEDIDAFKAW
-2223 AAMTLPDFI
+2223 AALNLPDFI
-2232 SMEDIET
+2232 TIDDIET
-2239 LGDNLKAGGVRV
+2239 LGNNLKAGGVRV
-2251 GAFVLGLS
+2251 GAFVLNLNG
-2259 NIGGGLTVNGTLFTG
+2259 IGGGLNVNGTLFTG

-2288 FRMLLTDAEIKK
+2288 FRMLLTDAEINK
-2300 YLGIAR
+2300 YLAIAR

-2318 SFEAELERFRNSA
+2318 SFEAELQRFRNSA
-2331 NTYSDMSRERLEQEY
+2331 NTYSEMSRERLEQEY

-2361 AKSTQTDSSVKSL
+2361 AKSTQTDSTVKSL
-2374 FTRIMEWIQ
+2374 FTRIIEWIQ
-2383 SVFKSFTKNQLL
+2383 SVFKSFTRNQLL
-2395 TLYENIDAGKFKNA
+2395 TLFENIDAGKFKNT

-2416 VTSLMTGVTLEAN
+2416 VTSLMTGVSLEAN

-2463 MYIQEISKVRDP
+2463 MYIQEIQKVRDP

-2481 ILENVI
+2481 ILENVM
-2487 NDFAALYDEETEANQ
+2487 NDFAALYDEESEANQ

-2556 LRNVEQYNMDASM
+2556 LRNVEQFNMDASM
-2569 IGGYG
+2569 IGGFG

-2599 LKPGVKLIVPINFT
+2599 LKPGVKLIVPINFV
-2613 SAYNGLLKAVKNIDD
+2613 SAYNGLLKAVKNIEDP
-2628 SKKMLQNMYFFG
+2628 KKMLQNMYFFG

-2654 QDFGISVDTLLEPGP
+2654 QDFGISEETLLEPGP
-2669 LPTKIKNS
+2669 LPTKIKNA
-2677 ALFTSVVKGF
+2677 ALFQSVVKGF

-2701 AGAVLIY
+2701 TGAVLIY

-2727 GQAEKKIKT
+2727 GQAEKKIKS

-2764 PKLSEISSK
+2764 PKLSELSSK

-2798 RNNPTVA
+2798 RNNPTIA
-2805 QAALVNANSEQTPI
+2805 QAALINANSEQTPI

-2832 QGNDI
+2832 QDNDI
-2837 FSEGETGASSRLRTL
+2837 FSEGETGASSRLKTL

-2895 EELERLK
+2895 AKLESLK
-2902 ESDPYLANN
+2902 DSDPYLANN
-2911 FLLNSEAFIQMS
+2911 FLLNSDAFLQMS

-2940 INSTEEELNDKI
+2940 INTTEEELNDKI
-2952 SGVSNKSSYGNYT
+2952 SGVSNKSTYGNYT

-2979 LLNTKSNKVDSIE
+2979 LLNTKSNKVDSVE

-3024 LPVVKAVKFEKPG
+3024 MPVVKTVKFEKPG
-3037 GGKVVLTDEIIDAF
+3037 GGKVVLTDETINAF
-3051 TNRIETEYDRIRRES
+3051 VNTIEAEYDRIRRES
-3066 NPLTKTEE
+3066 NPDTKTEE
-3074 TQLGYNNNE
+3074 TQLGYNTEN
-3083 KGRAFQLINTGLL
+3083 GRAFKLTNSGLL
-3096 LTPELKTSLEEIAKR
+3096 LTPELKASLEGIAKR
-3111 EDAPSLKEA
+3111 ENAPSLKEA
-3120 LKELNITDNAF
+3120 LKELNITDSAF
-3131 RTVVNAQLESQYTK
+3131 KSVVNIQLESQYNK
-3145 FSEGLAELQI
+3145 FSEGLKELQI
-3155 EDQLGKSITEGLAAT
+3155 ENQLSKSITEGLAAT
-3170 TKANQN
+3170 GKANQN

-3214 DQAITLK
+3214 DQAMTLK
-3221 DGIDAV
+3221 DGVDAV

-3242 SISAEELGVMHT
+3242 SITAEDMGVMHT
-3254 VDDISLVSLEEP
+3254 VDDISLVALEEP
-3266 TGVSALTGNSID
+3266 TGVSALTGNNID

-3295 FGFGKLTPAQ
+3295 FGFGKLNPAQ
-3305 AKLIDRIEAGEDISS
+3305 AKLIDKIEAGEKISS
-3320 QELFGQDGYV
+3320 EEIFGQDGYV
-3330 DMGSMLN
+3330 DMDSMLN

-3349 IKMSAFVLTPQL
+3349 IKMSAFVLTPEL

-3368 ENGNVTFVAKENKVD
+3368 ENGNVTFVAKENKVE

-3398 ETISIA
+3398 DTISIA

-3433 TTLSAK
+3433 STLSAK

-3454 IDPTQVKNIVTSEQK
+3454 IDATQVKNIVTSEQK
-3469 DSVYVEALGMTVGQI
+3469 DDVYVEALGMTVGQI
-3484 RTAYNLATSAKVEL
+3484 RTAYNLATSTKVEL
-3498 KFKNKRNLI
+3498 KYKNKRNLI

-3528 NLTAF
+3528 NLMAF

-3556 QDGEQ
+3556 QEGEQ

-3575 QLFLSYLSKGALAE
+3575 QLFLSYLSKGVLAE
-3589 KAPGHAVAL
+3589 KAPGHSVAL

-3631 SLANKPQLGE
+3631 SMANKPELGE

-3694 LIENSNGAFPDV
+3694 LVENTNGKFPDV

-3711 AVRIPSQDNHSTINV
+3711 GVRIPSQDNHSTINV
-3726 KHVDFLPGFYGSS
+3726 KHVDFLPAFYGSS

-3768 DKGQFYEYGKQ
+3768 EKGKFYEYGKQ

-3784 KYTDYLKYVSEKVN
+3784 KYTEYLKYVSEKVN

-3807 LELYKNNLQASSIA
+3807 LEMYKNDFLAASIE
-3821 NSVTDIEQE
+3821 NSVTDVEQE

-3837 SENGMKAL
+3837 SENGIKAL

-3859 YKKNFREPY
+3859 YKKKFREPY

-3885 NTGVTETTN
+3885 NTAVTETTN

-3902 TAASLQILQDSLAEL
+3902 TAAGLKILTDSLEEL

-3946 NNKGAAIGAIV
+3946 NNKGASIGAIV

-3969 GIKINDKGP
+3969 GITIKEDGP
-3978 TISVNG
+3978 KISVNG
-3984 ITYDNFGVT
+3984 ITYDDFGVT
-3993 REQLPNG
+3993 REQLANG
-4000 LEGLRKQDIISALIT
+4000 LEGLRKQDIISSLIT

-4065 SQALNKKDKLDPGVT
+4065 SEALNKKDKLDPGVPAIT
-4080 SILNSILVDLT
+4080 KGLLSFLIESVKTN
-4091 EKRKTVKLGDAKSIE
+4091 EKIE
-4106 AIKVNDNLL
+4106 FVKVNDNLL
-4115 IDAFNNPEEVTNNE
+4115 IDAFNNPEEVTDTE
-4129 KIAILNLFLNAVQV
+4129 KIAILNLFLNAVEV
-4143 KDFTSN
+4143 KEFTAN

-4158 GLGKDIASVNEKAD
+4158 GLGKDISAVNEKAT
-4172 QIDKLFDKDAMMD
+4172 QVDKLFEKDAIMD

-4193 TWQSKYLEIFNQIRN
+4193 TWQSKYLEIFNQIKN
-4208 DLLPATFLSASEN
+4208 DLLPVTFLSASEN
-4221 FQAILTKVLD
+4221 FQSILTKVFE
-4231 NVNSDSIEF
+4231 NVNSSSIEF
-4240 TEETKAKISR
+4240 TQETRAKISR

-4290 NDVVDRMRTTE
+4290 NDIVDRLRTTE

-4306 FFLDNFAISEKAT
+4306 FFLDNFAISVKAADT
-4319 DSKNQ
+4319 KNQ
-4324 TGLNLVNA
+4324 SGLNLLNA

-4343 VDLQNSFAK
+4343 IDLQNSFAK

-4359 KDDALSIINYIMV
+4359 KNDALSIINYIMV
-4372 KDGLQVGY
+4372 KDGLQLGY
-4380 ASLLEAVSPFTMD
+4380 ASLLEAISPFTMD

-4398 IETANKALRTNDDA
+4398 IETANKALRTDDDA
-4412 NIKKVFGLNRTQLE
+4412 NIKKVFGLNKNELE

-4439 GPLLYTFSIN
+4439 GPLLYTISRN
-4449 DKTGLLPKG
+4449 EEGLLPKG
-4458 VSIKENKVT
+4458 ISIKDNKIT
-4467 IKWDDMGKVSP
+4467 IKWDNLGKGSP

-4486 EDIQTGFVTYKT
+4486 EDIQTGYVSYKT
-4498 YMSTTQDESITKVY
+4498 YMSTNKDDSTTKVY
-4512 EEIETKGSNQQT
+4512 EEIETKGSNQQN

-4531 ERPTYKEVRQ
+4531 ERPTYKAVRDA
-4541 SIKIKNAT
+4541 IKIKNAN

-4556 DNIQFEAEENY
+4556 DSIGFEIQDDSIFDDIQFDEMSFAQGVQTA
-4567 ALSAAEMIQLE
+4567 ALQNEDAVI
-4578 ALNDE
+4578 D
-4583 SANIEATEFGV
+4583 ATDFGV

-4603 ISALEAML
+4603 INALEAML
-4611 TAKPKESAQSKGV
+4611 NAETEQPAQEPIKPSTSVEREYTPENITTLKPNEVFVFGANTAGGHGGGTAGLAQRGTTSSNYTALPIGTKGKWSEYGIVDKLMQGTEGKSFGIVTKAATISGTSLKIGAKRSVPLSRIEESINALIKTASENPSLKFLVTKFGTNMAGFSEQEMKSLLENKNLPDNIILPKEFEVRTIQPPTGVKLFNKNDKELKKGSVVEYNGKKYLFWNDNNGKAQLINTDGTKFSGTPNLDKLTVIGAYTTTMYDNTEYIVTDNNNIYSGATGNLVFVNLDGSTKSKK
-4624 EISSNAKG
+4624 AKIIK
-4632 LAAAL
+4632 AAL
-4637 TNPTELAKSK
+4637 
-4647 GNLKESYPVYF
+4647 
-4658 QWLNKEGEAEDNE
+4658 
-4671 FKDVEQ
+4671 
-4677 AYQKLKDNSEAKT
+4677 
-4690 KPAKENSNNYK
+4690 
-4701 LMVELIKAKLEQHP
+4701 
-4715 RLVSE
+4715 
-4720 ITKQGGSA
+4720 
-4728 WILSST
+4728 
-4734 HQPTKQNSVWETG
+4734 
-4747 GQNWFI
+4747 
-4753 ESLNDAYLSVAQ
+4753 ESLQNTENVESETDVT
-4765 PAVKEDIA
+4765 
-4773 TTLVDSM
+4773 TTLVESM

-4787 YEEFAAEVE
+4787 YEEFEAEME
-4796 SDYLAIEN
+4796 SDYSAIEN
-4804 FWDANIQKDT
+4804 FWDTNIQKNP
-4814 QAKENLRLNNNVLS
+4814 QAKENLRVNNNVLS

>member
-8 NSLDQTIVN
+8 NSLDQTILN
-17 NQVTESVIPKGESFQ
+17 NQVTENVIPKDNSFQ

-40 EENDVLMSR
+40 EENNALMSR

-54 FQRLDALKPLIDS
+54 LQQLDALKPFIDS
-67 TGIRSNGNALAKR
+67 TGIRSNGNAAARR

-92 QQNPPNLKE
+92 QQNPPNLNE

-108 MDQSLQSTVQ
+108 MEQ
-118 NFQKNI
+118 NVKTGFQQQQKSI
-124 KPGTGVASPTFTGMA
+124 KPGTGVASPAFTGMV
-139 QSNFMRYYEHPK
+139 QSNFMRYYEHPE
-151 FQELGWK
+151 FQKLGWK
-158 PYADNEAYY
+158 PFADNEAYY

-188 GTGFVGGYRSIGSMF
+188 GTGFMGGYRSIGSMF
-203 SGESMTTDL
+203 TGESMTTDL
-212 KSATEFEDAMAIGN
+212 KSANEFEDAMAIGN

-245 TVGIISSIAVEEVAL
+245 TVGIIGSIAAEELAL
-260 AALEVATFG
+260 AALEVVTFG

-280 ANAARLARS
+280 ANAARFARS
-289 IGQATTV
+289 VGQATTV
-296 GRLYSAG
+296 GRMYSAG
-303 RGMMTTLKS
+303 RGMMTTLKGL
-312 IDAAEDFWS
+312 DAAKDFWS
-321 VTRAGGKIAAGL
+321 VARAGGKITAGI

-344 LKTTEVVAQNLTNM
+344 LKTTEVVAQNLSNM

-386 GMVYNQMLKDGM
+386 GMVYNELIRDGM
-398 AIKFAENGGGP
+398 DIKFAENNGGA
-409 VTTEQVADIQNNA
+409 VTPEQVADIQNNA

-438 LTNKLVLGNSLG
+438 ITNKLVLGNSLG

-456 GRIFNEEAKGI
+456 GRIFNEQAKGI
-467 GRRIIKTAGTVGK
+467 GSRIIKTAGTVGK
-480 DGIKTLNPFKD
+480 DGVKTLNPFKD

-520 RYFAANLGEGIQ
+520 RYFATNLGEGIQ

-546 YTATLKDPMNGG
+546 YTNLLKDPMSGG
-558 NELFNA
+558 PELFNA
-564 SVKAGIGQQFSAQ
+564 SVRAGIGGQFSAQ

-610 ANPEKYNEYKQNRD
+610 ANPEKYAQYKQNKED
-624 NLIKSTV
+624 YVKSVV

-644 PNSVFD
+644 PNAIFD
-650 PKRYNFL
+650 PKKYNFL
-657 MQKAAAA
+657 LQKSAAT
-664 GKTEAAIANNQFD
+664 GKTLASIANDQFD
-677 FVDETDFA
+677 FIDETDFA

-699 HLFQD
+699 ALFQD
-704 QLLDYMK
+704 QLVDYMK
-711 MSDENL
+711 MSDEDL

-739 LVNQI
+739 MVNQI
-744 DKTQEIYEESKDR
+744 DKTEDVYKQSKDR

-770 SRQYTEETIK
+770 SRQWTEETIK
-780 QIAFEHARYLYMFT
+780 KIGWEHARYLYMFT

-809 QSLASEPLFEKMAAN
+809 QSLVSEPLFEKMAAN
-824 DLTVLLDQDS
+824 DLTVLLDQNS
-834 INREVV
+834 IDKEIQ
-840 MLTKEAEVL
+840 MLTEEAVIL
-849 SEDKANDAKVKE
+849 SGDKVNESKVKQ
-861 KTERVKRLISFKL
+861 KTERIERLSAFKNVL
-874 ALIENQKK
+874 LENQTK
-882 DGSFDKR
+882 DGSFDRR
-889 KMGALRKEFE
+889 KISLLRKEFE
-899 KYVKHMAQA
+899 NYVKHMANE
-908 SGTFVNKNNVDAA
+908 SGTFVDKEAVDNA
-921 LKQIIDYTALQG
+921 LKQIVDYTALRG

-940 TIEYLNDP
+940 AIEYLNDP
-948 QKFDLV
+948 QKFNAV
-954 FQRTAEV
+954 FERTAEV
-961 LQEKYKNRKS
+961 LKEQYKNRKS
-971 IFEKQV
+971 IFEQQV
-977 SDYIGIIERNE
+977 RDYVGVIERNE

-995 AGFIPD
+995 LGFIPNNN
-1001 VEEMKMFLETGD
+1001 EMKMFLETGD

-1024 GEQVGVLTLA
+1024 GEQLGLY
-1034 KNAVLPGFDK
+1034 DK
-1044 SDLEDIQVL
+1044 QDLEDIQAL
-1053 LNDYEQTRPDKKVE
+1053 LNDYEQTRPDKKEE
-1067 EVKTDE
+1067 EVKADDE
-1073 VVAEE
+1073 VAEE

-1091 IDIEVTVSDS
+1091 VDIEVSVKDS
-1101 AVLDNSMQKAYA
+1101 VVLDNSMQKAYA

-1118 QTATGK
+1118 ETAIGK
-1124 KPMAFDK
+1124 KPMPLDK
-1131 WVNSEDGKNLR
+1131 WINSEDGKNLR
-1142 VAFIA
+1142 AAFIA
-1147 VKKIWIDNDKLIN
+1147 VKKIWIDNDKLVN
-1160 PNNPLTEAEIQSESK
+1160 PNNSLTEEEIQNESK
-1175 LIPWLQS
+1175 LITWLQS

-1191 QNVVNALGLT
+1191 QGVVNALGLT

-1214 EGETVEGNKNVT
+1214 EGESVEGNKNVT
-1226 IVKKGNVVSLIELKN
+1226 IIKRGNSVSLVELKT
-1241 VDSQGNVI
+1241 VDSEGNI
-1249 TSYQLVDQ
+1249 STSYQLVDQ
-1257 YKQPLDEETLN
+1257 FKQPLDEDTLN
-1268 RYSIASFGIY
+1268 KYGIAAFGIFV
-1278 AEGDK
+1278 EGDK
-1283 AKALAMQKTLDNA
+1283 AKALSMQRTLDNA
-1296 APDTTKFTFDD
+1296 APDTTPFVFDD
-1307 IELNYGQLVYDQTGK
+1307 VELNYGQLVYDQTGK

-1336 RKLLLIPSDEITPS
+1336 RKLLLIPSDEISPT
-1350 VEDTKRAT
+1350 VEETKKAT
-1358 IPVKP
+1358 FAIKP

-1368 SFSIQDLDLKVLPQS
+1368 SFNVQALDLKVLPQS

-1389 NEPIQPYAYRNKDAV
+1389 NEPIQPYAYRNKDAA
-1404 TDQWTESPEQAVARY
+1404 TNQWLESPEQARARY
-1419 NLILSILTPEELAEL
+1419 NLVMSILTPEELSEL
-1434 ELVIIADPQGG
+1434 ELVISADPEGG
-1445 MNNGNLIIPGFKEAN
+1445 LNNGYLIIPGFKEAN
-1460 PYIQTIRAKY
+1460 PNIQTITANY

-1475 ISNPDVQAKVDKA
+1475 VSNPETQTKIDVAIEKA
-1488 IAEKGLNKNNSE
+1488 GLNKNNSPI
-1500 NGIFGYMQNT
+1500 GVFGFMQNT
-1510 NFIITNSQGTVINP
+1510 NFVITNSQGTVINP
-1524 ATMTAEEYKN
+1524 ATMTADEYKN
-1534 IIYTPEGMDVN
+1534 IVYTPEGMDVN
-1545 LEEDLKRAQDN
+1545 LEEDLKRAQNN
-1556 FALNNLLSSVLP
+1556 FALNNLLSSILP
-1568 GLVALNPDG
+1568 GLVGEYPNGIIPIS
-1577 VIALSKLPNGLSF
+1577 VLPSGLSF
-1590 ISKPGVTIYDKSPK
+1590 ISKPGVTMYDKAPK
-1604 PLVDLEF
+1604 ALTDLQF
-1611 SAADR
+1611 STADN

-1622 YQLENNKGGART
+1622 YQLENNKGGSRT

-1646 RQLIDKV
+1646 RQLIDRV

-1663 DSITTLTDAY
+1663 DSITSLTDAY

-1703 INRAETTL
+1703 LNRAETTL
-1711 SDNPEANAEKFD
+1711 ADNPELNPEKFD

-1764 SNNKQIG
+1764 SNNKQLG
-1771 IVRLNKSEISNK
+1771 IVRLNKSDITNK

-1791 NLLLDKF
+1791 KLLLDKF

-1832 TTTQVAPQ
+1832 TTTQVAQQ

-1863 VVQQSAFV
+1863 VVTQGVFTP
-1871 ATEEVAET
+1871 TEMFTDAEGNPIPKGPELT
-1879 KAEEVADDT
+1879 TANST
-1888 MKNRRMDLFPAQSEF
+1888 MQNRSMDLFPAESEF

-1909 SNQMSNI
+1909 SNQNSKI

-1948 DYVGYIRIYTKSI
+1948 DYVGFIRIYTKSI
-1961 VNGNVVITPTNRW
+1961 VNGNLVITPSNRW
-1974 TSKMENKSGDKT
+1974 TSKMENKSGDKAD
-1986 GFKSMITEVQNL
+1986 FKSMLAEVQKL
-1998 LPAGHEYTEKTNI
+1998 LPAAHEYTEKTNI
-2011 SLDGLRVYAN
+2011 SLDGVRVYAN

-2030 MDNGVP
+2030 MVNGNP
-2036 VINNVTLNKA
+2036 VTNNVELNKA

-2051 RNAKTEEE
+2051 RNAKTEDE
-2059 INDLYEKITGITREE
+2059 IFDLYSRQTGITQDEFN
-2074 YEKIREQVN
+2074 KIREQVT
-2083 SLMPGVQTIFNA
+2083 SLMPGVQLLFNQA
-2095 TDGSVIIKLPV
+2095 DGSVIIKLPV
-2106 LVSTKGAASNAVT
+2106 LVSTKGATSNLVT
-2119 PEERADAVNVD
+2119 PEEKADTVNTN
-2130 NINPEDINI
+2130 NINPEDINV

-2150 LNKLEAVKQQLE
+2150 LNKLEGVKQQLE
-2162 LLKAQ
+2162 TLKAK
-2167 LTEGLVGAAKIKAV
+2167 LTEGLAGAAKIKAV
-2181 KDSQEYADLLAERK
+2181 KESKEYQDLLAERK
-2195 KLESEANKIIDLN
+2195 KLESEANKIVSI
-2208 TLTEDVEDIDAFTAW
+2208 EDSIADAEDIDVFTEW
-2223 AAMTLPDFI
+2223 ASQNLPEFI
-2232 SMEDIET
+2232 TRADIET
-2239 LGDNLKAGGVRV
+2239 LGNNLKAGGVRV
-2251 GAFVLGLS
+2251 GAFVLSL
-2259 NIGGGLTVNGTLFTG
+2259 NDIGGGLTVNGTLFTG

-2306 REVRA
+2306 KEVRA

-2318 SFEAELERFRNSA
+2318 SFEAELERFKNSA
-2331 NTYSDMSRERLEQEY
+2331 DTYSNMSRERLEQEY

-2374 FTRIMEWIQ
+2374 FTRIMEWIK
-2383 SVFKSFTKNQLL
+2383 SVFSSFTKNQLL

-2463 MYIQEISKVRDP
+2463 MYIQEVQKVRDP

-2599 LKPGVKLIVPINFT
+2599 LKPGVKLIVPINFV
-2613 SAYNGLLKAVKNIDD
+2613 SAYNGLLKAVKNIEDP
-2628 SKKMLQNMYFFG
+2628 KKMLQNMYFFG

-2654 QDFGISVDTLLEPGP
+2654 QDFGISEETLLESGP
-2669 LPTKIKNS
+2669 LPTEIKNA

-2727 GQAEKKIKT
+2727 GQAEKKIKS
-2736 DVKVKNETVR
+2736 DIKVKNETVR

-2764 PKLSEISSK
+2764 PKLSELSSK

-2895 EELERLK
+2895 AELERLK

-2911 FLLNSEAFIQMS
+2911 FLLNSEAFLQMS

-2952 SGVSNKSSYGNYT
+2952 SGVSNKASYGNYT

-2979 LLNTKSNKVDSIE
+2979 LLNTKSNKVDSVE

-3037 GGKVVLTDEIIDAF
+3037 GGKVVLTDEILNAF
-3051 TNRIETEYDRIRRES
+3051 TNNIESEYDRIRRES
-3066 NPLTKTEE
+3066 NPETKTQEV
-3074 TQLGYNNNE
+3074 QLGYNNNE

-3096 LTPELKTSLEEIAKR
+3096 LTPELKASLEEIAKR

-3120 LKELNITDNAF
+3120 LKELNITNSAF
-3131 RTVVNAQLESQYTK
+3131 RTTVNTQLESQYTK

-3203 NTTSINDVLLG
+3203 NTSAINEILLG
-3214 DQAITLK
+3214 DQAVTLK

-3242 SISAEELGVMHT
+3242 SISAKELGVMHT
-3254 VDDISLVSLEEP
+3254 VDDISLVALEEP
-3266 TGVSALTGNSID
+3266 TGVSALTGNNID

-3305 AKLIDRIEAGEDISS
+3305 AKLIDKIEAGEDISS
-3320 QELFGQDGYV
+3320 EELFGQNGYV

-3368 ENGNVTFVAKENKVD
+3368 ENGVETWVAKETRED

-3419 LSDLGNTNSFTNGH
+3419 LSDLGNTNTFTNGYS
-3433 TTLSAK
+3433 TLSAK

-3484 RTAYNLATSAKVEL
+3484 RTAYNIATSAKVEL

-3522 NNKITP
+3522 NNKLTP

-3631 SLANKPQLGE
+3631 SMANKPVLGE

-3694 LIENSNGAFPDV
+3694 LVENSNGAFPDV

-3768 DKGQFYEYGKQ
+3768 DKGKFYEYGKQ

-3784 KYTDYLKYVSEKVN
+3784 KYTDYLRYVSEKVN

-3837 SENGMKAL
+3837 SENGIKAL
-3845 QILGLPITKEQYLE
+3845 QILGLPITKDQYLE

-3885 NTGVTETTN
+3885 NTGVTEITN

-3902 TAASLQILQDSLAEL
+3902 TAASLQILTDSLAEL

-3969 GIKINDKGP
+3969 GITINEKGP
-3978 TISVNG
+3978 EISVNG
-3984 ITYDNFGVT
+3984 VTYNDFGVT
-3993 REQLPNG
+3993 REQLANG

-4065 SQALNKKDKLDPGVT
+4065 SQALNKKDKLDPGVN

-4091 EKRKTVKLGDAKSIE
+4091 EKRKAVKLGDAKSIE

-4129 KIAILNLFLNAVQV
+4129 KIAILNLFSNAVKV

-4158 GLGKDIASVNEKAD
+4158 GLGKDIASINEKSE
-4172 QIDKLFDKDAMMD
+4172 QIDKLFAKEAIMD
-4185 LNPIYKSK
+4185 LTPIYKSK
-4193 TWQSKYLEIFNQIRN
+4193 TWQSKYLEIFNQIKN
-4208 DLLPATFLSASEN
+4208 ELLPVTFLSASEN
-4221 FQAILTKVLD
+4221 FQSILTKVLD

-4278 NLVYPGGGYESI
+4278 NLIYPGGGYESI
-4290 NDVVDRMRTTE
+4290 NDIVDRLRTTE

-4306 FFLDNFAISEKAT
+4306 FFLDNFAISVKAT
-4319 DSKNQ
+4319 DAKNQ
-4324 TGLNLVNA
+4324 SGMNLLNA

-4372 KDGLQVGY
+4372 KDGLQTGY
-4380 ASLLEAVSPFTMD
+4380 ASLLEAISPFTMD

-4398 IETANKALRTNDDA
+4398 IETANKALRTDDDA

-4439 GPLLYTFSIN
+4439 GPLLYTIN
-4449 DKTGLLPKG
+4449 RSETGSLPKG
-4458 VSIKENKVT
+4458 VSIKENKIT
-4467 IKWDDMGKVSP
+4467 IKWEDMYGTSP
-4478 KDFVRYRI
+4478 KDFVRLKL
-4486 EDIQTGFVTYKT
+4486 EDIATGFVTYKT
-4498 YMSTTQDESITKVY
+4498 YMSTTQDESTTKVY

-4531 ERPTYKEVRQ
+4531 ERPTYKAIRQ
-4541 SIKIKNAT
+4541 ALKTKNLGAE
-4549 TGQDAYA
+4549 QDSFT
-4556 DNIQFEAEENY
+4556 DSIQFDEMSFAQGVQIA
-4567 ALSAAEMIQLE
+4567 ALQ
-4578 ALNDE
+4578 DE
-4583 SANIEATEFGV
+4583 DAVIDATEFGV

-4611 TAKPKESAQSKGV
+4611 TAEPKEKAEVVENKKLFDKNDKELKKGSVVEYNGKKYLFWNNNNGKAQLINTDGTKFSGTPNIDKLTVTGSYKTTIYDNTEYIVTDNNNIYSGATGNLVFVNLDGSTKSKK
-4624 EISSNAKG
+4624 AKIIK
-4632 LAAAL
+4632 AAL
-4637 TNPTELAKSK
+4637 DSIQSMPS
-4647 GNLKESYPVYF
+4647 ES
-4658 QWLNKEGEAEDNE
+4658 
-4671 FKDVEQ
+4671 
-4677 AYQKLKDNSEAKT
+4677 
-4690 KPAKENSNNYK
+4690 
-4701 LMVELIKAKLEQHP
+4701 
-4715 RLVSE
+4715 
-4720 ITKQGGSA
+4720 
-4728 WILSST
+4728 
-4734 HQPTKQNSVWETG
+4734 ETG
-4747 GQNWFI
+4747 
-4753 ESLNDAYLSVAQ
+4753 V
-4765 PAVKEDIA
+4765 A
-4773 TTLVDSM
+4773 TTLLDSM

-4787 YEEFAAEVE
+4787 YEEFEAEVE
-4796 SDYLAIEN
+4796 SDYSAIEN

>member
-8 NSLDQTIVN
+8 NSLDQTIID
-17 NQVTESVIPKGESFQ
+17 NQVTESVIPKDNSFQ

-40 EENDVLMSR
+40 EENNALMST

-54 FQRLDALKPLIDS
+54 LQQLDALKPLIDS
-67 TGIRSNGNALAKR
+67 SGIRSNANAAARR
-80 PTLSSNTFDPVL
+80 PTLSTNTFDPVL
-92 QQNPPNLKE
+92 QQNPPNLRE
-101 PGGFERM
+101 PGGFERF
-108 MDQSLQSTVQ
+108 VEQ
-118 NFQKNI
+118 NVKAGFQQQQKNI
-124 KPGTGVASPTFTGMA
+124 KPGTGVAAPTFTGMV
-139 QSNFMRYYEHPK
+139 QSNFMRYYEHPE
-151 FQELGWK
+151 FQKLGWK

-176 MSRMWGQFGSLA
+176 MSRMWGQFGSLV
-188 GTGFVGGYRSIGSMF
+188 GTGYMSGYRSIGAMF
-203 SGESMTTDL
+203 SGESMVTDL
-212 KSATEFEDAMAIGN
+212 KSANEFEDAMRIGN
-226 SSRGG
+226 SSRDGG
-231 ALAWTNNLLLNSAY
+231 MAWTNNLLLNSAY
-245 TVGIISSIAVEEVAL
+245 TFGIIGSIAIEEVAL
-260 AALEVATFG
+260 AALEVVTFG
-269 GATPLVAARTT
+269 GATPLVAGRT
-280 ANAARLARS
+280 ALNAARLAEN
-289 IGQATTV
+289 IGKATTI
-296 GRLYSAG
+296 GRMYSSG
-303 RGMMTTLKS
+303 RSMMNTLKGL
-312 IDAAEDFWS
+312 DAAKDFWS
-321 VTRAGGKIAAGL
+321 IAKVGGKMTAGL

-338 VAAVKR
+338 LAAVRR
-344 LKTTEVVAQNLTNM
+344 LKTTEVVAQNLSNM

-386 GMVYNQMLKDGM
+386 GMVYNQMIKDGM
-398 AIKFAENGGGP
+398 DIKFAENNNSP
-409 VTTEQVADIQNNA
+409 VTTEQVADIANNA

-456 GRIFNEEAKGI
+456 GRIFNEQAKGI
-467 GRRIIKTAGTVGK
+467 GSRIIKTAQTVGK
-480 DGIKTLNPFKD
+480 DGVKSLSPFKD

-499 ATTIANAGVKGNLT
+499 FTTLGNAGVKGNLA

-532 ELSQE
+532 EVSQE
-537 AISAGTKNY
+537 AISTGTRTY
-546 YTATLKDPMNGG
+546 YTSLLKDPMAGG
-558 NELFNA
+558 PDLFNS
-564 SVKAGIGQQFSAQ
+564 SVKAGIGSQLSAQ

-610 ANPEKYNEYKQNRD
+610 ANPQKYAEYKQNKED
-624 NLIKSTV
+624 YIKSVV
-631 DTYNAVWNAQAED
+631 DTYNAVWNTQAED
-644 PNSVFD
+644 PNAMFD
-650 PKRYNFL
+650 PKKYNFL
-657 MQKAAAA
+657 QQKVAAQ
-664 GKTEAAIANNQFD
+664 GKTLASIANDQFD

-699 HLFQD
+699 NLFQD
-704 QLLDYMK
+704 QLTDYMK
-711 MSDENL
+711 MSDEDL

-739 LVNQI
+739 MVNQI
-744 DKTQEIYEESKDR
+744 DKTEEVYKESKDR
-757 NPNPFTPEAYEKG
+757 NPNPFMPEAYEKG
-770 SRQYTEETIK
+770 SRQWTEETIK
-780 QIAFEHARYLYMFT
+780 KIAFEHARYLYMFT
-794 QDGFTRALERSNSIY
+794 QDGFTRALERSNNIY
-809 QSLASEPLFEKMAAN
+809 QNLASEPLFEKMAAS

-834 INREVV
+834 IDKEIQ
-840 MLTKEAEVL
+840 MLTQEAIVL
-849 SEDKANDAKVKE
+849 SGDKINESKVKE
-861 KTERVKRLISFKL
+861 KTERIERLSAFKNIL
-874 ALIENQKK
+874 LENQNK
-882 DGSFDKR
+882 DGSFNK
-889 KMGALRKEFE
+889 KKIGLLRKEFE
-899 KYVKHMAQA
+899 NYVKYMAQA
-908 SGTFVNKNNVDAA
+908 AGTFVNKDNVDAA
-921 LKQIIDYTALQG
+921 LKQIVDYTALKG

-940 TIEYLNDP
+940 SIEYLNDP

-961 LQEKYKNRKS
+961 LQEQYKNRKA
-971 IFEKQV
+971 IFEQQV
-977 SDYIGIIERNE
+977 RDYTDVIERTE

-995 AGFIPD
+995 AGFIPA
-1001 VEEMKMFLETGD
+1001 VNEMKMFLETGD

-1024 GEQVGVLTLA
+1024 GEQLSA
-1034 KNAVLPGFDK
+1034 YDK
-1044 SDLEDIQVL
+1044 QDLEDIQAL

-1078 SRTEVDD
+1078 GRSEVDD
-1085 ILENNG
+1085 ILDG
-1091 IDIEVTVSDS
+1091 ITIEVSVKDS
-1101 AVLDNSMQKAYA
+1101 VVLDNTMKKAYA

-1118 QTATGK
+1118 QTAAGK
-1124 KPMAFDK
+1124 KPITLDK
-1131 WVNSEDGKNLR
+1131 WINSEDGKNHR
-1142 VAFIA
+1142 AAFIA
-1147 VKKIWIDNDKLIN
+1147 VKKIWIDNDTLVN
-1160 PNNPLTEAEIQSESK
+1160 PNNPLTEEEIETETK

-1207 QTELLPN
+1207 QTELLPS
-1214 EGETVEGNKNVT
+1214 EGEVVEGNKNVT
-1226 IVKKGNVVSLIELKN
+1226 ILKKGNSVSLIELKT
-1241 VDSQGNVI
+1241 VDAEGNI
-1249 TSYQLVDQ
+1249 STSYQLVDQ

-1268 RYSIASFGIY
+1268 RYGIATFGIFI
-1278 AEGDK
+1278 EGDK
-1283 AKALAMQKTLDNA
+1283 AKALSMQKTLDDA
-1296 APDTTKFTFDD
+1296 APDTTKFMFDD
-1307 IELNYGQLVYDQTGK
+1307 VELNYGQLVYDQTGK
-1322 EFIVLSQPKQVGSE
+1322 EFIVVSQPKQIGTE
-1336 RKLLLIPSDEITPS
+1336 RKLLLVPSDEITPS

-1358 IPVKP
+1358 ISVKP

-1368 SFSIQDLDLKVLPQS
+1368 SFSIQDLELKVLPQS

-1404 TDQWTESPEQAVARY
+1404 TNQWLESPEQAEARY
-1419 NLILSILTPEELAEL
+1419 NLIMSILSAEELNEL
-1434 ELVIIADPQGG
+1434 ELVISLDPEGG
-1445 MNNGNLIIPGFKEAN
+1445 LNNGNLIIPGFKEAN
-1460 PYIQTIRAKY
+1460 PYIQTIRANY

-1475 ISNPDVQAKVDKA
+1475 TSNPDVQAKIDAA
-1488 IAEKGLNKNNSE
+1488 IQKNGLNKSNAS
-1500 NGIFGYMQNT
+1500 NGVFGFMQNT

-1524 ATMTAEEYKN
+1524 ATMTEEEYKN
-1534 IIYTPEGMDVN
+1534 VIYIPAGMEVN
-1545 LEEDLKRAQDN
+1545 IEEDLKRAQNN
-1556 FALNNLLSSVLP
+1556 FALNNLLSS
-1568 GLVALNPDG
+1568 ALSELIAINPDG
-1577 VIALSKLPNGLSF
+1577 VVAFSKLPSGLSF
-1590 ISKPGVTIYDKSPK
+1590 ISKPGVTMYDKSPK
-1604 PLVDLEF
+1604 PLTDLQF
-1611 SAADR
+1611 STAD
-1616 EGNYLI
+1616 ENGNYLI
-1622 YQLENNKGGART
+1622 YQLENSKGGRT

-1646 RQLIDKV
+1646 RQLIDRV

-1663 DSITTLTDAY
+1663 DGITSLTDAY

-1693 IDLNTKFLEL
+1693 IDLNEKFLEL
-1703 INRAETTL
+1703 LNRAELTL
-1711 SDNPEANAEKFD
+1711 SDNPEKNTETFD
-1723 KRFNVDYNKGL
+1723 KRFNVDYNKGI

-1771 IVRLNKSEISNK
+1771 VVRLNKSEISNK
-1783 DLSTEDKL
+1783 DLSVEDKL
-1791 NLLLDKF
+1791 KLLLDKF
-1798 NALPAVVAAD
+1798 NQLPAVVAAD
-1808 VNLTAANFRAS
+1808 VNITAANFRAS

-1840 VVSPNAIQLSADSS
+1840 VVSSNAIQLTADSS

-1863 VVQQSAFV
+1863 VVTQGTFTP
-1871 ATEEVAET
+1871 TESFTDAQGNPIPKGPPLT
-1879 KAEEVADDT
+1879 TA
-1888 MKNRRMDLFPAQSEF
+1888 PAS
-1903 ADVVGG
+1903 
-1909 SNQMSNI
+1909 
-1916 SSYKE
+1916 E
-1921 VNGIGIAE
+1921 VNVREEEI
-1929 YTNPENGLVDVI
+1929 
-1941 MTGKSDN
+1941 S
-1948 DYVGYIRIYTKSI
+1948 
-1961 VNGNVVITPTNRW
+1961 
-1974 TSKMENKSGDKT
+1974 NKLDA
-1986 GFKSMITEVQNL
+1986 L
-1998 LPAGHEYTEKTNI
+1998 TEKFIKEGKTQKE
-2011 SLDGLRVYAN
+2011 AE
-2021 NLKRDYEVL
+2021 NLAL
-2030 MDNGVP
+2030 GS
-2036 VINNVTLNKA
+2036 I
-2046 TLEKL
+2046 
-2051 RNAKTEEE
+2051 TEEE
-2059 INDLYEKITGITREE
+2059 RQVLRDAYLIEFMSEGLKNDDSTVDVVSDP
-2074 YEKIREQVN
+2074 EQVN
-2083 SLMPGVQTIFNA
+2083 T
-2095 TDGSVIIKLPV
+2095 
-2106 LVSTKGAASNAVT
+2106 
-2119 PEERADAVNVD
+2119 D
-2130 NINPEDINI
+2130 NINPEDINV
-2139 DDASL
+2139 DDIAAL
-2144 TRNGVR
+2144 RNGVR
-2150 LNKLEAVKQQLE
+2150 LSKLEVVKQQLE
-2162 LLKAQ
+2162 TLKAQ
-2167 LTEGLVGAAKIKAV
+2167 LTEGLTGAAKIKAV
-2181 KDSQEYADLLAERK
+2181 KESQEYQDLLAERK
-2195 KLESEANKIIDLN
+2195 RLENEANKIVSIQDAAA
-2208 TLTEDVEDIDAFTAW
+2208 DVEDIDVFKEW
-2223 AAMTLPDFI
+2223 AALNLPDFI
-2232 SMEDIET
+2232 TIDDIET
-2239 LGDNLKAGGVRV
+2239 LGNNLKAGGVRV
-2251 GAFVLGLS
+2251 GAFVLNLNG
-2259 NIGGGLTVNGTLFTG
+2259 IGGGLNVNGTLFTG

-2300 YLGIAR
+2300 YLAIAR

-2318 SFEAELERFRNSA
+2318 SFEAELQRFRNSA
-2331 NTYSDMSRERLEQEY
+2331 NTYSEMSRERLEQEY

-2361 AKSTQTDSSVKSL
+2361 AKSTQTDSTVKSL
-2374 FTRIMEWIQ
+2374 FTRIIEWIQ
-2383 SVFKSFTKNQLL
+2383 SVFKSFTRNQLL
-2395 TLYENIDAGKFKNA
+2395 TLFENIDAGKFKNT

-2416 VTSLMTGVTLEAN
+2416 VTSLMTGVSLEAN

-2463 MYIQEISKVRDP
+2463 MYIQEIQKVRDP

-2481 ILENVI
+2481 ILENVM

-2556 LRNVEQYNMDASM
+2556 LRNVEQFNMDASM
-2569 IGGYG
+2569 IGGFG

-2613 SAYNGLLKAVKNIDD
+2613 SAYNGLLKAVKNIEDP
-2628 SKKMLQNMYFFG
+2628 KKMLQNMYFFG

-2654 QDFGISVDTLLEPGP
+2654 QDFGISEETLLEPGP
-2669 LPTKIKNS
+2669 LPTKIKNA
-2677 ALFTSVVKGF
+2677 ALFQSVVKGF

-2701 AGAVLIY
+2701 TGAVLIY

-2727 GQAEKKIKT
+2727 GQAEKKIKS

-2746 TLEDFASYLKPS
+2746 TLEDFANYLKPS

-2764 PKLSEISSK
+2764 PKLSELSSK
-2773 YSQDIFRLTGIKLS
+2773 YSQDIFNLTGIKLS

-2805 QAALVNANSEQTPI
+2805 QAALINANSEQTPI

-2832 QGNDI
+2832 QDNDI

-2895 EELERLK
+2895 AKLESLK
-2902 ESDPYLANN
+2902 DSDPYLANN
-2911 FLLNSEAFIQMS
+2911 FLLNSEAFLQMS

-2952 SGVSNKSSYGNYT
+2952 SGVSNKSTYGNYT

-2979 LLNTKSNKVDSIE
+2979 LLNTKSNKVDSVE

-3024 LPVVKAVKFEKPG
+3024 MPVVKTVKFEKPG
-3037 GGKVVLTDEIIDAF
+3037 GGKVVLTDETINAF
-3051 TNRIETEYDRIRRES
+3051 VNTIEAEYDRIRRES
-3066 NPLTKTEE
+3066 NPDTKTEE
-3074 TQLGYNNNE
+3074 TQLGYNTEN
-3083 KGRAFQLINTGLL
+3083 GRAFKLTNSGLL
-3096 LTPELKTSLEEIAKR
+3096 LTPELKASLEEIAKR
-3111 EDAPSLKEA
+3111 ENAPSLKEA

-3131 RTVVNAQLESQYTK
+3131 KSVVNIQLESQYNK
-3145 FSEGLAELQI
+3145 FSEGLKELQI
-3155 EDQLGKSITEGLAAT
+3155 ENQLSKSITEGLAAT
-3170 TKANQN
+3170 GKANQN

-3214 DQAITLK
+3214 DQAMTLK
-3221 DGIDAV
+3221 DGVDAV

-3242 SISAEELGVMHT
+3242 SITAEDMGVMHT
-3254 VDDISLVSLEEP
+3254 VDDISLVALEEP
-3266 TGVSALTGNSID
+3266 IGVSALTGNNID

-3295 FGFGKLTPAQ
+3295 FGFGKLNPAQ
-3305 AKLIDRIEAGEDISS
+3305 AKLIDKIEAGEKISS
-3320 QELFGQDGYV
+3320 EEIFGQDGYV
-3330 DMGSMLN
+3330 DMDSMLN

-3349 IKMSAFVLTPQL
+3349 IKMSAFVLTPEL

-3368 ENGNVTFVAKENKVD
+3368 ENGNVTFVAKENKVE

-3398 ETISIA
+3398 DTISIA
-3404 APLSAL
+3404 APLTAL

-3433 TTLSAK
+3433 STLSAK

-3454 IDPTQVKNIVTSEQK
+3454 IDATQVKNIVTSEQK
-3469 DSVYVEALGMTVGQI
+3469 DDVYVEALGMTVGQI
-3484 RTAYNLATSAKVEL
+3484 RTAYNLATSTKVEL
-3498 KFKNKRNLI
+3498 KYKNKRNLI

-3522 NNKITP
+3522 NNKLTP

-3556 QDGEQ
+3556 QEGEQ

-3575 QLFLSYLSKGALAE
+3575 QLFLSYLSKGVLAE
-3589 KAPGHAVAL
+3589 KAPGHSVAL

-3631 SLANKPQLGE
+3631 SMVNKPELGE
-3641 YDTLSVTLKD
+3641 YDTLSVTLRD

-3694 LIENSNGAFPDV
+3694 LVENTNGKFPDV

-3711 AVRIPSQDNHSTINV
+3711 GVRIPSQDNHSTINV
-3726 KHVDFLPGFYGSS
+3726 KHVDFLPAFYGSS

-3768 DKGQFYEYGKQ
+3768 EKGKFYEYGKQ

-3784 KYTDYLKYVSEKVN
+3784 KYTEYLKYVSEKVN
-3798 QPGTTYAEA
+3798 QPGTTYSEA
-3807 LELYKNNLQASSIA
+3807 LEMYKNDFQAASIE
-3821 NSVTDIEQE
+3821 NSVTDVEQE

-3837 SENGMKAL
+3837 SENGIKAL

-3859 YKKNFREPY
+3859 YKKKFREPY

-3902 TAASLQILQDSLAEL
+3902 TAAGLKILTDSLGEL

-3946 NNKGAAIGAIV
+3946 NNKGASIGAIV

-3969 GIKINDKGP
+3969 GITIKEDGP
-3978 TISVNG
+3978 KISVNG
-3984 ITYDNFGVT
+3984 ITYDDFGVT
-3993 REQLPNG
+3993 REQLANG
-4000 LEGLRKQDIISALIT
+4000 LEGLRKQDIISSLIT

-4065 SQALNKKDKLDPGVT
+4065 SQALNKKDKLDPGVPAIT
-4080 SILNSILVDLT
+4080 KGLLSFLIESVKTN
-4091 EKRKTVKLGDAKSIE
+4091 EKIE
-4106 AIKVNDNLL
+4106 FVKVNDNLL
-4115 IDAFNNPEEVTNNE
+4115 IDAFNNPEEVTDTE
-4129 KIAILNLFLNAVQV
+4129 KIAILNLFSNAVKV
-4143 KDFTSN
+4143 KDFTAN

-4158 GLGKDIASVNEKAD
+4158 GLGKDISAVNEKAI
-4172 QIDKLFDKDAMMD
+4172 QVDKLFEKDAIMD

-4193 TWQSKYLEIFNQIRN
+4193 TWQSKYLEIFNQIKN
-4208 DLLPATFLSASEN
+4208 DLLPVTFLSASEN
-4221 FQAILTKVLD
+4221 FQSILTKVFE
-4231 NVNSDSIEF
+4231 NVNSSSIEF
-4240 TEETKAKISR
+4240 TEETRANISR

-4290 NDVVDRMRTTE
+4290 NDIVNRLRTTE

-4306 FFLDNFAISEKAT
+4306 FFLDNFAISVKAADT
-4319 DSKNQ
+4319 KNQ
-4324 TGLNLVNA
+4324 SGLNLLNA

-4359 KDDALSIINYIMV
+4359 KNDALSIINYIMV
-4372 KDGLQVGY
+4372 KDGLQLGY
-4380 ASLLEAVSPFTMD
+4380 ASLLEAISPFTMD

-4398 IETANKALRTNDDA
+4398 IETANKALRTDDDA
-4412 NIKKVFGLNRTQLE
+4412 NIKKVFGLNKAELE

-4439 GPLLYTFSIN
+4439 GPLLYTISRN
-4449 DKTGLLPKG
+4449 VEGLLPKG
-4458 VSIKENKVT
+4458 ISIKDNKIT
-4467 IKWDDMGKVSP
+4467 IKWDNLGKGSP

-4486 EDIQTGFVTYKT
+4486 EDIQTGYVSYKT
-4498 YMSTTQDESITKVY
+4498 YMSTNKDDSTTKVY
-4512 EEIETKGSNQQT
+4512 EEIETKGSNQQN

-4531 ERPTYKEVRQ
+4531 ERPTYKAVRDA
-4541 SIKIKNAT
+4541 IKIKNAN

-4556 DNIQFEAEENY
+4556 DSIGFEIQDDSFFDDIQFDEMSFAQGVQTA
-4567 ALSAAEMIQLE
+4567 ALQ
-4578 ALNDE
+4578 DE
-4583 SANIEATEFGV
+4583 DAVIDATDFGV

-4603 ISALEAML
+4603 INALEAML
-4611 TAKPKESAQSKGV
+4611 NAETEQPAQEPTQSSTSVKLFNKNDKELKKGSVVEYNGKKYLFWNDNNGKAQLINTDGTKFSGTPNLDKLTVIGAYTTTMYDKTEYIVTDNNNIYSGATGNLVFTNLDGSTKSKKAKIIK
-4624 EISSNAKG
+4624 
-4632 LAAAL
+4632 AAL
-4637 TNPTELAKSK
+4637 
-4647 GNLKESYPVYF
+4647 
-4658 QWLNKEGEAEDNE
+4658 
-4671 FKDVEQ
+4671 
-4677 AYQKLKDNSEAKT
+4677 
-4690 KPAKENSNNYK
+4690 
-4701 LMVELIKAKLEQHP
+4701 
-4715 RLVSE
+4715 
-4720 ITKQGGSA
+4720 
-4728 WILSST
+4728 
-4734 HQPTKQNSVWETG
+4734 
-4747 GQNWFI
+4747 
-4753 ESLNDAYLSVAQ
+4753 ESLQNTENVEPEID
-4765 PAVKEDIA
+4765 A
-4773 TTLVDSM
+4773 TTSLVESM

-4787 YEEFAAEVE
+4787 YDEFEAEIKN
-4796 SDYLAIEN
+4796 DYSAIEN
-4804 FWDANIQKDT
+4804 FWDTNIQKNP
-4814 QAKENLRLNNNVLS
+4814 QAKENLRVNNNVLS

>member
-1 MENQVEN
+1 M
-8 NSLDQTIVN
+8 
-17 NQVTESVIPKGESFQ
+17 
-32 PVMDMFDS
+32 
-40 EENDVLMSR
+40 
-49 MDLAQ
+49 
-54 FQRLDALKPLIDS
+54 
-67 TGIRSNGNALAKR
+67 
-80 PTLSSNTFDPVL
+80 
-92 QQNPPNLKE
+92 
-101 PGGFERM
+101 
-108 MDQSLQSTVQ
+108 
-118 NFQKNI
+118 
-124 KPGTGVASPTFTGMA
+124 
-139 QSNFMRYYEHPK
+139 
-151 FQELGWK
+151 
-158 PYADNEAYY
+158 
-167 NANSTIYDD
+167 
-176 MSRMWGQFGSLA
+176 
-188 GTGFVGGYRSIGSMF
+188 GGYRSIGSMF
-203 SGESMTTDL
+203 TGESMTTDL

-231 ALAWTNNLLLNSAY
+231 ALAWSNNLLLNSAY
-245 TVGIISSIAVEEVAL
+245 TVGIIGSIALEEVAL
-260 AALEVATFG
+260 AALEVGTFG

-280 ANAARLARS
+280 ANAARLTRAV
-289 IGQATTV
+289 GQATTV

-303 RGMMTTLKS
+303 RGMMTTLKNV
-312 IDAAEDFWS
+312 DAAKDFWS
-321 VTRAGGKIAAGL
+321 IATTGGKMTAGL

-338 VAAVKR
+338 MAAIKR

-386 GMVYNQMLKDGM
+386 GMVYNQLIKDGM
-398 AIKFAENGGGP
+398 DIKFSENGGSP

-456 GRIFNEEAKGI
+456 GRIFNEQAKGI
-467 GRRIIKTAGTVGK
+467 GSRIIKTGA
-480 DGIKTLNPFKD
+480 KTSPFKD

-520 RYFAANLGEGIQ
+520 RYFAANLGEGVQ

-546 YTATLKDPMNGG
+546 YTSLLKDPMNGG
-558 NELFNA
+558 PELFNA
-564 SVKAGIGQQFSAQ
+564 SVKAGLGEQFSAQ

-610 ANPEKYNEYKQNRD
+610 ANPEKYAEYKQNKE
-624 NLIKSTV
+624 NYIKSVV

-644 PNSVFD
+644 PNSIFD

-657 MQKAAAA
+657 MQKAAAQ
-664 GKTEAAIANNQFD
+664 GKTLASIANDQFD
-677 FVDETDFA
+677 FIDETDFA

-699 HLFQD
+699 ALFQD

-711 MSDENL
+711 MSDEDL

-739 LVNQI
+739 MVNQI
-744 DKTQEIYEESKDR
+744 DKTQEVYEESKDR
-757 NPNPFTPEAYEKG
+757 NPNPFMPEAYEKG
-770 SRQYTEETIK
+770 SRQWTEETIK
-780 QIAFEHARYLYMFT
+780 KIAFEHARYLYMFT

-809 QSLASEPLFEKMAAN
+809 QNLASDPLFDKMAAN

-834 INREVV
+834 IDKEIQ
-840 MLTKEAEVL
+840 MLTEEAIVL
-849 SEDKANDAKVKE
+849 SADKTNEKKVKE
-861 KTERVKRLISFKL
+861 KTEKIERLAAFKNIL
-874 ALIENQKK
+874 MNAENQAK

-889 KMGALRKEFE
+889 KIGALRKEFE
-899 KYVKHMAQA
+899 KYVQYMAKQTG
-908 SGTFVNKNNVDAA
+908 SFVNKQNIDAA
-921 LKQIIDYTALQG
+921 LKQIIDYNALQG

-961 LQEKYKNRKS
+961 LQEQYKNRKK
-971 IFEKQV
+971 IFEQQV
-977 SDYIGIIERNE
+977 RDYVGVIQRNE

-995 AGFIPD
+995 AGFIPNN
-1001 VEEMKMFLETGD
+1001 EEMKKFLETGD

-1024 GEQVGVLTLA
+1024 GEQLGA
-1034 KNAVLPGFDK
+1034 FDK
-1044 SDLEDIQVL
+1044 SDLEEIQTL
-1053 LNDYEQTRPDKKVE
+1053 LKDYEQIRPDKKVE

-1073 VVAEE
+1073 AVAEE
-1078 SRTEVDD
+1078 ARTEVDD
-1085 ILENNG
+1085 ILDG
-1091 IDIEVTVSDS
+1091 INIEVSVKDS
-1101 AVLDNSMQKAYA
+1101 VVLENTMQKAYA

-1118 QTATGK
+1118 QTAAGK
-1124 KPMAFDK
+1124 KPITLDK
-1131 WVNSEDGKNLR
+1131 WINSEDGKNHR
-1142 VAFIA
+1142 AAFIA
-1147 VKKIWIDNDKLIN
+1147 VKKIWIDNDTLIN
-1160 PNNPLTEAEIQSESK
+1160 PNNPLTEEEINNETG
-1175 LIPWLQS
+1175 LITWLQS

-1214 EGETVEGNKNVT
+1214 KGENVEGNKNVT
-1226 IVKKGNVVSLIELKN
+1226 IIKKGNSVSLIELKT
-1241 VDSQGNVI
+1241 VDSQGNI
-1249 TSYQLVDQ
+1249 NTSYQLVDQ

-1268 RYSIASFGIY
+1268 RYGIASFGIY
-1278 AEGDK
+1278 VEGDK
-1283 AKALAMQKTLDNA
+1283 AKALLMQKTLDNA

-1307 IELNYGQLVYDQTGK
+1307 VELNYGQLVYDQTGK
-1322 EFIVLSQPKQVGSE
+1322 EFIVLSEPKQVNSQ
-1336 RKLLLIPSDEITPS
+1336 RKLLLIPSDAISPS

-1368 SFSIQDLDLKVLPQS
+1368 SFSIQDLELKVLPQS
-1383 VSRLNI
+1383 VSRLNVL
-1389 NEPIQPYAYRNKDAV
+1389 EPIQPYPYRNKDTT
-1404 TDQWTESPEQAVARY
+1404 TDQWTESPEQAIARY
-1419 NLILSILTPEELAEL
+1419 NLVLSILTPEELAEL

-1488 IAEKGLNKNNSE
+1488 IAEKGLNKNNST

-1524 ATMTAEEYKN
+1524 ATMTADEYKN
-1534 IIYTPEGMDVN
+1534 IIYTPEGMDIN
-1545 LEEDLKRAQDN
+1545 PEEDLKRAQDN

-1568 GLVALNPDG
+1568 ELVALNPDG
-1577 VIALSKLPNGLSF
+1577 VIAISKLPNGLSF
-1590 ISKPGVTIYDKSPK
+1590 ISKLGVMMYDKSPK
-1604 PLVDLEF
+1604 PLTDLQF
-1611 SAADR
+1611 SAAD
-1616 EGNYLI
+1616 ENGNYLI
-1622 YQLENNKGGART
+1622 YQLEKTETGPRT
-1634 KVAISNL
+1634 KIAISNL

-1646 RQLIDKV
+1646 RQLIDRV

-1663 DSITTLTDAY
+1663 DGITSLTDTY
-1673 VAAVLLPDGTYA
+1673 VAAVLLPNGTYA
-1685 LVNLKAKS
+1685 LVNLKSETVESEVVDELLLSYFNQIDKNVAENKNNRNDFNSEFNSNINSKVYLSGYSGYNFALEVNEYGKLQLS
-1693 IDLNTKFLEL
+1693 IKYNNTSIKLQLDRKTANNKNLTVDQKIQILFDQANETDLLKNAVSSVTNKVGF
-1703 INRAETTL
+1703 TL
-1711 SDNPEANAEKFD
+1711 SKSNFKKKF
-1723 KRFNVDYNKGL
+1723 
-1734 RSELFISAKPGY
+1734 
-1746 RLSLQVSPWGK
+1746 
-1757 IELEISD
+1757 
-1764 SNNKQIG
+1764 
-1771 IVRLNKSEISNK
+1771 
-1783 DLSTEDKL
+1783 
-1791 NLLLDKF
+1791 
-1798 NALPAVVAAD
+1798 
-1808 VNLTAANFRAS
+1808 
-1819 YSREAGVQEILDK
+1819 SREAGVQEILNK

-1854 AIQAAKNIP
+1854 AIQAARNIP
-1863 VVQQSAFV
+1863 VVQRTAFV
-1871 ATEEVAET
+1871 ASEEVSTAKADAQTVKNRMQEIEKQPVSINVTTDASGKMEQTSEEVVSQIKAELDKIGLPYSDVVANDKGSTYFVVTKDGQQHEILKLVKTGNALIKPVLTKAKWINHLIKTQPQDLYNFVNAEVAALESTEEV
-1879 KAEEVADDT
+1879 
-1888 MKNRRMDLFPAQSEF
+1888 
-1903 ADVVGG
+1903 
-1909 SNQMSNI
+1909 I
-1916 SSYKE
+1916 
-1921 VNGIGIAE
+1921 
-1929 YTNPENGLVDVI
+1929 
-1941 MTGKSDN
+1941 
-1948 DYVGYIRIYTKSI
+1948 
-1961 VNGNVVITPTNRW
+1961 
-1974 TSKMENKSGDKT
+1974 
-1986 GFKSMITEVQNL
+1986 
-1998 LPAGHEYTEKTNI
+1998 
-2011 SLDGLRVYAN
+2011 
-2021 NLKRDYEVL
+2021 
-2030 MDNGVP
+2030 
-2036 VINNVTLNKA
+2036 
-2046 TLEKL
+2046 
-2051 RNAKTEEE
+2051 
-2059 INDLYEKITGITREE
+2059 
-2074 YEKIREQVN
+2074 
-2083 SLMPGVQTIFNA
+2083 
-2095 TDGSVIIKLPV
+2095 
-2106 LVSTKGAASNAVT
+2106 VT
-2119 PEERADAVNVD
+2119 PEERADAVNID

-2139 DDASL
+2139 DDIAAL
-2144 TRNGVR
+2144 RNGVR

-2195 KLESEANKIIDLN
+2195 KLENEANKIIDLN
-2208 TLTEDVEDIDAFTAW
+2208 TVTEDIEDIEAFKVW
-2223 AAMTLPDFI
+2223 ASLSLPDYI
-2232 SMEDIET
+2232 TIEDIET

-2300 YLGIAR
+2300 YLAIAR
-2306 REVRA
+2306 KEVRA

-2331 NTYSDMSRERLEQEY
+2331 NTYSNMSRERLEQEY
-2346 YEEYLADEFEKFKAN
+2346 YEEYLADEFEKFKTN

-2374 FTRIMEWIQ
+2374 FSRIMDWIQ
-2383 SVFKSFTKNQLL
+2383 SVFKSFTRNQLL

-2416 VTSLMTGVTLEAN
+2416 VTSMMTGVTLEAN
-2429 ALLPYDTEQNANNK
+2429 ALIPYDTEQNANGK

-2463 MYIQEISKVRDP
+2463 MYIQEVSKVRDP

-2556 LRNVEQYNMDASM
+2556 LRNVEQYSMDASM
-2569 IGGYG
+2569 IGGFG

-2599 LKPGVKLIVPINFT
+2599 LKPGVKLIVPINFI

-2628 SKKMLQNMYFFG
+2628 PKKMLQNMYFFG

-2654 QDFGISVDTLLEPGP
+2654 QDFGISVETLLEAGP
-2669 LPTKIKNS
+2669 LPTEIKNS

-2687 TTFRVDYLFVQRDN
+2687 TTFRVDYLFVQRDD

-2727 GQAEKKIKT
+2727 GQAEKKIKS

-2746 TLEDFASYLKPS
+2746 TLEDFASYLTRV
-2758 DTKLTG
+2758 DLNGKLIKSNTEITD
-2764 PKLSEISSK
+2764 PKLSELSSK

-2798 RNNPTVA
+2798 RNNPTPM
-2805 QAALVNANSEQTPI
+2805 QAALLNANSEQTPMM
-2819 SYSDILEINKLIQ
+2819 YSDITELSLIIQ
-2832 QGNDI
+2832 SGNDP
-2837 FSEGETGASSRLRTL
+2837 FSEGKDGAASRLRTL
-2852 AIQNA
+2852 AIQNGQ
-2857 PFDETIGA
+2857 FDETIGA

-2895 EELERLK
+2895 AELERLK

-2911 FLLNSEAFIQMS
+2911 FLLNSEAFLKMS

-2928 KVLRIAGSSVGK
+2928 RVLRVAGSSVGK

-2952 SGVSNKSSYGNYT
+2952 SGVSNKASYGNYT

-2979 LLNTKSNKVDSIE
+2979 LLNTKSNKVDVVE
-2992 YFDDKLNKTV
+2992 YYDNVLEKNV

-3037 GGKVVLTDEIIDAF
+3037 GGKVVLTDETVNIFVD
-3051 TNRIETEYDRIRRES
+3051 RIESEYDRIRREESARVIRES
-3066 NPLTKTEE
+3066 NLLTADQE

-3083 KGRAFQLINTGLL
+3083 KGRAFKLTNTGLL
-3096 LTPELKTSLEEIAKR
+3096 LTPELKASLEEIAKR

-3131 RTVVNAQLESQYTK
+3131 KTIVNAQLESQYTK
-3145 FSEGLAELQI
+3145 FSEGLIDLKI

-3203 NTTSINDVLLG
+3203 NTSSINEVLLG
-3214 DQAITLK
+3214 DQAVTLK
-3221 DGIDAV
+3221 DGVDAV

-3242 SISAEELGVMHT
+3242 SISAEDMGVMHT
-3254 VDDISLVSLEEP
+3254 VDDISLVALEEP
-3266 TGVSALTGNSID
+3266 TGVSALTGKNID
-3278 RSDAQMWMT
+3278 RSDGQLWMT

-3295 FGFGKLTPAQ
+3295 FGFGKLNPAQ
-3305 AKLIDRIEAGEDISS
+3305 AKLIDKIEAGEDISS
-3320 QELFGQDGYV
+3320 EELFGQDGYV

-3368 ENGNVTFVAKENKVD
+3368 ENGNITWVAKENKVE

-3398 ETISIA
+3398 DTISIA
-3404 APLSAL
+3404 TPLSAL
-3410 KMLKQRVNP
+3410 KMLKQRANP
-3419 LSDLGNTNSFTNGH
+3419 LSDLENTDSFTNGY

-3439 YMGLQVL
+3439 YIGLQVL

-3454 IDPTQVKNIVTSEQK
+3454 IDPTQVKNIVTSEQN
-3469 DSVYVEALGMTVGQI
+3469 DNVYVEALGMTVGQI

-3522 NNKITP
+3522 NNKLTP

-3631 SLANKPQLGE
+3631 SMVNKPVLGE

-3677 ERYTEMLMPAHF
+3677 QRYTEMLMPAHF

-3694 LIENSNGAFPDV
+3694 LVENTNGAFPDV

-3711 AVRIPSQDNHSTINV
+3711 GVRIPSQDNHSTINI

-3754 DIDKVYMQIKEFYE
+3754 DIDKVYMQIKDFYE
-3768 DKGQFYEYGKQ
+3768 SKGQFYEYGKQ
-3779 TTDNG
+3779 TTDQG
-3784 KYTDYLKYVSEKVN
+3784 KYTDYLKYVSEKVA

-3807 LELYKNNLQASSIA
+3807 LELYKNNLQAASIA
-3821 NSVTDIEQE
+3821 NSITDAEQKT
-3830 IASDAGL
+3830 ALDAGL
-3837 SENGMKAL
+3837 SKNGIKAL
-3845 QILGLPITKEQYLE
+3845 QILGLPITKEQYLD
-3859 YKKNFREPY
+3859 YKKKFREPY
-3868 EAPMNNAILD
+3868 EAPMNNTILD

-3894 ENETPISY
+3894 KNETPISY
-3902 TAASLQILQDSLAEL
+3902 TSASLKILQDALDELAGTKETKGL
-3917 EEVLPGL
+3917 LPGL

-3969 GIKINDKGP
+3969 GVTINDKGP
-3978 TISVNG
+3978 VISVNG

-3993 REQLPNG
+3993 REQLANG
-4000 LEGLRKQDIISALIT
+4000 TEGLRKQDIISSLIT
-4015 MATDNAK
+4015 MVTDNAK

-4035 LGVVANLTA
+4035 LGVVGNLTA

-4053 LLINNPMIQDIY
+4053 LLINNPIIQDIY
-4065 SQALNKKDKLDPGVT
+4065 SQALNKKDKLDPGVL
-4080 SILNSILVDLT
+4080 SITKNILSGLIDSVKAN
-4091 EKRKTVKLGDAKSIE
+4091 EKDKTVVTE
-4106 AIKVNDNLL
+4106 VVKVNDNLL
-4115 IDAFNNPEEVTNNE
+4115 IDAFNNPNEVTDKE
-4129 KIAILNLFLNAVQV
+4129 KIAILNLFSNAVEI

-4158 GLGKDIASVNEKAD
+4158 GLGKDIASVNEKAE
-4172 QIDKLFDKDAMMD
+4172 QIDKLFAKDAIMD

-4193 TWQSKYLEIFNQIRN
+4193 TWQSKYLEIFNQIKN
-4208 DLLPATFLSASEN
+4208 DLLPVTFLSASEN
-4221 FQAILTKVLD
+4221 FQAILTKVLE
-4231 NVNSDSIEF
+4231 NVNSDATEF
-4240 TEETKAKISR
+4240 TQETRAKISR

-4257 IKAYQQNKLNNDP
+4257 IKAYEQNKLNNDP

-4278 NLVYPGGGYESI
+4278 NLIYPGGGYESI
-4290 NDVVDRMRTTE
+4290 NDIVDRMRTTE

-4306 FFLDNFAISEKAT
+4306 FFLDNFAISEKA
-4319 DSKNQ
+4319 DDDKNQ
-4324 TGLNLVNA
+4324 SGLNLLNA

-4359 KDDALSIINYIMV
+4359 KNDAISIINYIMV
-4372 KDGLQVGY
+4372 KDGLQLGY
-4380 ASLLEAVSPFTMD
+4380 ASLLEAISPFTMD

-4398 IETANKALRTNDDA
+4398 IETANKALRTDDDT
-4412 NIKKVFGLNRTQLE
+4412 NIKKVFGLNRAELE
-4426 SDFVNNYLQSNIN
+4426 SDFINNYLQSNIN

-4449 DKTGLLPKG
+4449 NKTGLLPKG
-4458 VSIKENKVT
+4458 VTVEKNKVT
-4467 IKWDDMGKVSP
+4467 IKWDDMGKASP
-4478 KDFVRYRI
+4478 KDFVRYKI
-4486 EDIQTGFVTYKT
+4486 EDLQTGYISYKT
-4498 YMSTTQDESITKVY
+4498 YMSTTQDESTTKVY

-4531 ERPTYKEVRQ
+4531 ERPTYKKVRD
-4541 SIKIKNAT
+4541 SIKTKNT
-4549 TGQDAYA
+4549 TTAQDRYV
-4556 DNIQFEAEENY
+4556 DSVNFGAEENY
-4567 ALSAAEMIQLE
+4567 ALSAAEMVQLE

-4583 SANIEATEFGV
+4583 SANIEANEFGV

-4611 TAKPKESAQSKGV
+4611 NAEPKQPTQPSTSVKNFDKKNLFEVTPIQTADKKAKIKASIATQFIGFGEGITGSSTEAYKKQAGKLANTGNY
-4624 EISSNAKG
+4624 SSNDIIFVSIPGLRGNAEIAKREQDKTIKEAIKAVEAGATILTDNKAYTDASSYNTGEKRLYTNMEAKG
-4632 LAAAL
+4632 YNYSEV
-4637 TNPTELAKSK
+4637 TVDGQVIGTWSKSTQ
-4647 GNLKESYPVYF
+4647 P
-4658 QWLNKEGEAEDNE
+4658 
-4671 FKDVEQ
+4671 
-4677 AYQKLKDNSEAKT
+4677 
-4690 KPAKENSNNYK
+4690 
-4701 LMVELIKAKLEQHP
+4701 
-4715 RLVSE
+4715 
-4720 ITKQGGSA
+4720 
-4728 WILSST
+4728 ST
-4734 HQPTKQNSVWETG
+4734 GVDE
-4747 GQNWFI
+4747 
-4753 ESLNDAYLSVAQ
+4753 
-4765 PAVKEDIA
+4765 
-4773 TTLVDSM
+4773 TTLLDSM

-4787 YEEFAAEVE
+4787 YEEFAAEME
-4796 SDYLAIEN
+4796 SDYSAIEN
-4804 FWDANIQKDT
+4804 FWDTNIQKNP

>member
-8 NSLDQTIVN
+8 NSLDQVITN
-17 NQVTESVIPKGESFQ
+17 NQVTESVIPKGDSFQ

-40 EENDVLMSR
+40 EENNVLMSR

-54 FQRLDALKPLIDS
+54 LQRLDALKPLIDS

-92 QQNPPNLKE
+92 QQNPPNLNE

-108 MDQSLQSTVQ
+108 MDQNVKTG
-118 NFQKNI
+118 FQKQQKDI
-124 KPGTGVASPTFTGMA
+124 APGTGVAAPAFAGMV
-139 QSNFMRYYEHPK
+139 QSNFMRYYEHPE
-151 FQELGWK
+151 FQKLGWK

-188 GTGFVGGYRSIGSMF
+188 GTGFMGGYRSIGSMF
-203 SGESMTTDL
+203 TGESMTTDL
-212 KSATEFEDAMAIGN
+212 KSATEFEDAMAVGN
-226 SSRGG
+226 SSREG

-245 TVGIISSIAVEEVAL
+245 TVGIIGSIAAEELAL

-269 GATPLVAARTT
+269 GATPLVAARTA
-280 ANAARLARS
+280 ANMGRLARS
-289 IGQATTV
+289 VGQATTV

-303 RGMMTTLKS
+303 RGMMTALKGV
-312 IDAAEDFWS
+312 DAAKDFWS
-321 VTRAGGKIAAGL
+321 IARTGGKMTAGL

-358 AKASEYAGSFYRDV
+358 AKASEYAGAFYRDA

-386 GMVYNQMLKDGM
+386 GMVYNQLVKDGM
-398 AIKFAENGGGP
+398 DIKFGENGGSP

-456 GRIFNEEAKGI
+456 GRIFNEQAKGI
-467 GRRIIKTAGTVGK
+467 GSRIIRTAGTVGK
-480 DGIKTLNPFKD
+480 DGVKTLNPFKD

-499 ATTIANAGVKGNLT
+499 ATTIANAGVKGNLS

-532 ELSQE
+532 EVTQE

-558 NELFNA
+558 PELFNA
-564 SVKAGIGQQFSAQ
+564 SVKAGLGSQLSAQ

-610 ANPEKYNEYKQNRD
+610 ANPEKYAEYKQNKE
-624 NLIKSTV
+624 NYIKSVV

-644 PNSVFD
+644 PNAIFD

-657 MQKAAAA
+657 QQKAAAT
-664 GKTEAAIANNQFD
+664 GKTLASIANDQFD
-677 FVDETDFA
+677 FIDETDFA

-711 MSDENL
+711 MSDEDL

-744 DKTQEIYEESKDR
+744 DSTEEIYEQSKDR
-757 NPNPFTPEAYEKG
+757 NPNPFMPEAYEKG
-770 SRQYTEETIK
+770 SRQWTEETIK
-780 QIAFEHARYLYMFT
+780 KIAFEHARYLYMFT

-809 QSLASEPLFEKMAAN
+809 QSLASEPLFDKMAAN
-824 DLTVLLDQDS
+824 DLTVLLDQES
-834 INREVV
+834 IDKEIQMLMQEVI
-840 MLTKEAEVL
+840 VL
-849 SEDKANDAKVKE
+849 SGDKANEAKVKE
-861 KTERVKRLISFKL
+861 KTEKVARLQAFQSIL
-874 ALIENQKK
+874 MNPENQGK

-889 KMGALRKEFE
+889 KMGLLRKEFE
-899 KYVKHMAQA
+899 NYVQFMAKQTG
-908 SGTFVNKNNVDAA
+908 SFVNKNNVNAA
-921 LKQIIDYTALQG
+921 LKQIIDYTALKG

-954 FQRTAEV
+954 FQRSAEV
-961 LQEKYKNRKS
+961 LQEQYKNRKK
-971 IFEKQV
+971 IFEQQV
-977 SDYIGIIERNE
+977 RDYVGVIERTE

-995 AGFIPD
+995 AGFIPT
-1001 VEEMKMFLETGD
+1001 VNEMKMFLETGD
-1013 SKYLKTFYNQK
+1013 SNYLKTFYNQK
-1024 GEQVGVLTLA
+1024 GEQLGA
-1034 KNAVLPGFDK
+1034 YDK
-1044 SDLEDIQVL
+1044 QDLEDIQAL
-1053 LNDYEQTRPDKKVE
+1053 LNDYEQTRPDKKVV

-1078 SRTEVDD
+1078 SRTQVDD

-1091 IDIEVTVSDS
+1091 IDVEVTVTDS
-1101 AVLDNSMQKAYA
+1101 VVLDNTMQKAYA

-1131 WVNSEDGKNLR
+1131 WINSEDGKNLR
-1142 VAFIA
+1142 AAFIA
-1147 VKKIWIDNDKLIN
+1147 VKKIWIDNDKLVN
-1160 PNNPLTEAEIQSESK
+1160 PNNPLSEADINAETKMIT
-1175 LIPWLQS
+1175 WLQS

-1191 QNVVNALGLT
+1191 ENIVNALGLT
-1201 IDDVTG
+1201 IDDITG
-1207 QTELLPN
+1207 QTELLPA
-1214 EGETVEGNKNVT
+1214 EGQAVEGNKNVT
-1226 IVKKGNVVSLIELKN
+1226 MVKKGNVVSLIELKN
-1241 VDSQGNVI
+1241 VDSQGNII

-1268 RYSIASFGIY
+1268 RYGIASFGIY

-1296 APDTTKFTFDD
+1296 APDTTKFVFDD
-1307 IELNYGQLVYDQTGK
+1307 VELNYGQLVYDQTGK
-1322 EFIVLSQPKQVGSE
+1322 EFIVLSQPKQVAGQ
-1336 RKLLLIPSDEITPS
+1336 RKLLLIPADEISPS
-1350 VEDTKRAT
+1350 VEETKKAT
-1358 IPVKP
+1358 FSIKP

-1368 SFSIQDLDLKVLPQS
+1368 SFSIQDLDVKVLPQS

-1389 NEPIQPYAYRNKDAV
+1389 NEPIQPYPYRNKDTT
-1404 TDQWTESPEQAVARY
+1404 TDQWTESPEQAIARY
-1419 NLILSILTPEELAEL
+1419 NLVLSILTPEELAEL
-1434 ELVIIADPQGG
+1434 ELVIIADSQGG

-1460 PYIQTIRAKY
+1460 PYIQTVRAKY

-1488 IAEKGLNKNNSE
+1488 IAEKGLNKNNST

-1568 GLVALNPDG
+1568 ELVALNPDG
-1577 VIALSKLPNGLSF
+1577 VIAISKLPNGLSF
-1590 ISKPGVTIYDKSPK
+1590 ISKPGVTMYDKSPK
-1604 PLVDLEF
+1604 PLADLEF
-1611 SAADR
+1611 SAADE

-1641 EGEER
+1641 EGDER
-1646 RQLIDKV
+1646 RQLIDRV

-1663 DSITTLTDAY
+1663 DSITSLTDAY

-1693 IDLNTKFLEL
+1693 IDLNEKFLEL

-1711 SDNPEANAEKFD
+1711 ADNPESNPEKFD
-1723 KRFNVDYNKGL
+1723 KRFNVEYNKGL

-1771 IVRLNKSEISNK
+1771 IVRLNKSEILNK
-1783 DLSTEDKL
+1783 DLSVDDKL
-1791 NLLLDKF
+1791 KLLLDKF
-1798 NALPAVVAAD
+1798 NELPGVVAAD
-1808 VNLTAANFRAS
+1808 VNLTPANFRAS

-1840 VVSPNAIQLSADSS
+1840 VVSPNAIQLSADSG

-1863 VVQQSAFV
+1863 VVQQGAFV
-1871 ATEEVAET
+1871 ASEEVAET
-1879 KAEEVADDT
+1879 EAEIEADDL
-1888 MKNRRMDLFPAQSEF
+1888 MKNRRVDLFPDQSEF

-1909 SNQMSNI
+1909 SNKMSNI
-1916 SSYKE
+1916 SSYRE

-1941 MTGKSDN
+1941 MTGTSDN

-1961 VNGNVVITPTNRW
+1961 VNGAVVITPTNRW
-1974 TSKMENKSGDKT
+1974 TSKMENKSGDKAA
-1986 GFKSMITEVQNL
+1986 FKTMITEVQNL

-2011 SLDGLRVYAN
+2011 SLDGVRVYAN
-2021 NLKRDYEVL
+2021 NLNRDYEVL
-2030 MDNGVP
+2030 TDSSGKP
-2036 VINNVTLNKA
+2036 VTNNVELNKA

-2051 RNAKTEEE
+2051 RNAETEEE
-2059 INDLYEKITGITREE
+2059 INDLYERQTGITQEQFN
-2074 YEKIREQVN
+2074 KIREQVN
-2083 SLMPGVQTIFNA
+2083 SLMPGVQLLFNQA
-2095 TDGSVIIKLPV
+2095 DGSVIIKLPV
-2106 LVSTKGAASNAVT
+2106 LVSTKGATSNVVT
-2119 PEERADAVNVD
+2119 PEEKADAVNVD
-2130 NINPEDINI
+2130 NINPEDINV
-2139 DDASL
+2139 DDIAAL
-2144 TRNGVR
+2144 RNGVR

-2181 KDSQEYADLLAERK
+2181 KESQEYADLLAERK

-2208 TLTEDVEDIDAFTAW
+2208 TVTADVEDIDAFKVW
-2223 AAMTLPDFI
+2223 AGLNLPDYI
-2232 SMEDIET
+2232 TIEDIET

-2251 GAFVLGLS
+2251 GAFVLNL
-2259 NIGGGLTVNGTLFTG
+2259 NDIGGGLTVNGTLFTG

-2306 REVRA
+2306 KEVRA

-2331 NTYSDMSRERLEQEY
+2331 NTYSNMSRERLEQEY

-2361 AKSTQTDSSVKSL
+2361 AKSTKTDPSVKSL

-2463 MYIQEISKVRDP
+2463 MYIQEVAKVRDP

-2481 ILENVI
+2481 ILENVM

-2540 TQEEEYN
+2540 TQEEEFN

-2556 LRNVEQYNMDASM
+2556 LRNVEQFNMDASM
-2569 IGGYG
+2569 IGGFG

-2599 LKPGVKLIVPINFT
+2599 LKPGVKLIVPINFI

-2628 SKKMLQNMYFFG
+2628 PKKMLQNMYFFG

-2654 QDFGISVDTLLEPGP
+2654 QDFGISVETLLEAGP
-2669 LPTKIKNS
+2669 LPTKIKNP
-2677 ALFTSVVKGF
+2677 ALFQSVVKGF

-2727 GQAEKKIKT
+2727 GQAEKKIKS
-2736 DVKVKNETVR
+2736 DEKVKNETVR
-2746 TLEDFASYLKPS
+2746 TLEDFASYLKAS
-2758 DTKLTG
+2758 DTILTDT
-2764 PKLSEISSK
+2764 KLSEIASK

-2805 QAALVNANSEQTPI
+2805 QAALINANSEQTPI

-2880 LPTFHLKRIQELNDV
+2880 LPTYHLKRIQELNDV
-2895 EELERLK
+2895 AELERLK

-2911 FLLNSEAFIQMS
+2911 FLLNSEAFLQMS

-2952 SGVSNKSSYGNYT
+2952 SGVSNKASYGNYT

-3002 KAALAPILI
+3002 RAALAPILL

-3024 LPVVKAVKFEKPG
+3024 LPVVKAVKFAKPG
-3037 GGKVVLTDEIIDAF
+3037 GGKVLLTDETVNIFVD
-3051 TNRIETEYDRIRRES
+3051 RIETEYDRIRRES
-3066 NPLTKTEE
+3066 DPLTKTEE
-3074 TQLGYNNNE
+3074 VQLGYNNNE
-3083 KGRAFQLINTGLL
+3083 KGRAFKLTNSGLL
-3096 LTPELKTSLEEIAKR
+3096 LTPELKVGLEEIAKR
-3111 EDAPSLKEA
+3111 EDAPTLKEA

-3131 RTVVNAQLESQYTK
+3131 RTIVNTQLESQYTK
-3145 FSEGLAELQI
+3145 FAEGLAELKI
-3155 EDQLGKSITEGLAAT
+3155 EDQLSKSITEGLAAT

-3176 LIESAELLNLTYD
+3176 LVESAELLNLTYD

-3203 NTTSINDVLLG
+3203 NTSSINDVLLG
-3214 DQAITLK
+3214 DQAVTLK
-3221 DGIDAV
+3221 DGVDAV

-3242 SISAEELGVMHT
+3242 SISAKELGVMHT
-3254 VDDISLVSLEEP
+3254 VDDISLVALEEP
-3266 TGVSALTGNSID
+3266 TGVSALTGNNID

-3305 AKLIDRIEAGEDISS
+3305 AKLIDKIEAGEDISS
-3320 QELFGQDGYV
+3320 EELFGQDGYV

-3368 ENGNVTFVAKENKVD
+3368 ENGNVTWVAKENKVE

-3398 ETISIA
+3398 DTISIS

-3469 DSVYVEALGMTVGQI
+3469 DSVYVEALDMTVGQI
-3484 RTAYNLATSAKVEL
+3484 RAAYNLATSTKVEL

-3522 NNKITP
+3522 NNKLTP

-3598 VSDFGTKVYRRVFSV
+3598 VSDFGVKVYRRIFSV
-3613 DENGVPDR
+3613 DENGIPDR

-3631 SLANKPQLGE
+3631 NMANKPTIVESTNIGGE
-3641 YDTLSVTLKD
+3641 RSWKGVEIP
-3651 NKEGVVILDRLRSG
+3651 KEGIVVLDRLRSG
-3665 VKEYDKDGKFTG
+3665 VKEYNKDGIFTG

-3694 LIENSNGAFPDV
+3694 LVENTNGKFPDV

-3711 AVRIPSQDNHSTINV
+3711 GVRIPSQDNHSTINI

-3768 DKGQFYEYGKQ
+3768 MSGQFYEYGKQ

-3784 KYTDYLKYVSEKVN
+3784 KYSDYLRYVSEKVA

-3821 NSVTDIEQE
+3821 NSVTNAEQKT
-3830 IASDAGL
+3830 ALDAGL
-3837 SENGMKAL
+3837 SENGIKAL

-3859 YKKNFREPY
+3859 YRKKFREPY

-3885 NTGVTETTN
+3885 NTAVTETTT

-3902 TAASLQILQDSLAEL
+3902 TSASLQILQDSLAEL

-3969 GIKINDKGP
+3969 GITINDKGP

-3993 REQLPNG
+3993 REQLANG

-4053 LLINNPMIQDIY
+4053 LLINNPIIQDIY
-4065 SQALNKKDKLDPGVT
+4065 SQALNKKDKLDPGVNG
-4080 SILNSILVDLT
+4080 ILNGILAGLVEKTKAAKTT
-4091 EKRKTVKLGDAKSIE
+4091 EAKSTE
-4106 AIKVNDNLL
+4106 FIKVNDNLL
-4115 IDAFNNPEEVTNNE
+4115 IDAFNNPEEVTDKE
-4129 KIAILNLFLNAVQV
+4129 KLAILNLFSNAVKV

-4158 GLGKDIASVNEKAD
+4158 GLGKDIASVNEKAE
-4172 QIDKLFDKDAMMD
+4172 QIDKLFDKDAIMD
-4185 LNPIYKSK
+4185 LKPIYKSK
-4193 TWQSKYLEIFNQIRN
+4193 TWQSKYLEIFTQIKN
-4208 DLLPATFLSASEN
+4208 DLLPVTFLSASEN
-4221 FQAILTKVLD
+4221 FQAILTKVLQ
-4231 NVNSDSIEF
+4231 NVNSDAIDF

-4257 IKAYQQNKLNNDP
+4257 IKAYEQNKLNNDP

-4278 NLVYPGGGYESI
+4278 NLIYSGGGYESI

-4306 FFLDNFAISEKAT
+4306 FFLDNFAISVKAT
-4319 DSKNQ
+4319 DAKNQ
-4324 TGLNLVNA
+4324 SGLNLLNA

-4359 KDDALSIINYIMV
+4359 KNDAISIINYIMV
-4372 KDGLQVGY
+4372 KDGLQTGY
-4380 ASLLEAVSPFTMD
+4380 ASLLEAISPFTMD

-4398 IETANKALRTNDDA
+4398 IETANKALRTDDDA
-4412 NIKKVFGLNRTQLE
+4412 NIKKVFGLTRTQLE

-4439 GPLLYTFSIN
+4439 GPLLYTMSRSE
-4449 DKTGLLPKG
+4449 TGSLPKG
-4458 VSIKENKVT
+4458 VSIKDNKIT
-4467 IKWDDMGKVSP
+4467 IKWEDMYGIIP
-4478 KDFVRYRI
+4478 KDFVRLKL
-4486 EDIQTGFVTYKT
+4486 EDIATGFVTYKT
-4498 YMSTTQDESITKVY
+4498 YMSTTQDESTTKVY
-4512 EEIETKGSNQQT
+4512 EEIETKGSNQQS

-4531 ERPTYKEVRQ
+4531 ERPTYKAVRQ
-4541 SIKIKNAT
+4541 SIKTKNLGA
-4549 TGQDAYA
+4549 GQDSFI
-4556 DNIQFEAEENY
+4556 DDIQFDEMSFAQGVQTA
-4567 ALSAAEMIQLE
+4567 ALQ
-4578 ALNDE
+4578 DE
-4583 SANIEATEFGV
+4583 DAVIDATEFGV

-4611 TAKPKESAQSKGV
+4611 NAETKEKTQ
-4624 EISSNAKG
+4624 
-4632 LAAAL
+4632 
-4637 TNPTELAKSK
+4637 
-4647 GNLKESYPVYF
+4647 
-4658 QWLNKEGEAEDNE
+4658 EAESDIIE
-4671 FKDVEQ
+4671 TDV
-4677 AYQKLKDNSEAKT
+4677 
-4690 KPAKENSNNYK
+4690 
-4701 LMVELIKAKLEQHP
+4701 
-4715 RLVSE
+4715 
-4720 ITKQGGSA
+4720 
-4728 WILSST
+4728 
-4734 HQPTKQNSVWETG
+4734 
-4747 GQNWFI
+4747 
-4753 ESLNDAYLSVAQ
+4753 
-4765 PAVKEDIA
+4765 A
-4773 TTLVDSM
+4773 TTLIDSM

-4787 YEEFAAEVE
+4787 YDEFAAEME
-4796 SDYLAIEN
+4796 SDYSAIEN
-4804 FWDANIQKDT
+4804 FWDANIQKNA
-4814 QAKENLRLNNNVLS
+4814 QAKENLRVNNNVLS

>member
-8 NSLDQTIVN
+8 NSLDQTILD
-17 NQVTESVIPKGESFQ
+17 NQVTESVIPKDNSFQ

-40 EENDVLMSR
+40 EENNALMSR

-54 FQRLDALKPLIDS
+54 LQQLDALKPLIDS
-67 TGIRSNGNALAKR
+67 TGIRSNANAAARR

-92 QQNPPNLKE
+92 QQNPPNLNE

-108 MDQSLQSTVQ
+108 MEQ
-118 NFQKNI
+118 NVKTGFQQQQKSI
-124 KPGTGVASPTFTGMA
+124 KPGTGVAAPAFTGMV
-139 QSNFMRYYEHPK
+139 QSNFMRYYEHPE
-151 FQELGWK
+151 FQKLGWK
-158 PYADNEAYY
+158 PFADNEAYY

-188 GTGFVGGYRSIGSMF
+188 GTGFMGGYRSIGSMF
-203 SGESMTTDL
+203 TGESMTTDL
-212 KSATEFEDAMAIGN
+212 KSANEFEDAMAIGN

-245 TVGIISSIAVEEVAL
+245 TVGIIGSIAAEELAL
-260 AALEVATFG
+260 AALEVVTFG

-280 ANAARLARS
+280 ANAARFARS
-289 IGQATTV
+289 VGQATTV

-303 RGMMTTLKS
+303 RGMMTTLKGL
-312 IDAAEDFWS
+312 DAAKDFWS
-321 VTRAGGKIAAGL
+321 VARAGGKMTAGL

-338 VAAVKR
+338 LAAVRR

-386 GMVYNQMLKDGM
+386 GMVYNQLIKDGM
-398 AIKFAENGGGP
+398 DIKFAENNGGP

-456 GRIFNEEAKGI
+456 GRVFNEQAKGI
-467 GRRIIKTAGTVGK
+467 GSRIIKTAQTVGK
-480 DGIKTLNPFKD
+480 DGVKSLSPFKD

-499 ATTIANAGVKGNLT
+499 ITTIGNAGVKGNLT

-546 YTATLKDPMNGG
+546 YTSLLKDPMNGG
-558 NELFNA
+558 PELFNA
-564 SVKAGIGQQFSAQ
+564 SVKAGIGEQFSAQ

-610 ANPEKYNEYKQNRD
+610 ANPEKYAEYKQNKED
-624 NLIKSTV
+624 YVKSVV
-631 DTYNAVWNAQAED
+631 DTYNAVWNTQAED
-644 PNSVFD
+644 PNAMFD
-650 PKRYNFL
+650 PKKYNFL
-657 MQKAAAA
+657 QQKAAAQ
-664 GKTEAAIANNQFD
+664 GKTLASIANDQFD
-677 FVDETDFA
+677 FIDETDFA

-699 HLFQD
+699 ALFQD
-704 QLLDYMK
+704 QLVDYMK
-711 MSDENL
+711 MSDEDL

-739 LVNQI
+739 MVNQI
-744 DKTQEIYEESKDR
+744 DKTEDVYQQSKDR
-757 NPNPFTPEAYEKG
+757 NPNPFMPEAYERG
-770 SRQYTEETIK
+770 SRQWTEETIK
-780 QIAFEHARYLYMFT
+780 KVAFEHARYLYMFT

-809 QSLASEPLFEKMAAN
+809 QSLTSDPLFDKMAAS

-834 INREVV
+834 IDKEIQ
-840 MLTKEAEVL
+840 MLTEEAIVL
-849 SEDKANDAKVKE
+849 SGDKINESKVKQ
-861 KTERVKRLISFKL
+861 KTERIERLSAFKNVL
-874 ALIENQKK
+874 LENQTK

-889 KMGALRKEFE
+889 KMGLLRKEFE
-899 KYVKHMAQA
+899 KYVKHMANQ
-908 SGTFVNKNNVDAA
+908 SGTFVNKDNVDAA

-954 FQRTAEV
+954 FERTAEV
-961 LQEKYKNRKS
+961 LKEQYKNRKS
-971 IFEKQV
+971 IFEQQV
-977 SDYIGIIERNE
+977 RDYVGVIERNE

-995 AGFIPD
+995 LGFIPNNT
-1001 VEEMKMFLETGD
+1001 EMKMFLETGD
-1013 SKYLKTFYNQK
+1013 SRYLKTFYNQK
-1024 GEQVGVLTLA
+1024 GEQLSA
-1034 KNAVLPGFDK
+1034 YDK
-1044 SDLEDIQVL
+1044 QDLEDIQAL
-1053 LNDYEQTRPDKKVE
+1053 LNDYEETRPDKKVE
-1067 EVKTDE
+1067 EVKDE
-1073 VVAEE
+1073 EEIAEE
-1078 SRTEVDD
+1078 GRTEVDD
-1085 ILENNG
+1085 ILDG
-1091 IDIEVTVSDS
+1091 INIEVSVKDS
-1101 AVLDNSMQKAYA
+1101 VVLDNTMKKAYA

-1118 QTATGK
+1118 QTAAGK
-1124 KPMAFDK
+1124 KPITLDK
-1131 WVNSEDGKNLR
+1131 WINSEDGKNHR
-1142 VAFIA
+1142 AAFIA
-1147 VKKIWIDNDKLIN
+1147 VKKIWIDNDTLVN

-1214 EGETVEGNKNVT
+1214 EGESVEGNKNIT
-1226 IVKKGNVVSLIELKN
+1226 IVKKGNTVSLIELKT
-1241 VDSQGNVI
+1241 VDSQGNI
-1249 TSYQLVDQ
+1249 STSYQLVDQ
-1257 YKQPLDEETLN
+1257 FKQPLEEELLN
-1268 RYSIASFGIY
+1268 RFNVPSFGIFV
-1278 AEGDK
+1278 EGDK
-1283 AKALAMQKTLDNA
+1283 AKALSMQKAIDDA
-1296 APDTTKFTFDD
+1296 APDTTSFIFDD
-1307 IELNYGQLVYDQTGK
+1307 VELNYGQLVYDQTGK
-1322 EFIVLSQPKQVGSE
+1322 EFIVVSQPKQVGAE
-1336 RKLLLIPSDEITPS
+1336 RKLLVVPSDEISPS
-1350 VEDTKRAT
+1350 IEETKKAT
-1358 IPVKP
+1358 FSIKP

-1368 SFSIQDLDLKVLPQS
+1368 SFNIQALDLKVLPQS

-1389 NEPIQPYAYRNKDAV
+1389 NEPIQPYAYRNKDAA
-1404 TDQWTESPEQAVARY
+1404 TNQWLETPEQATARY
-1419 NLILSILTPEELAEL
+1419 NLVMSMLSPEELNEL
-1434 ELVIIADPQGG
+1434 ELIVTLDPEGG
-1445 MNNGNLIIPGFKEAN
+1445 LNNGNLIIPGFKEAN
-1460 PYIQTIRAKY
+1460 PYIQTIRANY

-1475 ISNPDVQAKVDKA
+1475 TSNATLQAKIDAA
-1488 IAEKGLNKNNSE
+1488 IEKNGLNKSNSP
-1500 NGIFGYMQNT
+1500 NGVFGFMQNA
-1510 NFIITNSQGTVINP
+1510 NFVITNSQGTVINP
-1524 ATMTAEEYKN
+1524 ATMTADEYKN
-1534 IIYTPEGMDVN
+1534 IVYTPEGMDVN
-1545 LEEDLKRAQDN
+1545 LEEDLKRAQNN
-1556 FALNNLLSSVLP
+1556 FALNNLLSSMLP
-1568 GLVALNPDG
+1568 ELVANNPDG

-1590 ISKPGVTIYDKSPK
+1590 ISKPGVTMYDKSPK
-1604 PLVDLEF
+1604 PLGDLQY
-1611 SAADR
+1611 STADK

-1646 RQLIDKV
+1646 RQLIDRV

-1663 DSITTLTDAY
+1663 DSITSLTDAY
-1673 VAAVLLPDGTYA
+1673 VAAVLLPDGSYA

-1693 IDLNTKFLEL
+1693 IDLNAKFLEL
-1703 INRAETTL
+1703 INRSETTL

-1723 KRFNVDYNKGL
+1723 KRFNVDYNKSL

-1783 DLSTEDKL
+1783 DLSVDDKL

-1840 VVSPNAIQLSADSS
+1840 VVSNNAIQLSADSS

-1863 VVQQSAFV
+1863 IVQRTAFV
-1871 ATEEVAET
+1871 STEEIPVGIDEIVLDLDTAGKRLDIEKRR
-1879 KAEEVADDT
+1879 KAELDELKRKRQFDK
-1888 MKNRRMDLFPAQSEF
+1888 KNTDPINARYDAELA
-1903 ADVVGG
+1903 ALD
-1909 SNQMSNI
+1909 
-1916 SSYKE
+1916 SSKE
-1921 VNGIGIAE
+1921 
-1929 YTNPENGLVDVI
+1929 
-1941 MTGKSDN
+1941 
-1948 DYVGYIRIYTKSI
+1948 
-1961 VNGNVVITPTNRW
+1961 VVIT
-1974 TSKMENKSGDKT
+1974 SE
-1986 GFKSMITEVQNL
+1986 
-1998 LPAGHEYTEKTNI
+1998 EK
-2011 SLDGLRVYAN
+2011 
-2021 NLKRDYEVL
+2021 
-2030 MDNGVP
+2030 
-2036 VINNVTLNKA
+2036 
-2046 TLEKL
+2046 
-2051 RNAKTEEE
+2051 
-2059 INDLYEKITGITREE
+2059 
-2074 YEKIREQVN
+2074 
-2083 SLMPGVQTIFNA
+2083 
-2095 TDGSVIIKLPV
+2095 
-2106 LVSTKGAASNAVT
+2106 
-2119 PEERADAVNVD
+2119 ADAVNTD
-2130 NINPEDINI
+2130 NINPEDINV
-2139 DDASL
+2139 DDINAL
-2144 TRNGVR
+2144 RNGVR
-2150 LNKLEAVKQQLE
+2150 LNKLEGVKQQLE
-2162 LLKAQ
+2162 TLKAK

-2181 KDSQEYADLLAERK
+2181 KESKEYQDLLAERK
-2195 KLESEANKIIDLN
+2195 KLESEANKIVSI
-2208 TLTEDVEDIDAFTAW
+2208 EDAVADAEDINVFTEW
-2223 AAMTLPDFI
+2223 ASQNLPSFI
-2232 SMEDIET
+2232 TIEDIKT

-2251 GAFVLGLS
+2251 GAFVLGL
-2259 NIGGGLTVNGTLFTG
+2259 NDIGGGLTVNGTLFTG

-2300 YLGIAR
+2300 YLAIAR
-2306 REVRA
+2306 KEVRA

-2374 FTRIMEWIQ
+2374 FTRIMEWIK
-2383 SVFKSFTKNQLL
+2383 SVFSSFTKNQLL

-2515 SEVFYNFSDE
+2515 SEVFYNFSNE

-2556 LRNVEQYNMDASM
+2556 LRNVEQYSMDASM
-2569 IGGYG
+2569 IGGFG

-2628 SKKMLQNMYFFG
+2628 PKKMLQNMYFFG

-2654 QDFGISVDTLLEPGP
+2654 QDFGISEETLLEAGP
-2669 LPTKIKNS
+2669 LPTEIKNA

-2727 GQAEKKIKT
+2727 GQAEKKIKS
-2736 DVKVKNETVR
+2736 DVKVKNETIR

-2764 PKLSEISSK
+2764 PKLSELSSK

-2819 SYSDILEINKLIQ
+2819 SYSDILEMNKLIQ

-2895 EELERLK
+2895 AELERLK

-2992 YFDDKLNKTV
+2992 YFDDVLNKTV

-3024 LPVVKAVKFEKPG
+3024 LPVVKAVKFAKPG
-3037 GGKVVLTDEIIDAF
+3037 GGKVVLTDEILDAF
-3051 TNRIETEYDRIRRES
+3051 ANNIETEYDRIRRES
-3066 NPLTKTEE
+3066 NPETKTEE
-3074 TQLGYNNNE
+3074 VQLGYNTE
-3083 KGRAFQLINTGLL
+3083 DGRAFQLINSGLL
-3096 LTPELKTSLEEIAKR
+3096 LTPELKVSLEEIAKR

-3120 LKELNITDNAF
+3120 LKELNVTDKTF
-3131 RTVVNAQLESQYTK
+3131 RSVVNTQLESQYTK

-3203 NTTSINDVLLG
+3203 NTSAINEVLLG
-3214 DQAITLK
+3214 DQALTLK
-3221 DGIDAV
+3221 DGVDAV

-3242 SISAEELGVMHT
+3242 SISAKELGVMHT

-3266 TGVSALTGNSID
+3266 TGVSALTGNNID

-3305 AKLIDRIEAGEDISS
+3305 AKLIDKIEAGEDISS
-3320 QELFGQDGYV
+3320 EELFGQDGYV

-3368 ENGNVTFVAKENKVD
+3368 ENGNVTFVPKETKVD

-3398 ETISIA
+3398 DTISIA

-3469 DSVYVEALGMTVGQI
+3469 DSVYVEALDMTVGQI
-3484 RTAYNLATSAKVEL
+3484 RAAYNLATSAKVEL
-3498 KFKNKRNLI
+3498 KYKNKRNLI

-3522 NNKITP
+3522 NNKLTP

-3665 VKEYDKDGKFTG
+3665 VKEYDKNGNFTG

-3694 LIENSNGAFPDV
+3694 LVENTNSAFPDV

-3726 KHVDFLPGFYGSS
+3726 KHVDFLPAFYGSS

-3784 KYTDYLKYVSEKVN
+3784 KYTDYLRYVSEKVN

-3837 SENGMKAL
+3837 SENGIKAL

-3902 TAASLQILQDSLAEL
+3902 TAASLQILTDSLAEL

-3969 GIKINDKGP
+3969 GITINDKGP
-3978 TISVNG
+3978 KISVNG
-3984 ITYDNFGVT
+3984 ITYDDFGVT
-3993 REQLPNG
+3993 REQLANG

-4065 SQALNKKDKLDPGVT
+4065 SQALNKKDKLDPGVN
-4080 SILNSILVDLT
+4080 SILNSILADLT

-4129 KIAILNLFLNAVQV
+4129 KIAILNLFSNAVQV

-4158 GLGKDIASVNEKAD
+4158 GLGKDIASVNEKAE

-4193 TWQSKYLEIFNQIRN
+4193 TWQSKYLEIFNQIKN
-4208 DLLPATFLSASEN
+4208 DLLPVTFLSASEN
-4221 FQAILTKVLD
+4221 FQSILTKVLD

-4257 IKAYQQNKLNNDP
+4257 IKAYEQNKLNNDP

-4306 FFLDNFAISEKAT
+4306 FFLDNFAISVKAT
-4319 DSKNQ
+4319 DAKNQ
-4324 TGLNLVNA
+4324 SGLNLLNA

-4380 ASLLEAVSPFTMD
+4380 ASLLEAISPFTMD

-4398 IETANKALRTNDDA
+4398 IETANKALRTDDDA

-4439 GPLLYTFSIN
+4439 GPLLYTIN
-4449 DKTGLLPKG
+4449 RSEIGALPKG
-4458 VSIKENKVT
+4458 ISIKENKIT
-4467 IKWDDMGKVSP
+4467 IKWEDMYGTSP
-4478 KDFVRYRI
+4478 KDFVRLKL
-4486 EDIQTGFVTYKT
+4486 EDIATGFVTYKT
-4498 YMSTTQDESITKVY
+4498 YMSTTQDESTTKVY
-4512 EEIETKGSNQQT
+4512 EEIETKGSNQQS

-4531 ERPTYKEVRQ
+4531 ERPTYKAVRQ
-4541 SIKIKNAT
+4541 AIKTKNL
-4549 TGQDAYA
+4549 GSEQDTFV
-4556 DNIQFEAEENY
+4556 DSIQFDEMSFAQGVQTA
-4567 ALSAAEMIQLE
+4567 ALQ
-4578 ALNDE
+4578 DE
-4583 SANIEATEFGV
+4583 DAVIDATEFGV

-4611 TAKPKESAQSKGV
+4611 TAEPKEKVEVVENKKLFDKNDKELKKGSVVEYNGKKYLFWNNNNGKAQLINTDGTKFSGTPNIDKLTVTGSYKTTIYDNTEYIVTDNNNIYSGATGNLVFVNLDGSTKSKK
-4624 EISSNAKG
+4624 EKIIK
-4632 LAAAL
+4632 AAL
-4637 TNPTELAKSK
+4637 
-4647 GNLKESYPVYF
+4647 ES
-4658 QWLNKEGEAEDNE
+4658 L
-4671 FKDVEQ
+4671 
-4677 AYQKLKDNSEAKT
+4677 
-4690 KPAKENSNNYK
+4690 
-4701 LMVELIKAKLEQHP
+4701 
-4715 RLVSE
+4715 
-4720 ITKQGGSA
+4720 
-4728 WILSST
+4728 
-4734 HQPTKQNSVWETG
+4734 QNSTNVE
-4747 GQNWFI
+4747 F
-4753 ESLNDAYLSVAQ
+4753 EST
-4765 PAVKEDIA
+4765 A
-4773 TTLVDSM
+4773 TTLLDSM
-4780 SDLEREL
+4780 SNLEREL

-4796 SDYLAIEN
+4796 SDYSAIEN

-4814 QAKENLRLNNNVLS
+4814 QAKENLRVNNNVLS
-4828 LEDLIDM
+4828 LEDLMDM